1 MAFKK
6 AGLISKFIS
15 KGSFKL
21 NKISKKIFK
30 LNPILKRE
38 KPLKRHKKTK
48 SIKKPFNKNKS
59 FLKASVLLIGALG
72 GLPHLRA
79 SECRYWSWWSGYHDK
94 IESGSNSPTHNS
106 YCLFSSTQG
115 SGTYYLNTLT
125 TYSAGGASFTQKF
138 NNGTLNVGGNIR
150 FGGTGVNGVNVGY
163 ITGTYDAQTI
173 NFNSSRITTGNSLSD
188 GGGAT
193 LNFNATNRIT
203 INQASFDNSD
213 AGAQHSYMNFKGS
226 NINVSG
232 SSFTDDTNGGFSFS
246 GNNNNSAISFNKTKF
261 NQGTYNFTNSANL
274 SFNNS
279 NFNQSTYNFNSL
291 QSTFNNS
298 TFNQGTYNFTDNTS
312 FNNDTFNQGTY
323 NFNTSKVSFSGAN
336 TLNSSSP
343 FASLKGSVSFGSGAV
358 FNLNQTL
365 NANQTY
371 DILTTNGTIQYGVYQ
386 SYLWDLINYKGDKAI
401 SHVEVGNNTYDV
413 TFDINGQDETLQETF
428 SNKSIT
434 TQFLGDDLQAKAK
447 ATYQQDL
454 NNSQSALSN
463 ATNDNKIASADTG
476 YTNNQNTTIKQDAQN
491 LEHTSQQIAKDE
503 QALQGDLNKL
513 KQLANSSFNE
523 QAFNQAQS
531 KEQQDEQTLQNEENT
546 FSSEQEGLEKALAN
560 AKEQQEQ
567 QQAQATYQQDLNNSQ
582 SALSNATNDNKI
594 ASADTDYTKN
604 QNTAIKQDAQNL
616 ENTSQQIT
624 QDQKDLEQDLDKL
637 QQLANS
643 KTGFNEQAF
652 NQAQSTE
659 QQDEQTL
666 QNEEETF
673 SSEQE
678 GLEKALANAKHTSPT
693 PTKHTAQNNPP
704 NKVSPPTQNLPT
716 TNVWNGVYNFQNQT
730 YSKKGIYYIDPNL
743 SGQSGQSGNT
753 LSTYGY
759 LDWFT
764 LKNKFSV
771 NANNGTLII
780 GNNTESANTKGL
792 IWIGDDKGLVY
803 YNTGT
808 FNAANIYLTSNLKTG
823 NGFSGEGAT
832 LNFNATNRIT
842 INQASFDNSDAGAQH
857 SYMNFK
863 GSNINVSGSSFTD
876 DTNGGFSFS
885 GNNNNSAIS
894 FNKTKFN
901 QGTYNFTNSAN
912 LSFNNSNFNQS
923 TYNFNSL
930 QSTFNNSTFN
940 QGTYNFT
947 DNTSFNNDTFN
958 QGTYNFNT
966 SKVSFSGANTLNSS
980 SPFAS
985 LKGSVSFGSGAVFN
999 LNQTLN
1005 ANQTYDILTTNGTIQ
1020 YGVYQSYLWDLIN
1033 YKGDKAISHVEVGN
1047 NTYDVTFDINGQD
1060 ETLQETFSN
1069 KSITTQFLGD
1079 DLQAKAKATY
1089 QQDLN
1094 NSQSALSNA
1103 TNDNKIASADT
1114 GYTNNQNTT
1123 IKQDA
1128 QNLEHTSQQIAKDE
1142 QALQGDLNKLKQLA
1156 NSSFN
1161 EQAFNQAQSK
1171 EQQDEQTLQ
1180 NEEET
1185 FSSEQEGLEKALA
1198 NAKPASPT
1206 PTPTPTPTPSPT
1218 PNPTPTKHTAPNK
1231 VPPTPPTQNLPTT
1244 NVWNGVYWLQNQTYS
1259 QKGVYYIDPNL
1270 SGQSGQSANTLS
1282 TYTANL
1288 LGRSFGVN
1296 IQNGTLIIGNNTES
1310 VNDNGLIWIG
1320 HGGFG
1325 YIIGTFNA
1333 ANIYLTNNFKTG
1345 EGVSGSDGGGANITF
1360 KASDN
1365 ITMDGLNYN
1374 DAETVTKMIQ
1384 TGASQ
1389 HSYATF
1395 DATNNI
1401 SVTNSSFSDMTWGKF
1416 SFNAKNISFSNASF
1430 SGFTNPGG
1438 SSVISANAANSLS
1451 FNNSRLN
1458 GGAVYNL
1465 WANSL
1470 IFNNTQAVFNVLYSR
1485 GTSNFNAT
1493 TQLLGNTSF
1502 TLSSQSLLNFNG
1514 DTTLQNNAN
1523 ITLGNKSQT
1532 AFKNSL
1538 TLDNNSNLSLDNQSV
1553 LNASGASAFNN
1564 QASLNIYNGSQ
1575 ATFNSLFFNGATLS
1589 LNANSKLNASSASFS
1604 NNTTINLDDSVL
1616 SVSNASSLNAN
1627 INFQGASQATF
1638 GGNTTIDAAS
1648 FNFDSASSLS
1658 FNNLTANGALNFN
1671 GYAPSLSKALMS
1683 VSGQFVLGNNGDINL
1698 SDINIF
1704 DNITKS
1710 VTYNI
1715 LNAQKGITGISG
1727 ANGYEKILFYGMKIQ
1742 NATYSDNNNIQTWS
1756 FINPL
1761 NSSQIIQESIKNGD
1775 LTIEVLNNPNSA
1787 SNTIFNIAPELY
1799 NYQASKQNPTG
1810 YSYDYSDNQA
1820 GTYYLTSNIKG
1831 LFTPKGSQTPQT
1843 PGTYSPFNQPLNS
1856 LNIYNKGFSSGNLKT
1871 LLGILSQNSA
1881 TLKEMIET
1889 NQLDNITS
1897 INEVLQLLDRI
1908 KITPAQKQALLE
1920 TINHLTDNINQ
1931 TFSNGN
1937 LVIGATQDHVTN
1949 STSSIWFGGNGY
1961 SSPCALDSATCSS
1974 FRNTYLGQLLGSTSP
1989 YLGYINADFK
1999 AKSIYITGTLGSG
2012 NAFESGGSADITFQ
2026 SANNL
2031 VLNKANIE
2039 AQATDNIF
2047 NLLGQEGIDKIFNQG
2062 NLANVLS
2069 QMAMEKIKQAGGL
2082 GNFVENALIPL
2093 SKELPSS
2100 LQNET
2105 LGQLIGQNNLD
2116 NLLNNSGVM
2125 NAIQNIISKKL
2136 SIFGNFVTPSIIE
2149 NYLAKQSLKSMLDD
2163 KGLLNFIGGYMD
2175 ASELSSILS
2184 VILKDITNPPTSLQK
2199 DIGVVANDL
2208 LDEFLGQDVVKKLE
2222 SQGLVSNIINNIIS
2236 QGGLS
2241 GIYNQGLGSVLP
2253 PSLQNALKE
2262 NDLGAL
2268 LSPRGLHD
2276 FWQKGYFNFLSNGY
2290 VFVNNS
2296 SFSNA
2301 TGGSLNFVANK
2312 SIIFNGDN
2320 TIDFSK
2326 YQGALIFASNGVSNI
2341 NITTLN
2347 ATNGLSLNAGLNN
2360 VSVQK
2365 GEICINLANCPTTK
2379 NSSSTNSSV
2388 TPTNESLSVRA
2399 NNFTFL
2405 GVIASNGAIDLS
2417 QVKNNSVIGTLNL
2430 NENATLQANNLT
2442 IANAFNNAS
2451 NSTANING
2459 DFTLNQQA
2467 TLSTNASGLN
2477 VMGNFNSYGDLVFNL
2492 SHSVSHAIINAQGIA
2507 TIMTNYNNPLIQFN
2521 TSSKETGAYTLID
2534 SAKAIYYGY
2543 NDQITGGSS
2552 LDNYLKLYTLI
2563 NINGKHMVMT
2573 DNGLT
2578 YNGQAVSIK
2587 DGGLIVGFK
2596 DSQNQYIYTS
2606 ILYNKVKIA
2615 VSNAPINNLQA
2626 PTLKQ
2631 YIAQIQGIQGVDSIE
2646 QAGGTQAINWL
2657 NKIFETKGSPL
2668 FAPYYLESH
2677 STKDLTTIAGDIA
2690 NTLEVIANP
2699 NFKNDATNIL
2709 QINTYTQQMSRLAKL
2724 SDTSTFASADFH
2736 ERLEALKNKRFADA
2750 IPNAMDVI
2758 LKYSQRNRVKN
2769 NVWATGVGGAS
2780 FINGG
2785 TGTLYGINVGYDRF
2799 IKGVIVGGYAAYG
2812 YSGFH
2817 ANITQSGSS
2826 NVNMGVY
2833 SRAFIKR
2840 SELTMSL
2847 NETWG
2852 YNKTFINSYDP
2863 LLSIINQ
2870 SYRYNT
2876 WTTDAKINY
2885 GYDFMFKDKSVI
2897 FKPQIGLAYYY
2908 IGMSGLRGIMDD
2920 PIYNQFRANADPN
2933 KKSVLTINFALESR
2947 HYFNK
2952 NSYYFVIADVGRDLF
2967 INSMG
2972 DKMVRFIGNNTLS
2985 YRDGGRYNT
2994 FASIITGGEIRLF
3007 KTFYVNAGIGARFGL
3022 DYKDINITG
3031 NIGMRYAF

>member
-1 MAFKK
+1 MAFEK

-30 LNPILKRE
+30 LNQILKRE
-38 KPLKRHKKTK
+38 KPLSHKKTK
-48 SIKKPFNKNKS
+48 SVKKPFNKNKS

-72 GLPHLRA
+72 GLSHLRA
-79 SECRYWSWWSGYHDK
+79 SECRYWSWSSWSYHDN

-106 YCLFSSTQG
+106 YCLFNSAQG

-125 TYSAGGASFTQKF
+125 TYSPGGASFTQKF

-150 FGGTGVNGVNVGY
+150 FGGTGVNGGDVGY
-163 ITGTYDAQTI
+163 ITGTYDTQTM
-173 NFNSSRITTGNSLSD
+173 NFNSSHITTGNSYAD

-193 LNFNATNRIT
+193 LNFNATNNIT

-213 AGAQHSYMNFKGS
+213 AGTQKSYMNFKGS
-226 NINVSG
+226 NIKVSG
-232 SSFTDDTNGGFSFS
+232 SSFTDDTDGGFSFS
-246 GNNNNSAISFNKTKF
+246 GNNNNSVISFNQTSF
-261 NQGTYNFTNSANL
+261 NQGTYNFS
-274 SFNNS
+274 
-279 NFNQSTYNFNSL
+279 
-291 QSTFNNS
+291 NS
-298 TFNQGTYNFTDNTS
+298 TSSSFDNSSFNQGTYHFNSAQSTFENSS
-312 FNNDTFNQGTY
+312 FNQGAYNFNDSASFNSDTFNQGTY

-343 FASLKGSVSFGSGAV
+343 FASLKGSVSFGSGAI

-365 NANQTY
+365 NDNQIY
-371 DILTTNGTIQYGVYQ
+371 DILTTNGAIQYGVYQ

-413 TFDINGQDETLQETF
+413 TFDINGQDETLQEIF
-428 SNKSIT
+428 NKQSII
-434 TQFLGDDLQAKAK
+434 TQFLGDNLQQQAQKIYQEDL
-447 ATYQQDL
+447 T
-454 NNSQSALSN
+454 NSQNALSG
-463 ATNDNKIASADTG
+463 ATSDNTIANNDTG
-476 YTNNQNTTIKQDAQN
+476 YTNNKNTTIAKDAQN
-491 LEHTSQQIAKDE
+491 LENTNQQIQKDE
-503 QALQGDLNKL
+503 QALEKDLAQI
-513 KQLANSSFNE
+513 KQLANSTTGFNE
-523 QAFNQAQS
+523 QAFKNAQS
-531 KEQQDEQTLQNEENT
+531 KEQQDLKTLQNDENAFNT
-546 FSSEQEGLEKALAN
+546 EQEGLEQAIAN
-560 AKEQQEQ
+560 AKP
-567 QQAQATYQQDLNNSQ
+567 
-582 SALSNATNDNKI
+582 
-594 ASADTDYTKN
+594 
-604 QNTAIKQDAQNL
+604 
-616 ENTSQQIT
+616 TSPT
-624 QDQKDLEQDLDKL
+624 P
-637 QQLANS
+637 
-643 KTGFNEQAF
+643 TP
-652 NQAQSTE
+652 T
-659 QQDEQTL
+659 
-666 QNEEETF
+666 
-673 SSEQE
+673 
-678 GLEKALANAKHTSPT
+678 PT
-693 PTKHTAQNNPP
+693 PTKHTAPNTPP
-704 NKVSPPTQNLPT
+704 SQVPPTPPTQNPPAES
-716 TNVWNGVYNFQNQT
+716 VWNGVYWLQNKT
-730 YSKKGIYYIDPNL
+730 YSKQGIYYIDPNL

-753 LSTYGY
+753 LSTY
-759 LDWFT
+759 
-764 LKNKFSV
+764 
-771 NANNGTLII
+771 
-780 GNNTESANTKGL
+780 
-792 IWIGDDKGLVY
+792 
-803 YNTGT
+803 
-808 FNAANIYLTSNLKTG
+808 
-823 NGFSGEGAT
+823 
-832 LNFNATNRIT
+832 
-842 INQASFDNSDAGAQH
+842 
-857 SYMNFK
+857 
-863 GSNINVSGSSFTD
+863 
-876 DTNGGFSFS
+876 
-885 GNNNNSAIS
+885 
-894 FNKTKFN
+894 
-901 QGTYNFTNSAN
+901 
-912 LSFNNSNFNQS
+912 
-923 TYNFNSL
+923 
-930 QSTFNNSTFN
+930 
-940 QGTYNFT
+940 
-947 DNTSFNNDTFN
+947 
-958 QGTYNFNT
+958 
-966 SKVSFSGANTLNSS
+966 
-980 SPFAS
+980 
-985 LKGSVSFGSGAVFN
+985 
-999 LNQTLN
+999 
-1005 ANQTYDILTTNGTIQ
+1005 
-1020 YGVYQSYLWDLIN
+1020 
-1033 YKGDKAISHVEVGN
+1033 
-1047 NTYDVTFDINGQD
+1047 
-1060 ETLQETFSN
+1060 
-1069 KSITTQFLGD
+1069 
-1079 DLQAKAKATY
+1079 
-1089 QQDLN
+1089 
-1094 NSQSALSNA
+1094 
-1103 TNDNKIASADT
+1103 
-1114 GYTNNQNTT
+1114 
-1123 IKQDA
+1123 
-1128 QNLEHTSQQIAKDE
+1128 
-1142 QALQGDLNKLKQLA
+1142 
-1156 NSSFN
+1156 
-1161 EQAFNQAQSK
+1161 
-1171 EQQDEQTLQ
+1171 
-1180 NEEET
+1180 
-1185 FSSEQEGLEKALA
+1185 
-1198 NAKPASPT
+1198 
-1206 PTPTPTPTPSPT
+1206 
-1218 PNPTPTKHTAPNK
+1218 
-1231 VPPTPPTQNLPTT
+1231 
-1244 NVWNGVYWLQNQTYS
+1244 
-1259 QKGVYYIDPNL
+1259 
-1270 SGQSGQSANTLS
+1270 
-1282 TYTANL
+1282 TANL
-1288 LGRSFGVN
+1288 LGRSFSVN
-1296 IQNGTLIIGNNTES
+1296 IQNGTLIIGNDTES
-1310 VNDNGLIWIG
+1310 VNSNGLIWMG

-1325 YIIGTFNA
+1325 YITGTFNA
-1333 ANIYLTNNFKTG
+1333 TNIYLTNNFKTG
-1345 EGVSGSDGGGANITF
+1345 EGVSNSDGGGANITF

-1389 HSYATF
+1389 HSYAAF
-1395 DATNNI
+1395 DAVNNI

-1416 SFNAKNISFSNASF
+1416 SFSAKNISFSNASF

-1451 FNNSRLN
+1451 FINSRLN

-1465 WANSL
+1465 QANSL

-1523 ITLGNKSQT
+1523 ITLGNKSQA

-1553 LNASGASAFNN
+1553 LNASGASTFNN

-1575 ATFNSLFFNGATLS
+1575 ATFNSLFFNGGTLS
-1589 LNANSKLNASSASFS
+1589 LNASSKLNASSASFS

-1616 SVSNASSLNAN
+1616 SANSTSSLNAN
-1627 INFQGASQATF
+1627 INFQGASQADF
-1638 GGNTTIDAAS
+1638 GGNTTIDTAS

-1671 GYAPSLSKALMS
+1671 GYVPSLNKALMS
-1683 VSGQFVLGNNGDINL
+1683 VSGQFVLGDNGDINL

-1710 VTYNI
+1710 ATYNI

-1820 GTYYLTSNIKG
+1820 GTYYLTSSIKG

-1856 LNIYNKGFSSGNLKT
+1856 LNIYNKGFSSGNLKA

-1881 TLKEMIET
+1881 TLKEMIES

-1897 INEVLQLLDRI
+1897 INEVLQLLYKI

-1937 LVIGATQDHVTN
+1937 LVIGATQDNVTN

-1961 SSPCALDSATCSS
+1961 SSPCTLDSATCSS

-1989 YLGYINADFK
+1989 YLGYINANFK

-2012 NAFESGGSADITFQ
+2012 NAFESGGSADVTFQ

-2031 VLNKANIE
+2031 VLNNANIE

-2069 QMAMEKIKQAGGL
+2069 QVAMEKIKQAGGL
-2082 GNFVENALIPL
+2082 GNFVENALSPL
-2093 SKELPSS
+2093 SKELPTS

-2163 KGLLNFIGGYMD
+2163 KGLLNFIGGYID

-2208 LDEFLGQDVVKKLE
+2208 LKEFLGQDVVKKLE

-2241 GIYNQGLGSVLP
+2241 GVYNQGLGSVLP
-2253 PSLQNALKE
+2253 LSLQNTLKE

-2296 SFSNA
+2296 SFSNT

-2405 GVIASNGAIDLS
+2405 GTIASNGAIDLS

-2442 IANAFNNAS
+2442 ITNAFNNAS

-2459 DFTLNQQA
+2459 SFTLNQQA

-2492 SHSVSHAIINAQGIA
+2492 SHSASHAIINDQGTA
-2507 TIMTNYNNPLIQFN
+2507 TIMANNNNPLIQFN
-2521 TSSKETGAYTLID
+2521 TSSKETGTYTLID
-2534 SAKAIYYGY
+2534 SAKVIYYGY
-2543 NDQITGGSS
+2543 NDQITGGNS
-2552 LDNYLKLYTLI
+2552 LADYLKLYTLI
-2563 NINGKHMVMT
+2563 DINGKHMVMT

-2578 YNGQAVSIK
+2578 YNGQAVNIK

-2615 VSNAPINNLQA
+2615 VSNDPINNLQA

-2631 YIAQIQGIQGVDSIE
+2631 YIAQIQGAQGVDSID
-2646 QAGGTQAINWL
+2646 QAGGAQAINWL
-2657 NKIFETKGSPL
+2657 NRIFETKGSPL

-2699 NFKNDATNIL
+2699 DFKNDATNIL

-2785 TGTLYGINVGYDRF
+2785 TGTLYGINIGYDRF

-2852 YNKTFINSYDP
+2852 YNKAFINSYDP

-2870 SYRYNT
+2870 SYKYNT

-2908 IGMSGLRGIMDD
+2908 IGLSGLRGIMDD

-3007 KTFYVNAGIGARFGL
+3007 KTFYVNASIGARFGL

>member
-6 AGLISKFIS
+6 ARLISKFIL
-15 KGSFKL
+15 KGSSKL

-30 LNPILKRE
+30 LNQILKRE

-48 SIKKPFNKNKS
+48 SVKKPFNKNKS
-59 FLKASVLLIGALG
+59 FLKASVLLIGVLG
-72 GLPHLRA
+72 GLSHLRA
-79 SECRYWSWWSGYHDK
+79 SECRYWSWSSWSYHDN

-106 YCLFSSTQG
+106 YCLFNSTQG

-150 FGGTGVNGVNVGY
+150 FGGTGVNGGDVGY

-173 NFNSSRITTGNSLSD
+173 NFNSSRITTGNSYST

-193 LNFNATNRIT
+193 LNFNATNHIT
-203 INQASFDNSD
+203 LNQASFDNGD
-213 AGAQHSYMNFKGS
+213 AGTQHSYMNFSSS
-226 NINVSG
+226 NINVSD

-246 GNNNNSAISFNKTKF
+246 GNGANSNLSFDKTNFNQGTYKFTNSANLNFNNSAF
-261 NQGTYNFTNSANL
+261 NQGTYNFNS
-274 SFNNS
+274 
-279 NFNQSTYNFNSL
+279 T
-291 QSTFNNS
+291 QSTFNND
-298 TFNQGTYNFTDNTS
+298 TFNQGTYNFTDNTGLN

-323 NFNTSKVSFSGAN
+323 NFNASKVSFLGAN

-343 FASLKGSVSFGSGAV
+343 FASLKGSVSFGSGAI

-365 NANQTY
+365 NSNQTY
-371 DILTTNGTIQYGVYQ
+371 DILTTNKTIQYGVYQ

-401 SHVEVGNNTYDV
+401 SHVEVGSNTYDV

-428 SNKSIT
+428 NNQAIT

-454 NNSQSALSN
+454 TGSQTALNN
-463 ATNDNKIASADTG
+463 ATSDNKIASSDTS
-476 YTNNQNTTIKQDAQN
+476 YTNNQNTTIAKDAQS
-491 LEHTSQQIAKDE
+491 LENTSQQITQDE
-503 QALQGDLNKL
+503 QALKGDLDKL
-513 KQLANSSFNE
+513 QQLANATTGFNQ
-523 QAFNQAQS
+523 QAFKNAQS
-531 KEQQDEQTLQNEENT
+531 TEQQDEQILQNEEKT
-546 FSSEQEGLEKALAN
+546 FNSEQEGLEKALAN
-560 AKEQQEQ
+560 A
-567 QQAQATYQQDLNNSQ
+567 NP
-582 SALSNATNDNKI
+582 
-594 ASADTDYTKN
+594 
-604 QNTAIKQDAQNL
+604 
-616 ENTSQQIT
+616 
-624 QDQKDLEQDLDKL
+624 
-637 QQLANS
+637 
-643 KTGFNEQAF
+643 
-652 NQAQSTE
+652 
-659 QQDEQTL
+659 
-666 QNEEETF
+666 
-673 SSEQE
+673 
-678 GLEKALANAKHTSPT
+678 TSPT
-693 PTKHTAQNNPP
+693 PSPTPAPTKHTAPNTPP
-704 NKVSPPTQNLPT
+704 NKVPPT
-716 TNVWNGVYNFQNQT
+716 TNVWNGVYNLQNQT
-730 YSKKGIYYIDPNL
+730 YSK
-743 SGQSGQSGNT
+743 Q
-753 LSTYGY
+753 
-759 LDWFT
+759 
-764 LKNKFSV
+764 
-771 NANNGTLII
+771 
-780 GNNTESANTKGL
+780 
-792 IWIGDDKGLVY
+792 
-803 YNTGT
+803 
-808 FNAANIYLTSNLKTG
+808 
-823 NGFSGEGAT
+823 
-832 LNFNATNRIT
+832 
-842 INQASFDNSDAGAQH
+842 
-857 SYMNFK
+857 
-863 GSNINVSGSSFTD
+863 
-876 DTNGGFSFS
+876 
-885 GNNNNSAIS
+885 
-894 FNKTKFN
+894 
-901 QGTYNFTNSAN
+901 
-912 LSFNNSNFNQS
+912 
-923 TYNFNSL
+923 
-930 QSTFNNSTFN
+930 
-940 QGTYNFT
+940 
-947 DNTSFNNDTFN
+947 
-958 QGTYNFNT
+958 
-966 SKVSFSGANTLNSS
+966 
-980 SPFAS
+980 
-985 LKGSVSFGSGAVFN
+985 
-999 LNQTLN
+999 
-1005 ANQTYDILTTNGTIQ
+1005 
-1020 YGVYQSYLWDLIN
+1020 
-1033 YKGDKAISHVEVGN
+1033 
-1047 NTYDVTFDINGQD
+1047 
-1060 ETLQETFSN
+1060 
-1069 KSITTQFLGD
+1069 
-1079 DLQAKAKATY
+1079 
-1089 QQDLN
+1089 
-1094 NSQSALSNA
+1094 
-1103 TNDNKIASADT
+1103 
-1114 GYTNNQNTT
+1114 
-1123 IKQDA
+1123 
-1128 QNLEHTSQQIAKDE
+1128 
-1142 QALQGDLNKLKQLA
+1142 
-1156 NSSFN
+1156 
-1161 EQAFNQAQSK
+1161 
-1171 EQQDEQTLQ
+1171 
-1180 NEEET
+1180 
-1185 FSSEQEGLEKALA
+1185 
-1198 NAKPASPT
+1198 
-1206 PTPTPTPTPSPT
+1206 
-1218 PNPTPTKHTAPNK
+1218 
-1231 VPPTPPTQNLPTT
+1231 
-1244 NVWNGVYWLQNQTYS
+1244 
-1259 QKGVYYIDPNL
+1259 GVYYIDPNL

-1288 LGRSFGVN
+1288 FGRSFGVN

-1325 YIIGTFNA
+1325 YVMGTFNA

-1389 HSYATF
+1389 HSYAAF

-1438 SSVISANAANSLS
+1438 SSIISANAANSLS

-1502 TLSSQSLLNFNG
+1502 TLSSQSLLNLNG

-1523 ITLGNKSQT
+1523 ITLGNKSQAT
-1532 AFKNSL
+1532 FKNSL

-1553 LNASGASAFNN
+1553 LNANGSSVFNN

-1575 ATFNSLFFNGATLS
+1575 ATFNSLFFNGGIIS
-1589 LNANSKLNASSASFS
+1589 LNANSKLNASSANFS

-1616 SVSNASSLNAN
+1616 SASNTNSLNAN
-1627 INFQGASQATF
+1627 INFQGASQANF
-1638 GGNTTIDAAS
+1638 GGNTTIDTAS
-1648 FNFDSASSLS
+1648 FNFDSTSSLS

-1683 VSGQFVLGNNGDINL
+1683 VSGQFVLGDNGDINL

-1715 LNAQKGITGISG
+1715 LNAQKGISGISG

-1775 LTIEVLNNPNSA
+1775 LTIEVLNNSNSA

-1881 TLKEMIET
+1881 ALKEMIES
-1889 NQLDNITS
+1889 NQLNNITN
-1897 INEVLQLLDRI
+1897 INEVLQLLDEI

-1937 LVIGATQDHVTN
+1937 LVIGATQDNVTN

-1999 AKSIYITGTLGSG
+1999 AKSIYITGTLGSA
-2012 NAFESGGSADITFQ
+2012 NAFESGGSADVTFQ

-2069 QMAMEKIKQAGGL
+2069 QVAMEKIKQAGGL
-2082 GNFVENALIPL
+2082 GNFIENALSPL
-2093 SKELPSS
+2093 SKELPAS

-2125 NAIQNIISKKL
+2125 NEIQNIISKKL

-2163 KGLLNFIGGYMD
+2163 KGLLNFIGGYID

-2184 VILKDITNPPTSLQK
+2184 VVLKDITNPPTSLQK

-2208 LDEFLGQDVVKKLE
+2208 LNEFLGQDVVKKLE
-2222 SQGLVSNIINNIIS
+2222 SQGLVNNIINNIIS

-2241 GIYNQGLGSVLP
+2241 GVYNQGLGSVLP

-2326 YQGALIFASNGVSNI
+2326 YQGALIFASNGISNI

-2347 ATNGLSLNAGLNN
+2347 ATNGLSINAGLNN

-2365 GEICINLANCPTTK
+2365 GEICVNLASCPTTK

-2405 GVIASNGAIDLS
+2405 GTIASNGAVDLS
-2417 QVKNNSVIGTLNL
+2417 QVTNNSVIGTLNL

-2442 IANAFNNAS
+2442 ITNAFNNAS

-2459 DFTLNQQA
+2459 NFTLNQQA
-2467 TLSTNASGLN
+2467 TLSTNANGLN
-2477 VMGNFNSYGDLVFNL
+2477 VMGDFNSYGDLVFNL
-2492 SHSVSHAIINAQGIA
+2492 SHSASHAIINAQGTA
-2507 TIMTNYNNPLIQFN
+2507 TLMANSNNPLIQFN
-2521 TSSKETGAYTLID
+2521 TSSKEAGTYTLID

-2563 NINGKHMVMT
+2563 DINGKHMVMT

-2578 YNGQAVSIK
+2578 YNGQAVNIK
-2587 DGGLIVGFK
+2587 DGGLVVGFK

-2615 VSNAPINNLQA
+2615 VSNDPINNLQA

-2631 YIAQIQGIQGVDSIE
+2631 YIAQIQGAQGVDSID

-2699 NFKNDATNIL
+2699 DFKNDATNIL

-2785 TGTLYGINVGYDRF
+2785 TGTLYGINIGYDRF

-2852 YNKTFINSYDP
+2852 YNKTFINSYDS

-2870 SYRYNT
+2870 SYKYDT

-2908 IGMSGLRGIMDD
+2908 IGLSGLRGIMDD

>member
-1 MAFKK
+1 MAFEK

-21 NKISKKIFK
+21 NKISEKIFK
-30 LNPILKRE
+30 LNLILKRE
-38 KPLKRHKKTK
+38 KPLSHKKTK
-48 SIKKPFNKNKS
+48 SVKKPFNKNKS

-72 GLPHLRA
+72 GLSHLRA
-79 SECRYWSWWSGYHDK
+79 SECRYWSWSYWSYQDN
-94 IESGSNSPTHNS
+94 IESGPNSPTHNS
-106 YCLFSSTQG
+106 YCLFSSAQG

-138 NNGTLNVGGNIR
+138 NGGTLNVGGNIR
-150 FGGTGVNGVNVGY
+150 FGGTGINGGDVGY

-173 NFNSSRITTGNSLSD
+173 NFNSSHITTGNSYAD

-193 LNFNATNRIT
+193 LNFNAANHIT
-203 INQASFDNSD
+203 INQASFDNGD
-213 AGAQHSYMNFKGS
+213 AGTQHSYMNFSGS
-226 NINVSG
+226 NVNVSD

-246 GNNNNSAISFNKTKF
+246 ANGANSNLSFNKTNFNQGTYKFTNSANLNFNNSNF
-261 NQGTYNFTNSANL
+261 NQGTYNFNSA
-274 SFNNS
+274 
-279 NFNQSTYNFNSL
+279 

-298 TFNQGTYNFTDNTS
+298 NFNQGTYNFTDNAS

-323 NFNTSKVSFSGAN
+323 NFNASKVSFSGAN

-343 FASLKGSVSFGSGAV
+343 FASLKGSVSFGSGAI

-365 NANQTY
+365 NSNQTY
-371 DILTTNGTIQYGVYQ
+371 DILTTNKTIQYGVYQ

-401 SHVEVGNNTYDV
+401 SHVEVGSNTYDV

-428 SNKSIT
+428 NNQAIT

-454 NNSQSALSN
+454 SNSQSALNN
-463 ATNDNKIASADTG
+463 ATSDNKIASSDTS
-476 YTNNQNTTIKQDAQN
+476 YTNNQNTTIKKDAQ
-491 LEHTSQQIAKDE
+491 S
-503 QALQGDLNKL
+503 
-513 KQLANSSFNE
+513 
-523 QAFNQAQS
+523 
-531 KEQQDEQTLQNEENT
+531 
-546 FSSEQEGLEKALAN
+546 
-560 AKEQQEQ
+560 
-567 QQAQATYQQDLNNSQ
+567 
-582 SALSNATNDNKI
+582 
-594 ASADTDYTKN
+594 
-604 QNTAIKQDAQNL
+604 L
-616 ENTSQQIT
+616 ENTSQQIA
-624 QDQKDLEQDLDKL
+624 QDEQALKGDLDKL

-643 KTGFNEQAF
+643 TTGFNQQAF
-652 NQAQSTE
+652 KNAQSTE
-659 QQDEQTL
+659 QQDLQTL
-666 QNEEETF
+666 QGEENTF
-673 SSEQE
+673 NAEQE
-678 GLEKALANAKHTSPT
+678 GLEKAIANAKPTSPTPSPTPT
-693 PTKHTAQNNPP
+693 PTKHTAPNTPP
-704 NKVSPPTQNLPT
+704 NKVPPTPPTQNLPT
-716 TNVWNGVYNFQNQT
+716 TNVWSGVYNLQNQT
-730 YSKKGIYYIDPNL
+730 YSKQGVYYIDPNL

-753 LSTYGY
+753 LSTY
-759 LDWFT
+759 
-764 LKNKFSV
+764 
-771 NANNGTLII
+771 
-780 GNNTESANTKGL
+780 
-792 IWIGDDKGLVY
+792 
-803 YNTGT
+803 
-808 FNAANIYLTSNLKTG
+808 
-823 NGFSGEGAT
+823 
-832 LNFNATNRIT
+832 
-842 INQASFDNSDAGAQH
+842 
-857 SYMNFK
+857 
-863 GSNINVSGSSFTD
+863 
-876 DTNGGFSFS
+876 
-885 GNNNNSAIS
+885 
-894 FNKTKFN
+894 
-901 QGTYNFTNSAN
+901 
-912 LSFNNSNFNQS
+912 
-923 TYNFNSL
+923 
-930 QSTFNNSTFN
+930 
-940 QGTYNFT
+940 
-947 DNTSFNNDTFN
+947 
-958 QGTYNFNT
+958 
-966 SKVSFSGANTLNSS
+966 
-980 SPFAS
+980 
-985 LKGSVSFGSGAVFN
+985 
-999 LNQTLN
+999 
-1005 ANQTYDILTTNGTIQ
+1005 
-1020 YGVYQSYLWDLIN
+1020 
-1033 YKGDKAISHVEVGN
+1033 
-1047 NTYDVTFDINGQD
+1047 
-1060 ETLQETFSN
+1060 
-1069 KSITTQFLGD
+1069 
-1079 DLQAKAKATY
+1079 
-1089 QQDLN
+1089 
-1094 NSQSALSNA
+1094 
-1103 TNDNKIASADT
+1103 
-1114 GYTNNQNTT
+1114 
-1123 IKQDA
+1123 
-1128 QNLEHTSQQIAKDE
+1128 
-1142 QALQGDLNKLKQLA
+1142 
-1156 NSSFN
+1156 
-1161 EQAFNQAQSK
+1161 
-1171 EQQDEQTLQ
+1171 
-1180 NEEET
+1180 
-1185 FSSEQEGLEKALA
+1185 
-1198 NAKPASPT
+1198 
-1206 PTPTPTPTPSPT
+1206 
-1218 PNPTPTKHTAPNK
+1218 
-1231 VPPTPPTQNLPTT
+1231 
-1244 NVWNGVYWLQNQTYS
+1244 
-1259 QKGVYYIDPNL
+1259 
-1270 SGQSGQSANTLS
+1270 
-1282 TYTANL
+1282 TANL
-1288 LGRSFGVN
+1288 FGRSFGVN

-1325 YIIGTFNA
+1325 YITGTFNA

-1345 EGVSGSDGGGANITF
+1345 EGVSNSDGGGANITF

-1389 HSYATF
+1389 HSYAAF

-1401 SVTNSSFSDMTWGKF
+1401 SVTDSSFSDMTWGKF
-1416 SFNAKNISFSNASF
+1416 SFSAKNISFSNASF

-1438 SSVISANAANSLS
+1438 SSAISANATNSLS

-1523 ITLGNKSQT
+1523 ITLGNKSQAT
-1532 AFKNSL
+1532 FKNSL

-1553 LNASGASAFNN
+1553 LNANGTSVFNN

-1575 ATFNSLFFNGATLS
+1575 ATFNSLFFNGGILS

-1616 SVSNASSLNAN
+1616 SASNTSSLNAN
-1627 INFQGASQATF
+1627 INFQGASQANF
-1638 GGNTTIDAAS
+1638 GGNTTIDTAS

-1671 GYAPSLSKALMS
+1671 GYAPSLTKALMS

-1715 LNAQKGITGISG
+1715 LNAQKGISGISG

-1742 NATYSDNNNIQTWS
+1742 NATYSGNNNIQTWS

-1881 TLKEMIET
+1881 TLKEMIES
-1889 NQLDNITS
+1889 NQLDNITN
-1897 INEVLQLLDRI
+1897 INEVLQLLDKI

-1931 TFSNGN
+1931 TFSDGN
-1937 LVIGATQDHVTN
+1937 LVIGATQDNVTN

-1961 SSPCALDSATCSS
+1961 SSPCALNSATCSS

-2012 NAFESGGSADITFQ
+2012 NAFESGGSADVTFQ

-2031 VLNKANIE
+2031 VLDKANIE

-2069 QMAMEKIKQAGGL
+2069 QVAMEKIKQAGGL
-2082 GNFVENALIPL
+2082 GNFIENALIPL
-2093 SKELPSS
+2093 SKELPAS

-2116 NLLNNSGVM
+2116 DLLNNSGVM

-2163 KGLLNFIGGYMD
+2163 KGLLNFIGGYID

-2208 LDEFLGQDVVKKLE
+2208 LNEFLGQDVVKKLE
-2222 SQGLVSNIINNIIS
+2222 GQGLVSNIINNIIS

-2241 GIYNQGLGSVLP
+2241 GVYDQGLGSVLP

-2405 GVIASNGAIDLS
+2405 GTIASNGAIDLS

-2442 IANAFNNAS
+2442 ITNAFNNAS

-2459 DFTLNQQA
+2459 NFTLNQQA

-2492 SHSVSHAIINAQGIA
+2492 NHSVSHAIINAQGAA
-2507 TIMTNYNNPLIQFN
+2507 TIMANNNNPLIQFN

-2552 LDNYLKLYTLI
+2552 LADYLKLYTLI
-2563 NINGKHMVMT
+2563 DINGKRMVMT

-2578 YNGQAVSIK
+2578 YNGQAVNIK

-2615 VSNAPINNLQA
+2615 VSNDPINNLQA

-2631 YIAQIQGIQGVDSIE
+2631 YIAQIQGAQGVDSID
-2646 QAGGTQAINWL
+2646 QAGGAQAINWL

-2699 NFKNDATNIL
+2699 DFKNDATNIL

-2758 LKYSQRNRVKN
+2758 LKYSQRNKVKN

-2785 TGTLYGINVGYDRF
+2785 TGTLYGINIGYDRF

-2870 SYRYNT
+2870 SYKYNT

-2897 FKPQIGLAYYY
+2897 FKPQIGLSYYY
-2908 IGMSGLRGIMDD
+2908 IGLSGLRGIMDD

-2972 DKMVRFIGNNTLS
+2972 DKMVRFIGNNTLN

-3007 KTFYVNAGIGARFGL
+3007 KTFYVNASIGARFGL

>member
-6 AGLISKFIS
+6 ARLISKFIS

-30 LNPILKRE
+30 LNQILKCE
-38 KPLKRHKKTK
+38 KPLKCHKKALK
-48 SIKKPFNKNKS
+48 PIKKLSNRNKS
-59 FLKASVLLIGALG
+59 FLKASILLIGALG
-72 GLPHLRA
+72 GLSHLRA
-79 SECRYWSWWSGYHDK
+79 SECRYWSWWSGYHDN
-94 IESGSNSPTHNS
+94 IESGPNSPTHNS
-106 YCLFSSTQG
+106 YCLFSSAQG

-150 FGGTGVNGVNVGY
+150 FGGTGINGGDVGY

-173 NFNSSRITTGNSLSD
+173 NFNSSHLTTGNSYAD

-193 LNFNATNRIT
+193 LNFNATNNLT

-213 AGAQHSYMNFKGS
+213 AGTQKSYMNFKGS
-226 NINVSG
+226 NIKVSG
-232 SSFTDDTNGGFSFS
+232 SSFTDDTDGGFSFS
-246 GNNNNSAISFNKTKF
+246 GNNNNSVISFNQTNFNQGTYHFSNSASSSFDNSNFNQGTYHFNSTQSTFENSNF
-261 NQGTYNFTNSANL
+261 NQGTYNF
-274 SFNNS
+274 NN
-279 NFNQSTYNFNSL
+279 NA
-291 QSTFNNS
+291 
-298 TFNQGTYNFTDNTS
+298 S
-312 FNNDTFNQGTY
+312 FNNDTFNQGIY
-323 NFNTSKVSFSGAN
+323 SFNTNKVSFLGIN

-365 NANQTY
+365 NNNQTY

-428 SNKSIT
+428 NKQSII
-434 TQFLGDDLQAKAK
+434 TQFLGDNLQQQAQQ
-447 ATYQQDL
+447 TYQEDLTNFQNAL
-454 NNSQSALSN
+454 NNVTS
-463 ATNDNKIASADTG
+463 DNTIASNDTG
-476 YTNNQNTTIKQDAQN
+476 YTQSKNATILKDAQG
-491 LEHTSQQIAKDE
+491 LENTNQQIQQDE
-503 QALQGDLNKL
+503 QALEKDLAQI
-513 KQLANSSFNE
+513 KQLANS
-523 QAFNQAQS
+523 
-531 KEQQDEQTLQNEENT
+531 T
-546 FSSEQEGLEKALAN
+546 
-560 AKEQQEQ
+560 
-567 QQAQATYQQDLNNSQ
+567 
-582 SALSNATNDNKI
+582 
-594 ASADTDYTKN
+594 
-604 QNTAIKQDAQNL
+604 
-616 ENTSQQIT
+616 
-624 QDQKDLEQDLDKL
+624 
-637 QQLANS
+637 
-643 KTGFNEQAF
+643 TGFNEQAF
-652 NQAQSTE
+652 NQAQKQE

-666 QNEEETF
+666 QNDE
-673 SSEQE
+673 
-678 GLEKALANAKHTSPT
+678 NA
-693 PTKHTAQNNPP
+693 
-704 NKVSPPTQNLPT
+704 
-716 TNVWNGVYNFQNQT
+716 F
-730 YSKKGIYYIDPNL
+730 
-743 SGQSGQSGNT
+743 
-753 LSTYGY
+753 
-759 LDWFT
+759 
-764 LKNKFSV
+764 
-771 NANNGTLII
+771 
-780 GNNTESANTKGL
+780 NTEQDSLNKAIQQAQAQQQKQEQQQAQKTYQEDVANSQNAL
-792 IWIGDDKGLVY
+792 NNVASD
-803 YNTGT
+803 NTIAS
-808 FNAANIYLTSNLKTG
+808 NDTSYTQSK
-823 NGFSGEGAT
+823 
-832 LNFNATNRIT
+832 NATI
-842 INQASFDNSDAGAQH
+842 
-857 SYMNFK
+857 
-863 GSNINVSGSSFTD
+863 
-876 DTNGGFSFS
+876 
-885 GNNNNSAIS
+885 
-894 FNKTKFN
+894 
-901 QGTYNFTNSAN
+901 
-912 LSFNNSNFNQS
+912 
-923 TYNFNSL
+923 
-930 QSTFNNSTFN
+930 
-940 QGTYNFT
+940 
-947 DNTSFNNDTFN
+947 
-958 QGTYNFNT
+958 
-966 SKVSFSGANTLNSS
+966 
-980 SPFAS
+980 
-985 LKGSVSFGSGAVFN
+985 LK
-999 LNQTLN
+999 
-1005 ANQTYDILTTNGTIQ
+1005 
-1020 YGVYQSYLWDLIN
+1020 
-1033 YKGDKAISHVEVGN
+1033 
-1047 NTYDVTFDINGQD
+1047 
-1060 ETLQETFSN
+1060 
-1069 KSITTQFLGD
+1069 
-1079 DLQAKAKATY
+1079 
-1089 QQDLN
+1089 
-1094 NSQSALSNA
+1094 
-1103 TNDNKIASADT
+1103 
-1114 GYTNNQNTT
+1114 
-1123 IKQDA
+1123 DA
-1128 QNLEHTSQQIAKDE
+1128 QSLENTSQQIAQDK
-1142 QALQGDLNKLKQLA
+1142 QALQGDLDKLQQLA
-1156 NSSFN
+1156 SSTTGFN
-1161 EQAFNQAQSK
+1161 EQAFNQAQNK

-1180 NEEET
+1180 ENENT
-1185 FSSEQEGLEKALA
+1185 FDAEQEGLKQAIA
-1198 NAKPASPT
+1198 NAKPTS
-1206 PTPTPTPTPSPT
+1206 PTPSPT
-1218 PNPTPTKHTAPNK
+1218 PTPTKHTAPNTPPNK

-1244 NVWNGVYWLQNQTYS
+1244 NVWSGVYNLQNQTYS
-1259 QKGVYYIDPNL
+1259 QKGIYYIDPNL
-1270 SGQSGQSANTLS
+1270 SGQSGQSGNTLS

-1325 YIIGTFNA
+1325 YITGTFNA

-1389 HSYATF
+1389 HSYAAF

-1438 SSVISANAANSLS
+1438 SSVISTNASNSLS

-1493 TQLLGNTSF
+1493 TQLLGNTNF

-1523 ITLGNKSQT
+1523 IMLGNKSQA

-1538 TLDNNSNLSLDNQSV
+1538 TLDNNSNLNLDNQSV

-1575 ATFNSLFFNGATLS
+1575 ATFKSLFFNGGTLS
-1589 LNANSKLNASSASFS
+1589 LNASSKLNASSASFS

-1616 SVSNASSLNAN
+1616 SANNASSLNAN
-1627 INFQGASQATF
+1627 INFQGASQADF
-1638 GGNTTIDAAS
+1638 GGNTTIDTAS

-1671 GYAPSLSKALMS
+1671 GYAPSLTKALMI

-1742 NATYSDNNNIQTWS
+1742 NATYSDSNNIQTWS

-1843 PGTYSPFNQPLNS
+1843 PSTYSPFNQPLNS
-1856 LNIYNKGFSSGNLKT
+1856 LNIYNKGFSSENLKT

-1881 TLKEMIET
+1881 TLKEMIES
-1889 NQLDNITS
+1889 NQLDNITN
-1897 INEVLQLLDRI
+1897 INEVLQLLDKI
-1908 KITPAQKQALLE
+1908 KITPVQKQALLE

-1931 TFSNGN
+1931 TFNNGN
-1937 LVIGATQDHVTN
+1937 LVIGATQDNVTN

-1961 SSPCALDSATCSS
+1961 SSPCTLDSATCSS

-1999 AKSIYITGTLGSG
+1999 AKSIYITGTMGSG
-2012 NAFESGGSADITFQ
+2012 NAFESGGSADVTFQ

-2082 GNFVENALIPL
+2082 GNFIENALIPL
-2093 SKELPSS
+2093 SKELPAS
-2100 LQNET
+2100 LQDET

-2116 NLLNNSGVM
+2116 DLLNNSGVM

-2163 KGLLNFIGGYMD
+2163 KGLLNFIGGYID

-2184 VILKDITNPPTSLQK
+2184 VVLKDITNPPTSLQK

-2208 LDEFLGQDVVKKLE
+2208 LNEFLGQDVVKKLE

-2341 NITTLN
+2341 NINITTLN

-2405 GVIASNGAIDLS
+2405 GTIASNGAIDLS

-2430 NENATLQANNLT
+2430 NENAALQANNLT
-2442 IANAFNNAS
+2442 ITNAFNNAS

-2459 DFTLNQQA
+2459 NFTLNQQA
-2467 TLSTNASGLN
+2467 TLSTNASGLD

-2492 SHSVSHAIINAQGIA
+2492 NHSVSHAIINAQGIA
-2507 TIMTNYNNPLIQFN
+2507 TIMANNNNPLIQFN
-2521 TSSKETGAYTLID
+2521 TSSKETGTYTLID

-2543 NDQITGGSS
+2543 NDQITGGNS

-2563 NINGKHMVMT
+2563 DINGKHMVMT

-2587 DGGLIVGFK
+2587 DGGLVVGFK

-2615 VSNAPINNLQA
+2615 VSNDPINNLQA

-2631 YIAQIQGIQGVDSIE
+2631 YIAQIQGVQSVDSID
-2646 QAGGTQAINWL
+2646 QAGGNQAINWL

-2699 NFKNDATNIL
+2699 DFKNDATNIL

-2724 SDTSTFASADFH
+2724 SDTSTFARSDFL

-2870 SYRYNT
+2870 SYKYDT

-2908 IGMSGLRGIMDD
+2908 IGLSGLRGIMDD

>member
-6 AGLISKFIS
+6 ARLISKFIS

-30 LNPILKRE
+30 LNQILKRE
-38 KPLKRHKKTK
+38 KPLKRHEKTK
-48 SIKKPFNKNKS
+48 SIKKPFSKNKS

-72 GLPHLRA
+72 GLSHLRA
-79 SECRYWSWWSGYHDK
+79 NECRYWSWSSWGYQDN
-94 IESGSNSPTHNS
+94 IESGPNSPTHNS
-106 YCLFSSTQG
+106 YCLFSSAQG

-138 NNGTLNVGGNIR
+138 NGGTLNVGGNIR
-150 FGGTGVNGVNVGY
+150 FGGTGINGGDVGY

-173 NFNSSRITTGNSLSD
+173 DFNSSHFTTGNSYAD

-193 LNFNATNRIT
+193 LNFNATNNIT

-213 AGAQHSYMNFKGS
+213 AGTQKSYMNFKGS

-232 SSFTDDTNGGFSFS
+232 SSFTDDTDGGFSFS
-246 GNNNNSAISFNKTKF
+246 SSGNNSTISFNQTSF
-261 NQGTYNFTNSANL
+261 NQGTYNFSNSATL
-274 SFNNS
+274 SS
-279 NFNQSTYNFNSL
+279 NHSN
-291 QSTFNNS
+291 
-298 TFNQGTYNFTDNTS
+298 FNQGTYHFNSAQSVFENSSFNQGTYDFSNNAS

-323 NFNTSKVSFSGAN
+323 SFNTSQVSFSGAN

-343 FASLKGSVSFGSGAV
+343 FASLKGSVSFGSDAI

-365 NANQTY
+365 NSNQTY

-401 SHVEVGNNTYDV
+401 SHVGVSNNTYDV

-428 SNKSIT
+428 NNQSII
-434 TQFLGDDLQAKAK
+434 TQFLGDDLQQQAQK
-447 ATYQQDL
+447 TYQQDL
-454 NNSQSALSN
+454 SNSKSALNN
-463 ATNDNKIASADTG
+463 AANDN
-476 YTNNQNTTIKQDAQN
+476 
-491 LEHTSQQIAKDE
+491 EIAK
-503 QALQGDLNKL
+503 N
-513 KQLANSSFNE
+513 
-523 QAFNQAQS
+523 
-531 KEQQDEQTLQNEENT
+531 
-546 FSSEQEGLEKALAN
+546 
-560 AKEQQEQ
+560 
-567 QQAQATYQQDLNNSQ
+567 
-582 SALSNATNDNKI
+582 
-594 ASADTDYTKN
+594 DTDYTNNKN
-604 QNTAIKQDAQNL
+604 TTIAKDAQSL
-616 ENTSQQIT
+616 ENTSQQIVK
-624 QDQKDLEQDLDKL
+624 DQQALEQDLENLKS
-637 QQLANS
+637 LANS
-643 KTGFNEQAF
+643 TGFNEQAF
-652 NQAQSTE
+652 NQAQDKE
-659 QQDEQTL
+659 QQAL
-666 QNEEETF
+666 QNLQNDENTF
-673 SSEQE
+673 NAEQE
-678 GLEKALANAKHTSPT
+678 GLKQAIAKPVSPTPSPT
-693 PTKHTAQNNPP
+693 PTKHTAQNTPP
-704 NKVSPPTQNLPT
+704 NKVSPTPPTQNLPT
-716 TNVWNGVYNFQNQT
+716 TNVWDGVYNLQNQT
-730 YSKKGIYYIDPNL
+730 YSNKGVYYIDPNL

-753 LSTYGY
+753 LSTY
-759 LDWFT
+759 
-764 LKNKFSV
+764 
-771 NANNGTLII
+771 
-780 GNNTESANTKGL
+780 
-792 IWIGDDKGLVY
+792 
-803 YNTGT
+803 
-808 FNAANIYLTSNLKTG
+808 
-823 NGFSGEGAT
+823 
-832 LNFNATNRIT
+832 
-842 INQASFDNSDAGAQH
+842 
-857 SYMNFK
+857 
-863 GSNINVSGSSFTD
+863 
-876 DTNGGFSFS
+876 
-885 GNNNNSAIS
+885 
-894 FNKTKFN
+894 
-901 QGTYNFTNSAN
+901 
-912 LSFNNSNFNQS
+912 
-923 TYNFNSL
+923 
-930 QSTFNNSTFN
+930 
-940 QGTYNFT
+940 
-947 DNTSFNNDTFN
+947 
-958 QGTYNFNT
+958 
-966 SKVSFSGANTLNSS
+966 
-980 SPFAS
+980 
-985 LKGSVSFGSGAVFN
+985 
-999 LNQTLN
+999 
-1005 ANQTYDILTTNGTIQ
+1005 
-1020 YGVYQSYLWDLIN
+1020 
-1033 YKGDKAISHVEVGN
+1033 
-1047 NTYDVTFDINGQD
+1047 
-1060 ETLQETFSN
+1060 
-1069 KSITTQFLGD
+1069 
-1079 DLQAKAKATY
+1079 
-1089 QQDLN
+1089 
-1094 NSQSALSNA
+1094 
-1103 TNDNKIASADT
+1103 
-1114 GYTNNQNTT
+1114 
-1123 IKQDA
+1123 
-1128 QNLEHTSQQIAKDE
+1128 
-1142 QALQGDLNKLKQLA
+1142 
-1156 NSSFN
+1156 
-1161 EQAFNQAQSK
+1161 
-1171 EQQDEQTLQ
+1171 
-1180 NEEET
+1180 
-1185 FSSEQEGLEKALA
+1185 
-1198 NAKPASPT
+1198 
-1206 PTPTPTPTPSPT
+1206 
-1218 PNPTPTKHTAPNK
+1218 
-1231 VPPTPPTQNLPTT
+1231 
-1244 NVWNGVYWLQNQTYS
+1244 
-1259 QKGVYYIDPNL
+1259 
-1270 SGQSGQSANTLS
+1270 
-1282 TYTANL
+1282 TANL
-1288 LGRSFGVN
+1288 FGRSFGVN
-1296 IQNGTLIIGNNTES
+1296 IQNGTLIIGNNKES

-1325 YIIGTFNA
+1325 YITGTFNA
-1333 ANIYLTNNFKTG
+1333 SNIYLTNNFKTG
-1345 EGVSGSDGGGANITF
+1345 EGVSNSDGGGANITF

-1365 ITMDGLNYN
+1365 ITIDGLNYN

-1389 HSYATF
+1389 HSYAAF

-1401 SVTNSSFSDMTWGKF
+1401 SVTDSSFSDMTWGKF
-1416 SFNAKNISFSNASF
+1416 SFSAKNISFSNASF

-1438 SSVISANAANSLS
+1438 SSVISANATNSLS
-1451 FNNSRLN
+1451 FSNSRLN
-1458 GGAVYNL
+1458 GGAIYNL
-1465 WANSL
+1465 QANSL

-1523 ITLGNKSQT
+1523 ITLSNKSQA

-1553 LNASGASAFNN
+1553 LNANGVSAFNN

-1575 ATFNSLFFNGATLS
+1575 ATFNSLFFNGGTLS
-1589 LNANSKLNASSASFS
+1589 LNASSKLNASNASFS

-1616 SVSNASSLNAN
+1616 SASNTSSLNAN
-1627 INFQGASQATF
+1627 INFQGASQADF
-1638 GGNTTIDAAS
+1638 GGNTTIDTAS

-1671 GYAPSLSKALMS
+1671 GYAPSLTKTLMS

-1727 ANGYEKILFYGMKIQ
+1727 ANGYKKILFYGMKIQ
-1742 NATYSDNNNIQTWS
+1742 NAAYSDNNNIQTWS

-1761 NSSQIIQESIKNGD
+1761 NSSQIIQESVKNGD

-1881 TLKEMIET
+1881 TLKEMIES
-1889 NQLDNITS
+1889 NQLDNITN
-1897 INEVLQLLDRI
+1897 INEVLQLLDKI

-1931 TFSNGN
+1931 TFNNGN
-1937 LVIGATQDHVTN
+1937 LIIGATQDNVTN

-1999 AKSIYITGTLGSG
+1999 AKSVYITGTLGSG
-2012 NAFESGGSADITFQ
+2012 NAFESGGSADVTFQ

-2047 NLLGQEGIDKIFNQG
+2047 NLLGQEGLDKIFNQG

-2069 QMAMEKIKQAGGL
+2069 QVAMEKIKQAGGL
-2082 GNFVENALIPL
+2082 GNFVENALSPL
-2093 SKELPSS
+2093 SKELPAS

-2116 NLLNNSGVM
+2116 DLLNNSGVM
-2125 NAIQNIISKKL
+2125 NEIQNIISKKL

-2163 KGLLNFIGGYMD
+2163 KGLLNFIGGYID

-2184 VILKDITNPPTSLQK
+2184 VVLNDITNPPTSLQK

-2208 LDEFLGQDVVKKLE
+2208 LNEFLGQDVVKKLE

-2241 GIYNQGLGSVLP
+2241 GVYNQGLGSVLP

-2268 LSPRGLHD
+2268 LSPKGLHD

-2326 YQGALIFASNGVSNI
+2326 YQGTLIFASNDVSNI
-2341 NITTLN
+2341 TITTLN

-2365 GEICINLANCPTTK
+2365 GEICVNLANCPTTK
-2379 NSSSTNSSV
+2379 NSSSTNSNV

-2417 QVKNNSVIGTLNL
+2417 QVTNNSVIGTLNL

-2442 IANAFNNAS
+2442 ITNAFNNAS

-2467 TLSTNASGLN
+2467 TLSTNTSGLN

-2492 SHSVSHAIINAQGIA
+2492 SHSVSHAIINAQGTA
-2507 TIMTNYNNPLIQFN
+2507 TIMANNNNPLIQFN
-2521 TSSKETGAYTLID
+2521 TSSKETGAYMLID

-2563 NINGKHMVMT
+2563 DINGKHMVMT

-2578 YNGQAVSIK
+2578 YNGQAVNIK

-2615 VSNAPINNLQA
+2615 VSNDPINNLQA

-2631 YIAQIQGIQGVDSIE
+2631 YIAQIQGVQSVDSID
-2646 QAGGTQAINWL
+2646 QVGGSQAINWL

-2677 STKDLTTIAGDIA
+2677 SAKDLTTIAGNIA

-2699 NFKNDATNIL
+2699 DFKNDATNIL

-2724 SDTSTFASADFH
+2724 SDTSTFARSDFL

-2785 TGTLYGINVGYDRF
+2785 TGTLYGINIGYDRF

-2870 SYRYNT
+2870 SYKYDT

-2908 IGMSGLRGIMDD
+2908 IGLSSLRGIMDD

>member
-6 AGLISKFIS
+6 ARLISRFIS

-21 NKISKKIFK
+21 SKISKKIFK
-30 LNPILKRE
+30 LNQILKRE
-38 KPLKRHKKTK
+38 KPLKCHKKTK

-72 GLPHLRA
+72 GLSHLRA
-79 SECRYWSWWSGYHDK
+79 NECRYWSWSSWSYQDN
-94 IESGSNSPTHNS
+94 IESGPNSPTHNS
-106 YCLFSSTQG
+106 YCLFSSAQG

-138 NNGTLNVGGNIR
+138 NGGTLNVGGNIR
-150 FGGTGVNGVNVGY
+150 FGGTGINGGDVGY

-173 NFNSSRITTGNSLSD
+173 NFNSSHLTTGNSYAD

-193 LNFNATNRIT
+193 LNFNAANNIT
-203 INQASFDNSD
+203 INQASLDNSD
-213 AGAQHSYMNFKGS
+213 AGTQKSYMNFKGS
-226 NINVSG
+226 NIKVSG

-246 GNNNNSAISFNKTKF
+246 GNNNNSAISFNQTSF
-261 NQGTYNFTNSANL
+261 NQGTYNFSNSTTL
-274 SFNNS
+274 SFDNS
-279 NFNQSTYNFNSL
+279 NFNQGTYHFNSTQSTFENSDFNQGTYNFSNST
-291 QSTFNNS
+291 SFNS
-298 TFNQGTYNFTDNTS
+298 DTFNQGTYNFSNSTS
-312 FNNDTFNQGTY
+312 FNSDTFNQGTY
-323 NFNTSKVSFSGAN
+323 NFNTSKVSFSGIN

-343 FASLKGSVSFGSGAV
+343 FASLKGSVSFNSNAI

-365 NANQTY
+365 SGNQTY
-371 DILTTNGTIQYGVYQ
+371 DILTTNGAIQYGVYQ

-401 SHVEVGNNTYDV
+401 SHVGVGNNTYDV

-428 SNKSIT
+428 NNQSII
-434 TQFLGDDLQAKAK
+434 TQFLGDDLQQQAQQ
-447 ATYQQDL
+447 TYQEDVANSQNAL
-454 NNSQSALSN
+454 NNVTS
-463 ATNDNKIASADTG
+463 DNTIANNDTG
-476 YTNNQNTTIKQDAQN
+476 YTQSKNATVAKDAQG
-491 LEHTSQQIAKDE
+491 LENTNQKIQQDE
-503 QALQGDLNKL
+503 QALEKDLAQI
-513 KQLANSSFNE
+513 KQLANS
-523 QAFNQAQS
+523 
-531 KEQQDEQTLQNEENT
+531 T
-546 FSSEQEGLEKALAN
+546 
-560 AKEQQEQ
+560 
-567 QQAQATYQQDLNNSQ
+567 
-582 SALSNATNDNKI
+582 
-594 ASADTDYTKN
+594 
-604 QNTAIKQDAQNL
+604 
-616 ENTSQQIT
+616 
-624 QDQKDLEQDLDKL
+624 
-637 QQLANS
+637 
-643 KTGFNEQAF
+643 TGFNEQAF
-652 NQAQSTE
+652 NQAQKQE

-666 QNEEETF
+666 QNDENAF
-673 SSEQE
+673 NAEQE
-678 GLEKALANAKHTSPT
+678 GLEQAIQQAQAQQQKQEQQQAQKTYQEDLTHSQNA
-693 PTKHTAQNNPP
+693 
-704 NKVSPPTQNLPT
+704 
-716 TNVWNGVYNFQNQT
+716 
-730 YSKKGIYYIDPNL
+730 L
-743 SGQSGQSGNT
+743 SGATSDNT
-753 LSTYGY
+753 I
-759 LDWFT
+759 
-764 LKNKFSV
+764 
-771 NANNGTLII
+771 ANN
-780 GNNTESANTKGL
+780 
-792 IWIGDDKGLVY
+792 
-803 YNTGT
+803 
-808 FNAANIYLTSNLKTG
+808 
-823 NGFSGEGAT
+823 
-832 LNFNATNRIT
+832 
-842 INQASFDNSDAGAQH
+842 
-857 SYMNFK
+857 
-863 GSNINVSGSSFTD
+863 
-876 DTNGGFSFS
+876 
-885 GNNNNSAIS
+885 
-894 FNKTKFN
+894 
-901 QGTYNFTNSAN
+901 
-912 LSFNNSNFNQS
+912 
-923 TYNFNSL
+923 
-930 QSTFNNSTFN
+930 
-940 QGTYNFT
+940 
-947 DNTSFNNDTFN
+947 
-958 QGTYNFNT
+958 
-966 SKVSFSGANTLNSS
+966 
-980 SPFAS
+980 
-985 LKGSVSFGSGAVFN
+985 
-999 LNQTLN
+999 
-1005 ANQTYDILTTNGTIQ
+1005 
-1020 YGVYQSYLWDLIN
+1020 
-1033 YKGDKAISHVEVGN
+1033 
-1047 NTYDVTFDINGQD
+1047 
-1060 ETLQETFSN
+1060 
-1069 KSITTQFLGD
+1069 
-1079 DLQAKAKATY
+1079 
-1089 QQDLN
+1089 
-1094 NSQSALSNA
+1094 
-1103 TNDNKIASADT
+1103 DT
-1114 GYTNNQNTT
+1114 GYTQSKNATVA
-1123 IKQDA
+1123 KDA
-1128 QNLEHTSQQIAKDE
+1128 QNLEHTNQQIAQDE
-1142 QALQGDLNKLKQLA
+1142 QALEKDLAQIKQLA
-1156 NSSFN
+1156 NPTTGFN
-1161 EQAFNQAQSK
+1161 EQAFTQAQK
-1171 EQQDEQTLQ
+1171 QEQQDEQTLQ
-1180 NEEET
+1180 NDENAFNT
-1185 FSSEQEGLEKALA
+1185 EQEGLEQAIA
-1198 NAKPASPT
+1198 NAKHAN
-1206 PTPTPTPTPSPT
+1206 PTPSHA
-1218 PNPTPTKHTAPNK
+1218 PTPTKHTAPNTPPSQ
-1231 VPPTPPTQNLPTT
+1231 VPPTPTQNPPAE
-1244 NVWNGVYWLQNQTYS
+1244 NVWNGVYWLQNKTYS
-1259 QKGVYYIDPNL
+1259 NKGVYYIDPNL
-1270 SGQSGQSANTLS
+1270 SEQSGQSDNTLS

-1325 YIIGTFNA
+1325 YITGTFDA

-1345 EGVSGSDGGGANITF
+1345 EGVSNSDGGGANITF

-1365 ITMDGLNYN
+1365 ITTDGLNYN

-1389 HSYATF
+1389 HSYAAF
-1395 DATNNI
+1395 DALNNI
-1401 SVTNSSFSDMTWGKF
+1401 SVINSSFSDMTWGKF
-1416 SFNAKNISFSNASF
+1416 SFSAKNISFSNASF

-1451 FNNSRLN
+1451 FINSRLN

-1465 WANSL
+1465 QANSL

-1523 ITLGNKSQT
+1523 ITLGNKSQA

-1553 LNASGASAFNN
+1553 LNANGASAFNN

-1575 ATFNSLFFNGATLS
+1575 AAFNNLFFNGGTLS
-1589 LNANSKLNASSASFS
+1589 LNASSKLNASNASFS

-1616 SVSNASSLNAN
+1616 SASNTSSLNAN
-1627 INFQGASQATF
+1627 INFQGTSQADF
-1638 GGNTTIDAAS
+1638 GGNTTIDTAS
-1648 FNFDSASSLS
+1648 FNFDSTSSLS

-1671 GYAPSLSKALMS
+1671 GYAPSLTKALMS

-1727 ANGYEKILFYGMKIQ
+1727 ANGYEKILFYDMKIQ

-1856 LNIYNKGFSSGNLKT
+1856 LNIYNKGFSSENLKT

-1881 TLKEMIET
+1881 TLKEMIES
-1889 NQLDNITS
+1889 NQLDNITN
-1897 INEVLQLLDRI
+1897 INEVLQLLDKI
-1908 KITPAQKQALLE
+1908 KITQAQKQALLE

-1937 LVIGATQDHVTN
+1937 LVIGATQDNVTN

-1999 AKSIYITGTLGSG
+1999 AKSIYITGTLGSA
-2012 NAFESGGSADITFQ
+2012 NAFESGGSADVTFQ

-2069 QMAMEKIKQAGGL
+2069 QVAMEKIKQAGGL

-2163 KGLLNFIGGYMD
+2163 KGLLNFIGGYVD

-2208 LDEFLGQDVVKKLE
+2208 LNEFLGQDVVKKLE
-2222 SQGLVSNIINNIIS
+2222 GQGLVSNIINNIIS

-2241 GIYNQGLGSVLP
+2241 GVYNQGLGSVLP

-2326 YQGALIFASNGVSNI
+2326 YQGALVFVSNGVSNI

-2365 GEICINLANCPTTK
+2365 GEICVNLANCPTTK
-2379 NSSSTNSSV
+2379 NSSSTNSGV

-2405 GVIASNGAIDLS
+2405 GTIASNGAIDLS

-2459 DFTLNQQA
+2459 NFTLNQQA

-2492 SHSVSHAIINAQGIA
+2492 SHSVSHAIINAQGAA
-2507 TIMTNYNNPLIQFN
+2507 TIMANNNNPLIQFN
-2521 TSSKETGAYTLID
+2521 TSSKETGTYTLID

-2563 NINGKHMVMT
+2563 DINGKHMVMT

-2578 YNGQAVSIK
+2578 YNGQAVNIK
-2587 DGGLIVGFK
+2587 DGGLVVGFK

-2615 VSNAPINNLQA
+2615 VSNDPINNLQA

-2631 YIAQIQGIQGVDSIE
+2631 YIAQIQGIQSVDSID
-2646 QAGGTQAINWL
+2646 QAGGNQAINWL

-2699 NFKNDATNIL
+2699 DFKNDATNIL

-2817 ANITQSGSS
+2817 GNITQSGSS

-2852 YNKTFINSYDP
+2852 YNKTFINSYDS

-2870 SYRYNT
+2870 SYKYDT

-2908 IGMSGLRGIMDD
+2908 IGLSGLRGIMDD

>member
-6 AGLISKFIS
+6 VRLISKFIS

-21 NKISKKIFK
+21 NKISKKIFT
-30 LNPILKRE
+30 LNQILKCE
-38 KPLKRHKKTK
+38 KPLKCHKKALK
-48 SIKKPFNKNKS
+48 PIKKLSNRNKS

-72 GLPHLRA
+72 GLSHLRA
-79 SECRYWSWWSGYHDK
+79 NECRYWSWSSWSYQDN

-106 YCLFSSTQG
+106 YCLFSSAQG

-138 NNGTLNVGGNIR
+138 NNGMLDIGENIR
-150 FGGTGVNGVNVGY
+150 FGGTGINGGDLGY

-173 NFNSSRITTGNSLSD
+173 NFNSSRLTTGNSYAD

-193 LNFNATNRIT
+193 LNFNATNNLT

-213 AGAQHSYMNFKGS
+213 AGTQKSYMNFKGS
-226 NINVSG
+226 NIKVSG
-232 SSFTDDTNGGFSFS
+232 SSFKDDTDGGFSFS
-246 GNNNNSAISFNKTKF
+246 GNNNHSAISFNQTNF
-261 NQGTYNFTNSANL
+261 NQGTYHFSNSATL
-274 SFNNS
+274 SS
-279 NFNQSTYNFNSL
+279 NHSN
-291 QSTFNNS
+291 
-298 TFNQGTYNFTDNTS
+298 FNQGTYHFNSTQSAFNNSAFNQGTYSFNSAQST
-312 FNNDTFNQGTY
+312 FNNDTFNQGAY
-323 NFNTSKVSFSGAN
+323 NFNGNASFDNDTFNQGSYSFNTSKVSFSGIN

-343 FASLKGSVSFGSGAV
+343 FASLKGSVSFGSSAI

-365 NANQTY
+365 NSNQTY

-401 SHVEVGNNTYDV
+401 SHVGVGNNTYDV

-428 SNKSIT
+428 NNQSII

-454 NNSQSALSN
+454 SNSQSALNN
-463 ATNDNKIASADTG
+463 ASSDNKIA
-476 YTNNQNTTIKQDAQN
+476 
-491 LEHTSQQIAKDE
+491 
-503 QALQGDLNKL
+503 
-513 KQLANSSFNE
+513 NS
-523 QAFNQAQS
+523 
-531 KEQQDEQTLQNEENT
+531 
-546 FSSEQEGLEKALAN
+546 
-560 AKEQQEQ
+560 
-567 QQAQATYQQDLNNSQ
+567 
-582 SALSNATNDNKI
+582 
-594 ASADTDYTKN
+594 DTDYTKSSN
-604 QNTAIKQDAQNL
+604 STINKDAQNL
-616 ENTSQQIT
+616 ENTSQQIA
-624 QDQKDLEQDLDKL
+624 QDEQALQRDLDKL

-652 NQAQSTE
+652 NQAQKQE

-666 QNEEETF
+666 QNEEKTF
-673 SSEQE
+673 NSEQE
-678 GLEKALANAKHTSPT
+678 GLKQAIANAKPTSPTPSHAPT
-693 PTKHTAQNNPP
+693 PTKHTAPNTPP
-704 NKVSPPTQNLPT
+704 NKVSPTPTPPTQNLPT
-716 TNVWNGVYNFQNQT
+716 TNVWNGVYNLQNQT
-730 YSKKGIYYIDPNL
+730 YSKQGVYYIDPNL

-753 LSTYGY
+753 LSTY
-759 LDWFT
+759 
-764 LKNKFSV
+764 
-771 NANNGTLII
+771 
-780 GNNTESANTKGL
+780 
-792 IWIGDDKGLVY
+792 
-803 YNTGT
+803 
-808 FNAANIYLTSNLKTG
+808 
-823 NGFSGEGAT
+823 
-832 LNFNATNRIT
+832 
-842 INQASFDNSDAGAQH
+842 
-857 SYMNFK
+857 
-863 GSNINVSGSSFTD
+863 
-876 DTNGGFSFS
+876 
-885 GNNNNSAIS
+885 
-894 FNKTKFN
+894 
-901 QGTYNFTNSAN
+901 
-912 LSFNNSNFNQS
+912 
-923 TYNFNSL
+923 
-930 QSTFNNSTFN
+930 
-940 QGTYNFT
+940 
-947 DNTSFNNDTFN
+947 
-958 QGTYNFNT
+958 
-966 SKVSFSGANTLNSS
+966 
-980 SPFAS
+980 
-985 LKGSVSFGSGAVFN
+985 
-999 LNQTLN
+999 
-1005 ANQTYDILTTNGTIQ
+1005 
-1020 YGVYQSYLWDLIN
+1020 
-1033 YKGDKAISHVEVGN
+1033 
-1047 NTYDVTFDINGQD
+1047 
-1060 ETLQETFSN
+1060 
-1069 KSITTQFLGD
+1069 
-1079 DLQAKAKATY
+1079 
-1089 QQDLN
+1089 
-1094 NSQSALSNA
+1094 
-1103 TNDNKIASADT
+1103 
-1114 GYTNNQNTT
+1114 
-1123 IKQDA
+1123 
-1128 QNLEHTSQQIAKDE
+1128 
-1142 QALQGDLNKLKQLA
+1142 
-1156 NSSFN
+1156 
-1161 EQAFNQAQSK
+1161 
-1171 EQQDEQTLQ
+1171 
-1180 NEEET
+1180 
-1185 FSSEQEGLEKALA
+1185 
-1198 NAKPASPT
+1198 
-1206 PTPTPTPTPSPT
+1206 
-1218 PNPTPTKHTAPNK
+1218 
-1231 VPPTPPTQNLPTT
+1231 
-1244 NVWNGVYWLQNQTYS
+1244 
-1259 QKGVYYIDPNL
+1259 
-1270 SGQSGQSANTLS
+1270 
-1282 TYTANL
+1282 TANL
-1288 LGRSFGVN
+1288 FGRSFGVN

-1325 YIIGTFNA
+1325 YITGTFSA

-1345 EGVSGSDGGGANITF
+1345 EGVSNSDGGGANITF

-1389 HSYATF
+1389 HSYAAF
-1395 DATNNI
+1395 DALNNI

-1416 SFNAKNISFSNASF
+1416 SFSAKNISFSNASF

-1438 SSVISANAANSLS
+1438 SSVISANASNSLS
-1451 FNNSRLN
+1451 FINSRLN

-1465 WANSL
+1465 QANSL

-1493 TQLLGNTSF
+1493 TQLLGNTNF

-1523 ITLGNKSQT
+1523 ITLGNKSQA

-1553 LNASGASAFNN
+1553 LNANGTSAFNN

-1575 ATFNSLFFNGATLS
+1575 ATFNSLFFNGGTLS
-1589 LNANSKLNASSASFS
+1589 LNASSKLNASNASFS
-1604 NNTTINLDDSVL
+1604 SNTTINLDDSVL
-1616 SVSNASSLNAN
+1616 SANNTSSLNAN
-1627 INFQGASQATF
+1627 INFQGASQADF
-1638 GGNTTIDAAS
+1638 GGNTTIDTAS
-1648 FNFDSASSLS
+1648 FNFDSASSLN

-1671 GYAPSLSKALMS
+1671 GYAPSLTKALMS

-1727 ANGYEKILFYGMKIQ
+1727 ANGYEKILFYSMKIQ

-1856 LNIYNKGFSSGNLKT
+1856 LNIYNKGFSSENLKT

-1881 TLKEMIET
+1881 ALKEMIES
-1889 NQLDNITS
+1889 NQLDNITN

-1908 KITPAQKQALLE
+1908 KITQAQKQALLE

-1931 TFSNGN
+1931 TFNNGN
-1937 LVIGATQDHVTN
+1937 LIIGATQDNVTN

-1999 AKSIYITGTLGSG
+1999 AKSIYITGTLGSA
-2012 NAFESGGSADITFQ
+2012 NAFESGGSADVTFQ

-2047 NLLGQEGIDKIFNQG
+2047 NLLGQKGINEIFNQG

-2069 QMAMEKIKQAGGL
+2069 QVAMEKIKQAGGL
-2082 GNFVENALIPL
+2082 GNFIENALSPL
-2093 SKELPSS
+2093 SKELPAS
-2100 LQNET
+2100 LQSET

-2116 NLLNNSGVM
+2116 DLLNNSGVM

-2163 KGLLNFIGGYMD
+2163 KGLLNFIGGYID

-2184 VILKDITNPPTSLQK
+2184 VVLKDITNPPASLQK

-2208 LDEFLGQDVVKKLE
+2208 LNEFLGQDVVKKLE

-2241 GIYNQGLGSVLP
+2241 GVYNQGLGSVLP

-2326 YQGALIFASNGVSNI
+2326 YQGALIFASNGISNI

-2365 GEICINLANCPTTK
+2365 GEICVNLANCPTTK

-2430 NENATLQANNLT
+2430 NENAALQANNLT
-2442 IANAFNNAS
+2442 ITNAFNNAS

-2459 DFTLNQQA
+2459 NFTLNQQA

-2492 SHSVSHAIINAQGIA
+2492 SHSVSHAIINAQSNA
-2507 TIMTNYNNPLIQFN
+2507 TIMANNNNPLIQFN
-2521 TSSKETGAYTLID
+2521 TSSKEVGTYTLID

-2552 LDNYLKLYTLI
+2552 LDNYLKLYALI
-2563 NINGKHMVMT
+2563 DINGKHMVMT
-2573 DNGLT
+2573 NNGLT
-2578 YNGQAVSIK
+2578 YNGQVVNIK
-2587 DGGLIVGFK
+2587 DGGLVVGFK

-2615 VSNAPINNLQA
+2615 VSNDPINNLQA

-2631 YIAQIQGIQGVDSIE
+2631 YIAQIQGVQSVNSID
-2646 QAGGTQAINWL
+2646 QAGGNQAINWL

-2690 NTLEVIANP
+2690 NTLEIIANP
-2699 NFKNDATNIL
+2699 DFKNDATNIL

-2724 SDTSTFASADFH
+2724 SDTSTFVSADFH

-2870 SYRYNT
+2870 SYKYDT

-2908 IGMSGLRGIMDD
+2908 IGLSSLRGIMDD
-2920 PIYNQFRANADPN
+2920 PIYDQFRANADPN

>member
-6 AGLISKFIS
+6 ARLISRFIS

-21 NKISKKIFK
+21 NKISKKFFT
-30 LNPILKRE
+30 LNQILKCE
-38 KPLKRHKKTK
+38 KPLKRHKKALK
-48 SIKKPFNKNKS
+48 PIKKLSNRNKS

-72 GLPHLRA
+72 GLSHLRA
-79 SECRYWSWWSGYHDK
+79 NECRYWSWSSWGYQDN
-94 IESGSNSPTHNS
+94 IESGPNSPTHNS

-138 NNGTLNVGGNIR
+138 NGGTLNVGGNIR
-150 FGGTGVNGVNVGY
+150 FGGTGINGGDVGY

-173 NFNSSRITTGNSLSD
+173 NFNSSHLTTGNSYAD

-193 LNFNATNRIT
+193 LNFNATNNIT

-213 AGAQHSYMNFKGS
+213 AGTQKSYMNFKGS
-226 NINVSG
+226 NIKVSG
-232 SSFTDDTNGGFSFS
+232 SSFKDDTDGGFSFS
-246 GNNNNSAISFNKTKF
+246 GSNNNSVISFNQTNF
-261 NQGTYNFTNSANL
+261 NQGTYNFSNSASS
-274 SFNNS
+274 SFGNS
-279 NFNQSTYNFNSL
+279 NFNQGTYHFNST
-291 QSTFNNS
+291 QSTFENS
-298 TFNQGTYNFTDNTS
+298 NFNQGTYDFSNNTS

-365 NANQTY
+365 NNNQTY
-371 DILTTNGTIQYGVYQ
+371 DILTTNGAIQYGVYQ

-428 SNKSIT
+428 NKQSII
-434 TQFLGDDLQAKAK
+434 TQFLGDDLQ
-447 ATYQQDL
+447 
-454 NNSQSALSN
+454 
-463 ATNDNKIASADTG
+463 
-476 YTNNQNTTIKQDAQN
+476 
-491 LEHTSQQIAKDE
+491 
-503 QALQGDLNKL
+503 
-513 KQLANSSFNE
+513 
-523 QAFNQAQS
+523 
-531 KEQQDEQTLQNEENT
+531 
-546 FSSEQEGLEKALAN
+546 
-560 AKEQQEQ
+560 
-567 QQAQATYQQDLNNSQ
+567 QQAQQTYQEDVANSQNALNNVTS
-582 SALSNATNDNKI
+582 DNTI
-594 ASADTDYTKN
+594 ANNDTDYTQSKN
-604 QNTAIKQDAQNL
+604 ATILKDTQSL
-616 ENTSQQIT
+616 ENTNQKIA
-624 QDQKDLEQDLDKL
+624 QDEQALEQDLDKL
-637 QQLANS
+637 KQLANS

-652 NQAQSTE
+652 NQAQKQEQQDEQTLQNDENAFNTEQDSLNKAIQQVQAQQQKQEQQQAQQTYQEDVTNSQTALNNATSDNKIASNDTSYTQSKNTTIATDAQNLENTNQKIQQDEQALEKDLAQIKQLANSTTGFNEQAFNQAQKQE

-666 QNEEETF
+666 QNEEKTF
-673 SSEQE
+673 NSEQE
-678 GLEKALANAKHTSPT
+678 GLKQAIANAKPASPTPSPTPT
-693 PTKHTAQNNPP
+693 PTKHTAQNTPP
-704 NKVSPPTQNLPT
+704 NQVPPTPPTQNLPT
-716 TNVWNGVYNFQNQT
+716 TNVWNGVYNLQNQT
-730 YSKKGIYYIDPNL
+730 YSNKGVYYIDPNL

-753 LSTYGY
+753 LSTY
-759 LDWFT
+759 
-764 LKNKFSV
+764 
-771 NANNGTLII
+771 
-780 GNNTESANTKGL
+780 
-792 IWIGDDKGLVY
+792 
-803 YNTGT
+803 
-808 FNAANIYLTSNLKTG
+808 
-823 NGFSGEGAT
+823 
-832 LNFNATNRIT
+832 
-842 INQASFDNSDAGAQH
+842 
-857 SYMNFK
+857 
-863 GSNINVSGSSFTD
+863 
-876 DTNGGFSFS
+876 
-885 GNNNNSAIS
+885 
-894 FNKTKFN
+894 
-901 QGTYNFTNSAN
+901 
-912 LSFNNSNFNQS
+912 
-923 TYNFNSL
+923 
-930 QSTFNNSTFN
+930 
-940 QGTYNFT
+940 
-947 DNTSFNNDTFN
+947 
-958 QGTYNFNT
+958 
-966 SKVSFSGANTLNSS
+966 
-980 SPFAS
+980 
-985 LKGSVSFGSGAVFN
+985 
-999 LNQTLN
+999 
-1005 ANQTYDILTTNGTIQ
+1005 
-1020 YGVYQSYLWDLIN
+1020 
-1033 YKGDKAISHVEVGN
+1033 
-1047 NTYDVTFDINGQD
+1047 
-1060 ETLQETFSN
+1060 
-1069 KSITTQFLGD
+1069 
-1079 DLQAKAKATY
+1079 
-1089 QQDLN
+1089 
-1094 NSQSALSNA
+1094 
-1103 TNDNKIASADT
+1103 
-1114 GYTNNQNTT
+1114 
-1123 IKQDA
+1123 
-1128 QNLEHTSQQIAKDE
+1128 
-1142 QALQGDLNKLKQLA
+1142 
-1156 NSSFN
+1156 
-1161 EQAFNQAQSK
+1161 
-1171 EQQDEQTLQ
+1171 
-1180 NEEET
+1180 
-1185 FSSEQEGLEKALA
+1185 
-1198 NAKPASPT
+1198 
-1206 PTPTPTPTPSPT
+1206 
-1218 PNPTPTKHTAPNK
+1218 
-1231 VPPTPPTQNLPTT
+1231 
-1244 NVWNGVYWLQNQTYS
+1244 
-1259 QKGVYYIDPNL
+1259 
-1270 SGQSGQSANTLS
+1270 
-1282 TYTANL
+1282 TANL
-1288 LGRSFGVN
+1288 FGRSFGVN

-1325 YIIGTFNA
+1325 YITGTFSA

-1345 EGVSGSDGGGANITF
+1345 EGVSNSDGGGANITF

-1389 HSYATF
+1389 HSYAAF
-1395 DATNNI
+1395 DALNNI
-1401 SVTNSSFSDMTWGKF
+1401 SVTNSNFSDMTWGKF
-1416 SFNAKNISFSNASF
+1416 SFSAKNVSFSNASF

-1438 SSVISANAANSLS
+1438 SSTISANASNSLS
-1451 FNNSRLN
+1451 FINSRLN

-1493 TQLLGNTSF
+1493 TQLLGNTNF

-1523 ITLGNKSQT
+1523 ITLGNKSQA

-1553 LNASGASAFNN
+1553 LNASGASTFNN

-1575 ATFNSLFFNGATLS
+1575 ATFNSLFFNGGTLS

-1616 SVSNASSLNAN
+1616 SANNTSSLNAN
-1627 INFQGASQATF
+1627 INFQGASQANF
-1638 GGNTTIDAAS
+1638 GGNTTIDTAS
-1648 FNFDSASSLS
+1648 FNFDSASSLN

-1671 GYAPSLSKALMS
+1671 GYAPSLTKALMS

-1742 NATYSDNNNIQTWS
+1742 NAAYSDNNNIQTWS

-1856 LNIYNKGFSSGNLKT
+1856 LNIYNKGFSSENLKT

-1881 TLKEMIET
+1881 ALKEMIES
-1889 NQLDNITS
+1889 NQLDNITN
-1897 INEVLQLLDRI
+1897 INEVLQLLDKI
-1908 KITPAQKQALLE
+1908 KITQAQKQALLD
-1920 TINHLTDNINQ
+1920 TINHLTNNINQ
-1931 TFSNGN
+1931 TLNNGN
-1937 LVIGATQDHVTN
+1937 LIIGATQDNVTN

-1961 SSPCALDSATCSS
+1961 SSPCTLDSATCSS

-1999 AKSIYITGTLGSG
+1999 AKSIYITGTIGSG
-2012 NAFESGGSADITFQ
+2012 NAFESGGSADVTFQ

-2047 NLLGQEGIDKIFNQG
+2047 NLLGQKGIDKIFNQG

-2069 QMAMEKIKQAGGL
+2069 QVAMEKIKQAGGL
-2082 GNFVENALIPL
+2082 GNFIENALSPL
-2093 SKELPSS
+2093 SKELPAS
-2100 LQNET
+2100 LQDET

-2116 NLLNNSGVM
+2116 DLLNNSGVM

-2163 KGLLNFIGGYMD
+2163 KGLLNFIGGYID

-2208 LDEFLGQDVVKKLE
+2208 LNEFLGQDVIKKLE
-2222 SQGLVSNIINNIIS
+2222 SQGLVNNIINNIIS

-2241 GIYNQGLGSVLP
+2241 GVYNQGLGSVLP

-2262 NDLGAL
+2262 NDLGTL

-2365 GEICINLANCPTTK
+2365 GEICVNLANCPTTK

-2405 GVIASNGAIDLS
+2405 GAIASNGAIDLS

-2442 IANAFNNAS
+2442 ITNAFNNAS

-2459 DFTLNQQA
+2459 NFTLNQQA

-2492 SHSVSHAIINAQGIA
+2492 SHSASHAIINAQGNA
-2507 TIMTNYNNPLIQFN
+2507 TIMANDNNPLIQFN
-2521 TSSKETGAYTLID
+2521 TSSKETGTYTLID

-2552 LDNYLKLYTLI
+2552 LDNYLKLYALI
-2563 NINGKHMVMT
+2563 DINGKHMVMT

-2578 YNGQAVSIK
+2578 YNGQAVSVK
-2587 DGGLIVGFK
+2587 DGGLVVGFK

-2615 VSNAPINNLQA
+2615 VSNDPINNLQA

-2631 YIAQIQGIQGVDSIE
+2631 YIAQIQGVQSVDSID
-2646 QAGGTQAINWL
+2646 QAGGSQAINWL

-2699 NFKNDATNIL
+2699 DFKNDATNIL

-2724 SDTSTFASADFH
+2724 SDTSTFARSDFL

-2870 SYRYNT
+2870 SYRYDT

-2897 FKPQIGLAYYY
+2897 FKPQVGLAYYY
-2908 IGMSGLRGIMDD
+2908 IGLSGLRGIMDD

>member
-1 MAFKK
+1 MAFKV
-6 AGLISKFIS
+6 GLISKFIS

-30 LNPILKRE
+30 LNLILKRE
-38 KPLKRHKKTK
+38 KPLSHKKTK
-48 SIKKPFNKNKS
+48 SVKKPFNKNKS

-72 GLPHLRA
+72 GLSHLRA
-79 SECRYWSWWSGYHDK
+79 SECRYWSWSSWGYHDNV
-94 IESGSNSPTHNS
+94 ESGSNSPTHNS
-106 YCLFSSTQG
+106 YCLFNSTQG

-125 TYSAGGASFTQKF
+125 TYSPGGASFTQKF

-150 FGGTGVNGVNVGY
+150 FGGTGVNGGDVGY

-173 NFNSSRITTGNSLSD
+173 NFNSSRITTGNSFST

-193 LNFNATNRIT
+193 LNFNATNHIT

-213 AGAQHSYMNFKGS
+213 AGTQHSYMNFSGS
-226 NINVSG
+226 NINVIS

-246 GNNNNSAISFNKTKF
+246 GNGTNNNLSFNKTNFNQGAYKFSNSANLNFNNSAF
-261 NQGTYNFTNSANL
+261 NQGTYNFNSAQ
-274 SFNNS
+274 SVFENS
-279 NFNQSTYNFNSL
+279 N
-291 QSTFNNS
+291 
-298 TFNQGTYNFTDNTS
+298 
-312 FNNDTFNQGTY
+312 FNQGTY

-343 FASLKGSVSFGSGAV
+343 FASLKGSVSFGSSAI
-358 FNLNQTL
+358 FNLNQTF
-365 NANQTY
+365 NTNQTY

-401 SHVEVGNNTYDV
+401 SHVEVGSNTYDV

-428 SNKSIT
+428 SNQAIT
-434 TQFLGDDLQAKAK
+434 AQFLGDDLQQQAQ

-454 NNSQSALSN
+454 SSSQTALNN
-463 ATNDNKIASADTG
+463 ATSDSKIASSDTD
-476 YTNNQNTTIKQDAQN
+476 YTNNQNTTIAKDAQS
-491 LEHTSQQIAKDE
+491 LENTSQTIQQDK
-503 QALQGDLNKL
+503 QALEKDLANV
-513 KQLANSSFNE
+513 KQLANAPTGFNE
-523 QAFNQAQS
+523 QAFNQAQN
-531 KEQQDEQTLQNEENT
+531 KEQQDEQTLQENEKT
-546 FSSEQEGLEKALAN
+546 FSSEQEGLEKA
-560 AKEQQEQ
+560 
-567 QQAQATYQQDLNNSQ
+567 
-582 SALSNATNDNKI
+582 I
-594 ASADTDYTKN
+594 
-604 QNTAIKQDAQNL
+604 
-616 ENTSQQIT
+616 
-624 QDQKDLEQDLDKL
+624 
-637 QQLANS
+637 
-643 KTGFNEQAF
+643 
-652 NQAQSTE
+652 
-659 QQDEQTL
+659 
-666 QNEEETF
+666 
-673 SSEQE
+673 
-678 GLEKALANAKHTSPT
+678 
-693 PTKHTAQNNPP
+693 
-704 NKVSPPTQNLPT
+704 
-716 TNVWNGVYNFQNQT
+716 
-730 YSKKGIYYIDPNL
+730 
-743 SGQSGQSGNT
+743 
-753 LSTYGY
+753 
-759 LDWFT
+759 
-764 LKNKFSV
+764 
-771 NANNGTLII
+771 
-780 GNNTESANTKGL
+780 
-792 IWIGDDKGLVY
+792 
-803 YNTGT
+803 
-808 FNAANIYLTSNLKTG
+808 
-823 NGFSGEGAT
+823 
-832 LNFNATNRIT
+832 
-842 INQASFDNSDAGAQH
+842 
-857 SYMNFK
+857 
-863 GSNINVSGSSFTD
+863 
-876 DTNGGFSFS
+876 
-885 GNNNNSAIS
+885 
-894 FNKTKFN
+894 
-901 QGTYNFTNSAN
+901 
-912 LSFNNSNFNQS
+912 
-923 TYNFNSL
+923 
-930 QSTFNNSTFN
+930 
-940 QGTYNFT
+940 
-947 DNTSFNNDTFN
+947 
-958 QGTYNFNT
+958 
-966 SKVSFSGANTLNSS
+966 
-980 SPFAS
+980 
-985 LKGSVSFGSGAVFN
+985 
-999 LNQTLN
+999 
-1005 ANQTYDILTTNGTIQ
+1005 
-1020 YGVYQSYLWDLIN
+1020 
-1033 YKGDKAISHVEVGN
+1033 
-1047 NTYDVTFDINGQD
+1047 
-1060 ETLQETFSN
+1060 
-1069 KSITTQFLGD
+1069 
-1079 DLQAKAKATY
+1079 
-1089 QQDLN
+1089 
-1094 NSQSALSNA
+1094 
-1103 TNDNKIASADT
+1103 
-1114 GYTNNQNTT
+1114 
-1123 IKQDA
+1123 
-1128 QNLEHTSQQIAKDE
+1128 
-1142 QALQGDLNKLKQLA
+1142 
-1156 NSSFN
+1156 
-1161 EQAFNQAQSK
+1161 
-1171 EQQDEQTLQ
+1171 
-1180 NEEET
+1180 
-1185 FSSEQEGLEKALA
+1185 A

-1206 PTPTPTPTPSPT
+1206 PSPT
-1218 PNPTPTKHTAPNK
+1218 PTPTKHTAPNTPPNK

-1244 NVWNGVYWLQNQTYS
+1244 NVWNGVYNLQNQTYS
-1259 QKGVYYIDPNL
+1259 KQGVYYIDPNL
-1270 SGQSGQSANTLS
+1270 SGQSGQSGNTLS

-1325 YIIGTFNA
+1325 YITGTFNA

-1389 HSYATF
+1389 HSYAAF

-1438 SSVISANAANSLS
+1438 SSVISTNAANSLS

-1502 TLSSQSLLNFNG
+1502 ALSSQSLLNFNG

-1523 ITLGNKSQT
+1523 ITLGNKSQAT
-1532 AFKNSL
+1532 FKNSL

-1553 LNASGASAFNN
+1553 LNANGSSAFNN

-1575 ATFNSLFFNGATLS
+1575 ATFNSLFFNGGIIS

-1616 SVSNASSLNAN
+1616 SASNTSSLNAN
-1627 INFQGASQATF
+1627 INFQGASQANF
-1638 GGNTTIDAAS
+1638 GGNTTIDTAS

-1671 GYAPSLSKALMS
+1671 GYAPSLTKALIS

-1742 NATYSDNNNIQTWS
+1742 NATYSGNNNIQTWS

-1881 TLKEMIET
+1881 TLKEMIES

-1897 INEVLQLLDRI
+1897 INEVLQLLDEI

-1937 LVIGATQDHVTN
+1937 LVIGATQDNVTN
-1949 STSSIWFGGNGY
+1949 SASSIWFGGNGY

-1999 AKSIYITGTLGSG
+1999 AKSIYITGTLGSA
-2012 NAFESGGSADITFQ
+2012 NAFESGGSADVTFQ

-2069 QMAMEKIKQAGGL
+2069 QVAMEKIKQAGGL
-2082 GNFVENALIPL
+2082 GNFVENALSPL
-2093 SKELPSS
+2093 SKELPTS

-2125 NAIQNIISKKL
+2125 NEIQNIISKKL

-2163 KGLLNFIGGYMD
+2163 DKGLLNFIGGYID

-2208 LDEFLGQDVVKKLE
+2208 LNEFLGQDIVKKLE
-2222 SQGLVSNIINNIIS
+2222 NQGLVSNIINNIIS

-2241 GIYNQGLGSVLP
+2241 GVYNQGLGSVLP

-2326 YQGALIFASNGVSNI
+2326 YQGALTFASNGVSNI

-2365 GEICINLANCPTTK
+2365 GEICVNLANCPTTK

-2388 TPTNESLSVRA
+2388 TPTNESLSVHA

-2405 GVIASNGAIDLS
+2405 GTIASNGAIDLS

-2442 IANAFNNAS
+2442 ITNAFNNAS

-2459 DFTLNQQA
+2459 NFTLNQQA

-2492 SHSVSHAIINAQGIA
+2492 SHSVSHAIINAQGTA
-2507 TIMTNYNNPLIQFN
+2507 TIMANNNNPLIQFN

-2543 NDQITGGSS
+2543 NDQITGGNS
-2552 LDNYLKLYTLI
+2552 LADYLKLYTLI
-2563 NINGKHMVMT
+2563 DINGKHMVMSN
-2573 DNGLT
+2573 NGLT
-2578 YNGQAVSIK
+2578 YNGQAVNIK

-2615 VSNAPINNLQA
+2615 VSNDPINNLQA

-2631 YIAQIQGIQGVDSIE
+2631 YIAQIQGAQGVDSID

-2699 NFKNDATNIL
+2699 DFKNDATNIL

-2785 TGTLYGINVGYDRF
+2785 TGTLYGINIGYDRF

-2870 SYRYNT
+2870 SYKYDT

-2885 GYDFMFKDKSVI
+2885 GYDFMFKDKSII

-2908 IGMSGLRGIMDD
+2908 IGLSGLRGIMDD

-3007 KTFYVNAGIGARFGL
+3007 KTLYVNAGIGARFGL

>member
-6 AGLISKFIS
+6 ARLISRFIS

-21 NKISKKIFK
+21 NKISKKIFT
-30 LNPILKRE
+30 LNQILKRE
-38 KPLKRHKKTK
+38 KPLKCHKEALKP
-48 SIKKPFNKNKS
+48 IKKLSNRNKS

-72 GLPHLRA
+72 GLSHLRA
-79 SECRYWSWWSGYHDK
+79 NECRYWSWSSWSYQDN
-94 IESGSNSPTHNS
+94 IESGPNSPTHNS

-150 FGGTGVNGVNVGY
+150 FGGTGINGGDVGY

-173 NFNSSRITTGNSLSD
+173 NFNSSHLTTGNSYAD

-193 LNFNATNRIT
+193 LNFNVANNIT
-203 INQASFDNSD
+203 INQASFDNND
-213 AGAQHSYMNFKGS
+213 AGTQKSYMDFKGS
-226 NINVSG
+226 NIKVSG
-232 SSFTDDTNGGFSFS
+232 SSFKDDTDGGFNFS
-246 GNNNNSAISFNKTKF
+246 GNSNNSTISFNQTNFNQGTYHFNSAQSTFENSNF
-261 NQGTYNFTNSANL
+261 NQGTYNFN
-274 SFNNS
+274 
-279 NFNQSTYNFNSL
+279 
-291 QSTFNNS
+291 
-298 TFNQGTYNFTDNTS
+298 DNVS

-323 NFNTSKVSFSGAN
+323 SFNTSKVSFSGTN

-343 FASLKGSVSFGSGAV
+343 FASLKGSVSFGSDAI

-365 NANQTY
+365 NSNQTY
-371 DILTTNGTIQYGVYQ
+371 DILTTNGAIQYGVYQ

-401 SHVEVGNNTYDV
+401 SHVGVGNNTYDV

-428 SNKSIT
+428 NKQSII
-434 TQFLGDDLQAKAK
+434 TQFLGDDLQQQAQQ
-447 ATYQQDL
+447 TYQEDVTNSQTAL
-454 NNSQSALSN
+454 NN
-463 ATNDNKIASADTG
+463 ATSDNKIASNDTS
-476 YTNNQNTTIKQDAQN
+476 YTQSKNTTVAKDAQG
-491 LEHTSQQIAKDE
+491 LENTNQKIQQDE
-503 QALQGDLNKL
+503 QALEKDLAQI
-513 KQLANSSFNE
+513 KQLANSTTGFNE
-523 QAFNQAQS
+523 QAFNQAQ
-531 KEQQDEQTLQNEENT
+531 KQEQQDEQTLQNEEKT
-546 FSSEQEGLEKALAN
+546 FNAEQEGLK
-560 AKEQQEQ
+560 
-567 QQAQATYQQDLNNSQ
+567 QA
-582 SALSNATNDNKI
+582 I
-594 ASADTDYTKN
+594 
-604 QNTAIKQDAQNL
+604 
-616 ENTSQQIT
+616 
-624 QDQKDLEQDLDKL
+624 
-637 QQLANS
+637 
-643 KTGFNEQAF
+643 
-652 NQAQSTE
+652 
-659 QQDEQTL
+659 
-666 QNEEETF
+666 
-673 SSEQE
+673 
-678 GLEKALANAKHTSPT
+678 
-693 PTKHTAQNNPP
+693 
-704 NKVSPPTQNLPT
+704 
-716 TNVWNGVYNFQNQT
+716 
-730 YSKKGIYYIDPNL
+730 
-743 SGQSGQSGNT
+743 
-753 LSTYGY
+753 
-759 LDWFT
+759 
-764 LKNKFSV
+764 
-771 NANNGTLII
+771 
-780 GNNTESANTKGL
+780 
-792 IWIGDDKGLVY
+792 
-803 YNTGT
+803 
-808 FNAANIYLTSNLKTG
+808 
-823 NGFSGEGAT
+823 
-832 LNFNATNRIT
+832 
-842 INQASFDNSDAGAQH
+842 
-857 SYMNFK
+857 
-863 GSNINVSGSSFTD
+863 
-876 DTNGGFSFS
+876 
-885 GNNNNSAIS
+885 
-894 FNKTKFN
+894 
-901 QGTYNFTNSAN
+901 
-912 LSFNNSNFNQS
+912 
-923 TYNFNSL
+923 
-930 QSTFNNSTFN
+930 
-940 QGTYNFT
+940 
-947 DNTSFNNDTFN
+947 
-958 QGTYNFNT
+958 
-966 SKVSFSGANTLNSS
+966 
-980 SPFAS
+980 
-985 LKGSVSFGSGAVFN
+985 
-999 LNQTLN
+999 
-1005 ANQTYDILTTNGTIQ
+1005 
-1020 YGVYQSYLWDLIN
+1020 
-1033 YKGDKAISHVEVGN
+1033 
-1047 NTYDVTFDINGQD
+1047 
-1060 ETLQETFSN
+1060 
-1069 KSITTQFLGD
+1069 
-1079 DLQAKAKATY
+1079 
-1089 QQDLN
+1089 
-1094 NSQSALSNA
+1094 
-1103 TNDNKIASADT
+1103 
-1114 GYTNNQNTT
+1114 
-1123 IKQDA
+1123 
-1128 QNLEHTSQQIAKDE
+1128 
-1142 QALQGDLNKLKQLA
+1142 
-1156 NSSFN
+1156 
-1161 EQAFNQAQSK
+1161 
-1171 EQQDEQTLQ
+1171 
-1180 NEEET
+1180 
-1185 FSSEQEGLEKALA
+1185 A
-1198 NAKPASPT
+1198 NAKPTS
-1206 PTPTPTPTPSPT
+1206 PTPSPT
-1218 PNPTPTKHTAPNK
+1218 PTPTKHTAPNTPPNK
-1231 VPPTPPTQNLPTT
+1231 VSPTPTPPTQNLPTT

-1259 QKGVYYIDPNL
+1259 NKGVYYIDPNL
-1270 SGQSGQSANTLS
+1270 SGQSGQSGNTLS

-1296 IQNGTLIIGNNTES
+1296 IQNGTLVIGNDTES

-1325 YIIGTFNA
+1325 YITGTFSA

-1345 EGVSGSDGGGANITF
+1345 EGVSNSDGGGANITF

-1389 HSYATF
+1389 HSYAAF
-1395 DATNNI
+1395 DALNNI

-1416 SFNAKNISFSNASF
+1416 SFTAKNISFSNASF

-1438 SSVISANAANSLS
+1438 SSAISANASNSLS
-1451 FNNSRLN
+1451 FINSRLN

-1465 WANSL
+1465 QANSL

-1493 TQLLGNTSF
+1493 TQLLGNTNF

-1523 ITLGNKSQT
+1523 ITLGNKSQA

-1553 LNASGASAFNN
+1553 LNANGASAFNN

-1575 ATFNSLFFNGATLS
+1575 AAFSSLFFNGGTLS
-1589 LNANSKLNASSASFS
+1589 LNASSKLNASNASFS

-1616 SVSNASSLNAN
+1616 SASNTSSLNAN
-1627 INFQGASQATF
+1627 INFQGTSQADF
-1638 GGNTTIDAAS
+1638 GGNTTIDTAS
-1648 FNFDSASSLS
+1648 FNFDSASSLN

-1671 GYAPSLSKALMS
+1671 GYAPSLTKALMS
-1683 VSGQFVLGNNGDINL
+1683 VSGQFVLGSNGDINL

-1715 LNAQKGITGISG
+1715 LNTQKGITGISG

-1742 NATYSDNNNIQTWS
+1742 NATYSDSNNIQTWS

-1810 YSYDYSDNQA
+1810 YSYDYSDDQA

-1831 LFTPKGSQTPQT
+1831 LFTPKGSQTPQA
-1843 PGTYSPFNQPLNS
+1843 PGTYSPFNQPLSS
-1856 LNIYNKGFSSGNLKT
+1856 LNIYNKGFSSENLKT

-1881 TLKEMIET
+1881 TLKEMIES

-1897 INEVLQLLDRI
+1897 INEVLQLLDKI
-1908 KITPAQKQALLE
+1908 KITQTQKQALLE

-1931 TFSNGN
+1931 TFNNGN
-1937 LVIGATQDHVTN
+1937 LIIGATQDNVTN

-1999 AKSIYITGTLGSG
+1999 AKSIYITGTIGSG
-2012 NAFESGGSADITFQ
+2012 NAFESGGSADVTFQ

-2069 QMAMEKIKQAGGL
+2069 QVAMEKIKQAGGL
-2082 GNFVENALIPL
+2082 GNFIENALSPL
-2093 SKELPSS
+2093 SKELPAS
-2100 LQNET
+2100 LQDET

-2116 NLLNNSGVM
+2116 DLLNNSGVM

-2163 KGLLNFIGGYMD
+2163 KGLLNFIGGYID

-2184 VILKDITNPPTSLQK
+2184 VILKDITTPPTSLQK

-2208 LDEFLGQDVVKKLE
+2208 LNEFLGQDVVKKLE

-2241 GIYNQGLGSVLP
+2241 GVYNQGLGSVLP

-2262 NDLGAL
+2262 NDLGTL

-2326 YQGALIFASNGVSNI
+2326 YQGALIFASNDVSNI

-2365 GEICINLANCPTTK
+2365 GEICVNLANCPTTK

-2405 GVIASNGAIDLS
+2405 GAIASNGAIDLS

-2442 IANAFNNAS
+2442 ITNAFNNAS

-2459 DFTLNQQA
+2459 NFTLNQQA

-2492 SHSVSHAIINAQGIA
+2492 SHSASHAIINAQGTA
-2507 TIMTNYNNPLIQFN
+2507 TLMANNNNPLIQFN
-2521 TSSKETGAYTLID
+2521 ASSKEAGTYTLID

-2563 NINGKHMVMT
+2563 DINGKHMVMS

-2578 YNGQAVSIK
+2578 YNGQAVNVK
-2587 DGGLIVGFK
+2587 DGGLVVGFK

-2615 VSNAPINNLQA
+2615 VSNDPINNLQA

-2631 YIAQIQGIQGVDSIE
+2631 YIAQIQGTQGVDSID
-2646 QAGGTQAINWL
+2646 QAGGNQAINWL

-2699 NFKNDATNIL
+2699 DFKNDATNIL

-2724 SDTSTFASADFH
+2724 SDTSTFARSDFL

-2870 SYRYNT
+2870 SYRYDT
-2876 WTTDAKINY
+2876 WTTNAKINY

-2897 FKPQIGLAYYY
+2897 FKPQVGLAYYY
-2908 IGMSGLRGIMDD
+2908 IGLSGLRGIMDD

>member
-6 AGLISKFIS
+6 ARLIFKFIS

-30 LNPILKRE
+30 LNQILKRE
-38 KPLKRHKKTK
+38 KPLSHKKTK
-48 SIKKPFNKNKS
+48 SVKKPFNKNKS

-72 GLPHLRA
+72 GLSHLRA
-79 SECRYWSWWSGYHDK
+79 SECRYWSWSSWSYHDN

-106 YCLFSSTQG
+106 YCLFNSTQG

-138 NNGTLNVGGNIR
+138 NNGTLNARGNIR
-150 FGGTGVNGVNVGY
+150 FGGTGVNGGDVGY

-173 NFNSSRITTGNSLSD
+173 NFNSSRITTGNSFST

-193 LNFNATNRIT
+193 LNFNAANHIT

-213 AGAQHSYMNFKGS
+213 AGTQHSYMNFSGS
-226 NINVSG
+226 NINVSD
-232 SSFTDDTNGGFSFS
+232 SSFTDDTDGGFSFS
-246 GNNNNSAISFNKTKF
+246 ANGANSNLSFNKTNF
-261 NQGTYNFTNSANL
+261 NQGTYKFTNSANL
-274 SFNNS
+274 N
-279 NFNQSTYNFNSL
+279 
-291 QSTFNNS
+291 FNNS
-298 TFNQGTYNFTDNTS
+298 TFNQGTYNFSSAQSVFENSAFNQGTYNFTDNTGLN

-323 NFNTSKVSFSGAN
+323 NFNASKVSFSGAN

-343 FASLKGSVSFGSGAV
+343 FASLKGSVSFGSDAI

-365 NANQTY
+365 NSNQTY

-401 SHVEVGNNTYDV
+401 SHVEVGSNTYDV

-428 SNKSIT
+428 NNQSIT

-454 NNSQSALSN
+454 SNSQTALNN
-463 ATNDNKIASADTG
+463 ATSDNKIASSDTD
-476 YTNNQNTTIKQDAQN
+476 YTNNQNTTIAKDAQS
-491 LEHTSQQIAKDE
+491 LENTDQTIQQDE
-503 QALQGDLNKL
+503 QALKG
-513 KQLANSSFNE
+513 
-523 QAFNQAQS
+523 
-531 KEQQDEQTLQNEENT
+531 
-546 FSSEQEGLEKALAN
+546 
-560 AKEQQEQ
+560 
-567 QQAQATYQQDLNNSQ
+567 
-582 SALSNATNDNKI
+582 
-594 ASADTDYTKN
+594 
-604 QNTAIKQDAQNL
+604 
-616 ENTSQQIT
+616 
-624 QDQKDLEQDLDKL
+624 DLDKL

-643 KTGFNEQAF
+643 TTDFNQQAF
-652 NQAQSTE
+652 KNAQSTE
-659 QQDEQTL
+659 QQDLQTL
-666 QNEEETF
+666 RNEENTF
-673 SSEQE
+673 NSEQD
-678 GLEKALANAKHTSPT
+678 GLEKAIANAKPASPTPSPT
-693 PTKHTAQNNPP
+693 PTKRTVQNTPP
-704 NKVSPPTQNLPT
+704 NKVPPTPPTQNLPT
-716 TNVWNGVYNFQNQT
+716 TNVWSGVYWLQNQT
-730 YSKKGIYYIDPNL
+730 YSKQGVYYIDPNL

-753 LSTYGY
+753 LSTY
-759 LDWFT
+759 
-764 LKNKFSV
+764 
-771 NANNGTLII
+771 
-780 GNNTESANTKGL
+780 
-792 IWIGDDKGLVY
+792 
-803 YNTGT
+803 
-808 FNAANIYLTSNLKTG
+808 
-823 NGFSGEGAT
+823 
-832 LNFNATNRIT
+832 
-842 INQASFDNSDAGAQH
+842 
-857 SYMNFK
+857 
-863 GSNINVSGSSFTD
+863 
-876 DTNGGFSFS
+876 
-885 GNNNNSAIS
+885 
-894 FNKTKFN
+894 
-901 QGTYNFTNSAN
+901 
-912 LSFNNSNFNQS
+912 
-923 TYNFNSL
+923 
-930 QSTFNNSTFN
+930 
-940 QGTYNFT
+940 
-947 DNTSFNNDTFN
+947 
-958 QGTYNFNT
+958 
-966 SKVSFSGANTLNSS
+966 
-980 SPFAS
+980 
-985 LKGSVSFGSGAVFN
+985 
-999 LNQTLN
+999 
-1005 ANQTYDILTTNGTIQ
+1005 
-1020 YGVYQSYLWDLIN
+1020 
-1033 YKGDKAISHVEVGN
+1033 
-1047 NTYDVTFDINGQD
+1047 
-1060 ETLQETFSN
+1060 
-1069 KSITTQFLGD
+1069 
-1079 DLQAKAKATY
+1079 
-1089 QQDLN
+1089 
-1094 NSQSALSNA
+1094 
-1103 TNDNKIASADT
+1103 
-1114 GYTNNQNTT
+1114 
-1123 IKQDA
+1123 
-1128 QNLEHTSQQIAKDE
+1128 
-1142 QALQGDLNKLKQLA
+1142 
-1156 NSSFN
+1156 
-1161 EQAFNQAQSK
+1161 
-1171 EQQDEQTLQ
+1171 
-1180 NEEET
+1180 
-1185 FSSEQEGLEKALA
+1185 
-1198 NAKPASPT
+1198 
-1206 PTPTPTPTPSPT
+1206 
-1218 PNPTPTKHTAPNK
+1218 
-1231 VPPTPPTQNLPTT
+1231 
-1244 NVWNGVYWLQNQTYS
+1244 
-1259 QKGVYYIDPNL
+1259 
-1270 SGQSGQSANTLS
+1270 
-1282 TYTANL
+1282 TANL
-1288 LGRSFGVN
+1288 FGRSFGVN

-1325 YIIGTFNA
+1325 YITGTFSA

-1389 HSYATF
+1389 HSYAAF

-1416 SFNAKNISFSNASF
+1416 SFSAKNISFSNASF

-1438 SSVISANAANSLS
+1438 SSVISVNAANSLS

-1502 TLSSQSLLNFNG
+1502 TLSSQSLLNFND

-1523 ITLGNKSQT
+1523 ITLGNKSQA

-1538 TLDNNSNLSLDNQSV
+1538 TLDNDSNLSLDNQSV
-1553 LNASGASAFNN
+1553 LNANGSSAFNN

-1575 ATFNSLFFNGATLS
+1575 ATFNSLFFNGGILS

-1616 SVSNASSLNAN
+1616 SASNTSSLNAN
-1627 INFQGASQATF
+1627 INFQGASQANF
-1638 GGNTTIDAAS
+1638 GGNTTIDTAS

-1671 GYAPSLSKALMS
+1671 GYASSLTKVLMS

-1742 NATYSDNNNIQTWS
+1742 NATYSGNNNIQTWS

-1871 LLGILSQNSA
+1871 LLGILSQNST
-1881 TLKEMIET
+1881 TLKEMIES
-1889 NQLDNITS
+1889 NQLDNITN
-1897 INEVLQLLDRI
+1897 INEVLQLLDKI
-1908 KITPAQKQALLE
+1908 KITPTQKQALLE

-1931 TFSNGN
+1931 TFNNGN
-1937 LVIGATQDHVTN
+1937 LVIGTTQDNVTN

-1999 AKSIYITGTLGSG
+1999 AKSIYITGTVGSA
-2012 NAFESGGSADITFQ
+2012 NAFESGGSADVTFQ

-2069 QMAMEKIKQAGGL
+2069 QVAMEKIKQAGGL
-2082 GNFVENALIPL
+2082 GNFVENALNPL
-2093 SKELPSS
+2093 SKELPAS

-2125 NAIQNIISKKL
+2125 NEIQNIISKKL

-2163 KGLLNFIGGYMD
+2163 KGLLNFIGGYID

-2208 LDEFLGQDVVKKLE
+2208 LNEFLGQDVVKKLE

-2241 GIYNQGLGSVLP
+2241 GVYNQGLGSVLP

-2365 GEICINLANCPTTK
+2365 GEICVNLANCPTTK

-2405 GVIASNGAIDLS
+2405 GTIASNGAIDLS

-2442 IANAFNNAS
+2442 ITNAFNNAS

-2459 DFTLNQQA
+2459 NFTLNQQA
-2467 TLSTNASGLN
+2467 TLSTNSSGLN

-2492 SHSVSHAIINAQGIA
+2492 SHSASHAIINAQGIA
-2507 TIMTNYNNPLIQFN
+2507 TIMANNNNPLIQFN
-2521 TSSKETGAYTLID
+2521 TSSKEVGTYTLID

-2552 LDNYLKLYTLI
+2552 LDNYLKLYALI
-2563 NINGKHMVMT
+2563 DINGKHMVMT

-2578 YNGQAVSIK
+2578 YNGQAVNIK

-2615 VSNAPINNLQA
+2615 VSNDPINNLQA

-2631 YIAQIQGIQGVDSIE
+2631 YIAQIQGVQGVDSIE

-2817 ANITQSGSS
+2817 GNITQSGSS

-2870 SYRYNT
+2870 SYKYNT

-2897 FKPQIGLAYYY
+2897 FKPQIGLSYYY
-2908 IGMSGLRGIMDD
+2908 IGLSGLRGIMDD

-3007 KTFYVNAGIGARFGL
+3007 KTFYVNASIGARFGL
-3022 DYKDINITG
+3022 DYKDINVTG

>member
-1 MAFKK
+1 M
-6 AGLISKFIS
+6 
-15 KGSFKL
+15 
-21 NKISKKIFK
+21 
-30 LNPILKRE
+30 
-38 KPLKRHKKTK
+38 
-48 SIKKPFNKNKS
+48 
-59 FLKASVLLIGALG
+59 G
-72 GLPHLRA
+72 GLSHLRA
-79 SECRYWSWWSGYHDK
+79 NECRYWSWSSWSYQDN
-94 IESGSNSPTHNS
+94 IESGPNSPTHNS

-125 TYSAGGASFTQKF
+125 TYSAGEASFTQKF
-138 NNGTLNVGGNIR
+138 NGGTLNVGGNIR
-150 FGGTGVNGVNVGY
+150 FGGTSINGGNVGY

-173 NFNSSRITTGNSLSD
+173 NFNSSHLTTGNSYAD

-193 LNFNATNRIT
+193 LNFNATNNIT
-203 INQASFDNSD
+203 INQAGFDNSG
-213 AGAQHSYMNFKGS
+213 AGTQHSYMNFKGS

-232 SSFTDDTNGGFSFS
+232 SSFKDDTNGGFSFS
-246 GNNNNSAISFNKTKF
+246 GSNNDSAISFNQTSF
-261 NQGTYNFTNSANL
+261 NQGTYH
-274 SFNNS
+274 
-279 NFNQSTYNFNSL
+279 FNST
-291 QSTFNNS
+291 QSAFENS
-298 TFNQGTYNFTDNTS
+298 SFNQGTYDFSNNAS

-323 NFNTSKVSFSGAN
+323 SFNTSQVSFSGIN

-343 FASLKGSVSFGSGAV
+343 FASLKGSVSFGSDAV

-365 NANQTY
+365 NSNQTY

-401 SHVEVGNNTYDV
+401 SHVGVGNNTYDV

-428 SNKSIT
+428 NKQSII
-434 TQFLGDDLQAKAK
+434 TQFLGDDLQQQAQK
-447 ATYQQDL
+447 TYQEDISNSKSAL
-454 NNSQSALSN
+454 NNA
-463 ATNDNKIASADTG
+463 ANDSKIAKNDTD
-476 YTNNQNTTIKQDAQN
+476 YTNNQNATISTDAQN
-491 LEHTSQQIAKDE
+491 LENTSQQIAKDE
-503 QALQGDLNKL
+503 QAL
-513 KQLANSSFNE
+513 
-523 QAFNQAQS
+523 
-531 KEQQDEQTLQNEENT
+531 
-546 FSSEQEGLEKALAN
+546 
-560 AKEQQEQ
+560 
-567 QQAQATYQQDLNNSQ
+567 
-582 SALSNATNDNKI
+582 
-594 ASADTDYTKN
+594 
-604 QNTAIKQDAQNL
+604 
-616 ENTSQQIT
+616 
-624 QDQKDLEQDLDKL
+624 EQDLDKL
-637 QQLANS
+637 NQLANS
-643 KTGFNEQAF
+643 TGFNEQAF
-652 NQAQSTE
+652 KNMQSTE
-659 QQDEQTL
+659 QQAL
-666 QNEEETF
+666 QNLQNDENTF
-673 SSEQE
+673 NAEQE
-678 GLEKALANAKHTSPT
+678 GLKQAIAKPASPT
-693 PTKHTAQNNPP
+693 PSPTPAPTKHTAQN
-704 NKVSPPTQNLPT
+704 
-716 TNVWNGVYNFQNQT
+716 
-730 YSKKGIYYIDPNL
+730 
-743 SGQSGQSGNT
+743 
-753 LSTYGY
+753 
-759 LDWFT
+759 
-764 LKNKFSV
+764 
-771 NANNGTLII
+771 
-780 GNNTESANTKGL
+780 
-792 IWIGDDKGLVY
+792 
-803 YNTGT
+803 
-808 FNAANIYLTSNLKTG
+808 
-823 NGFSGEGAT
+823 
-832 LNFNATNRIT
+832 
-842 INQASFDNSDAGAQH
+842 
-857 SYMNFK
+857 
-863 GSNINVSGSSFTD
+863 
-876 DTNGGFSFS
+876 
-885 GNNNNSAIS
+885 
-894 FNKTKFN
+894 
-901 QGTYNFTNSAN
+901 
-912 LSFNNSNFNQS
+912 
-923 TYNFNSL
+923 
-930 QSTFNNSTFN
+930 
-940 QGTYNFT
+940 
-947 DNTSFNNDTFN
+947 
-958 QGTYNFNT
+958 
-966 SKVSFSGANTLNSS
+966 
-980 SPFAS
+980 
-985 LKGSVSFGSGAVFN
+985 
-999 LNQTLN
+999 
-1005 ANQTYDILTTNGTIQ
+1005 
-1020 YGVYQSYLWDLIN
+1020 
-1033 YKGDKAISHVEVGN
+1033 
-1047 NTYDVTFDINGQD
+1047 
-1060 ETLQETFSN
+1060 
-1069 KSITTQFLGD
+1069 
-1079 DLQAKAKATY
+1079 
-1089 QQDLN
+1089 
-1094 NSQSALSNA
+1094 
-1103 TNDNKIASADT
+1103 
-1114 GYTNNQNTT
+1114 
-1123 IKQDA
+1123 
-1128 QNLEHTSQQIAKDE
+1128 
-1142 QALQGDLNKLKQLA
+1142 
-1156 NSSFN
+1156 
-1161 EQAFNQAQSK
+1161 
-1171 EQQDEQTLQ
+1171 
-1180 NEEET
+1180 
-1185 FSSEQEGLEKALA
+1185 
-1198 NAKPASPT
+1198 T
-1206 PTPTPTPTPSPT
+1206 P
-1218 PNPTPTKHTAPNK
+1218 PNK
-1231 VPPTPPTQNLPTT
+1231 VPPTPPTQNLPAT
-1244 NVWNGVYWLQNQTYS
+1244 NVWDGVYNLQNQTYS
-1259 QKGVYYIDPNL
+1259 NKGVYYIDPNL
-1270 SGQSGQSANTLS
+1270 SGQSGQSSNTLN

-1288 LGRSFGVN
+1288 FGRSFGVN

-1325 YIIGTFNA
+1325 YITGTFNA

-1345 EGVSGSDGGGANITF
+1345 EGVSNSDGGGANITF

-1389 HSYATF
+1389 HSYAAF
-1395 DATNNI
+1395 DAMNNI
-1401 SVTNSSFSDMTWGKF
+1401 SVTDSSFSDMTWGKF
-1416 SFNAKNISFSNASF
+1416 SFSAKNISFSNASF

-1451 FNNSRLN
+1451 FVNSRLN
-1458 GGAVYNL
+1458 GGAIYNL
-1465 WANSL
+1465 QANSL

-1523 ITLGNKSQT
+1523 ITLGNKSQAT
-1532 AFKNSL
+1532 FKNSL

-1553 LNASGASAFNN
+1553 LNANGASAFNN

-1575 ATFNSLFFNGATLS
+1575 ATFNSLFFNGGTLS

-1616 SVSNASSLNAN
+1616 SASNTNSLNAN
-1627 INFQGASQATF
+1627 INFQGASQADF
-1638 GGNTTIDAAS
+1638 GGNTTIDTAS

-1671 GYAPSLSKALMS
+1671 GYAPSLTKALMS

-1742 NATYSDNNNIQTWS
+1742 NATYSGNNNIQTWS

-1775 LTIEVLNNPNSA
+1775 LTIKILNNPNSA

-1810 YSYDYSDNQA
+1810 YDYDYSDNQA

-1881 TLKEMIET
+1881 TLKEMIES
-1889 NQLDNITS
+1889 NQLDNITN
-1897 INEVLQLLDRI
+1897 INEVLQLLDKI
-1908 KITPAQKQALLE
+1908 KITQAQKQALLE

-1931 TFSNGN
+1931 TFNNGN
-1937 LVIGATQDHVTN
+1937 LIIGATQDNVTN

-1999 AKSIYITGTLGSG
+1999 AKSVYITGTLGSG
-2012 NAFESGGSADITFQ
+2012 NAFESGGSADVTFQ

-2047 NLLGQEGIDKIFNQG
+2047 NLLGQEGIDKFFNQG

-2069 QMAMEKIKQAGGL
+2069 QVAMEKIKQAGGL
-2082 GNFVENALIPL
+2082 GNFMENALSPL
-2093 SKELPSS
+2093 SKELPAS

-2116 NLLNNSGVM
+2116 DLLNNSGVM

-2163 KGLLNFIGGYMD
+2163 KGLLNFIGGYID

-2184 VILKDITNPPTSLQK
+2184 VVLKDITNPPTSLQK

-2208 LDEFLGQDVVKKLE
+2208 LNEFLGQDVVKKLE

-2241 GIYNQGLGSVLP
+2241 GVYNQGLGSVLP

-2326 YQGALIFASNGVSNI
+2326 YQGTLTFVSNDVSNI

-2365 GEICINLANCPTTK
+2365 GEICVNLANCPTTK
-2379 NSSSTNSSV
+2379 NSSPTNSSV
-2388 TPTNESLSVRA
+2388 TPTNESLSVHA

-2417 QVKNNSVIGTLNL
+2417 QVKNDSVIGTLNL
-2430 NENATLQANNLT
+2430 NENAALQANNLT
-2442 IANAFNNAS
+2442 ITNAFNNAS

-2467 TLSTNASGLN
+2467 TLSTNSSGLN
-2477 VMGNFNSYGDLVFNL
+2477 VMGNFNSYGGLVFNL
-2492 SHSVSHAIINAQGIA
+2492 SHSASHAIINAQGSA
-2507 TIMTNYNNPLIQFN
+2507 TIMANNNNPLIQFN
-2521 TSSKETGAYTLID
+2521 TSSKETTTYTLID

-2552 LDNYLKLYTLI
+2552 LENYLKLYTLI
-2563 NINGKHMVMT
+2563 DINGKHMVMT

-2578 YNGQAVSIK
+2578 YNGQAVNIK
-2587 DGGLIVGFK
+2587 DGGLVVGFK

-2615 VSNAPINNLQA
+2615 VSNDPINNLQA

-2631 YIAQIQGIQGVDSIE
+2631 YIAQIQGVQSVDSID
-2646 QAGGTQAINWL
+2646 QAGGSQAINWL

-2699 NFKNDATNIL
+2699 DFKNDATNIL

-2870 SYRYNT
+2870 SYRYDT

-2897 FKPQIGLAYYY
+2897 FKPQVGLAYYY
-2908 IGMSGLRGIMDD
+2908 IGLSGLRGIMDD

>member
-6 AGLISKFIS
+6 ARLISKFIL

-30 LNPILKRE
+30 LNLILKRE
-38 KPLKRHKKTK
+38 NPLSHKKTK
-48 SIKKPFNKNKS
+48 SIKKPFNKNRS

-72 GLPHLRA
+72 GLSHLRA
-79 SECRYWSWWSGYHDK
+79 SECRYWSWSSWGYHDN

-106 YCLFSSTQG
+106 YCLFNSAQG

-125 TYSAGGASFTQKF
+125 TYSPGGASFTQKF
-138 NNGTLNVGGNIR
+138 NNGTLDVGGNIR
-150 FGGTGVNGVNVGY
+150 FGGTGVNGGDVGY

-173 NFNSSRITTGNSLSD
+173 NFNSSRITTGNSFST

-193 LNFNATNRIT
+193 LNFNATNHIT
-203 INQASFDNSD
+203 INQASFDNGD
-213 AGAQHSYMNFKGS
+213 AGTQHSYMNFSSS
-226 NINVSG
+226 NINVSA

-246 GNNNNSAISFNKTKF
+246 GNGANSNLSFDKTSF
-261 NQGTYNFTNSANL
+261 NQGTYKFTNSTNL
-274 SFNNS
+274 NFNNS
-279 NFNQSTYNFNSL
+279 A
-291 QSTFNNS
+291 
-298 TFNQGTYNFTDNTS
+298 FNQGTYNFTDNTGLN

-323 NFNTSKVSFSGAN
+323 SFNASKVSFSGAN

-343 FASLKGSVSFGSGAV
+343 FASLKGSVSFGSGAI

-365 NANQTY
+365 NSNQTY
-371 DILTTNGTIQYGVYQ
+371 DILTTNKTIQYGVYQ

-401 SHVEVGNNTYDV
+401 SHVGVGSNTYDV

-428 SNKSIT
+428 NNQSIT
-434 TQFLGDDLQAKAK
+434 TQFLGDDLQAKAQ

-454 NNSQSALSN
+454 SNSQSALNN
-463 ATNDNKIASADTG
+463 ATNDNKIASSDIS
-476 YTNNQNTTIKQDAQN
+476 YTNNQNTTIKKDAQS
-491 LEHTSQQIAKDE
+491 LESTSQQIAHDE
-503 QALQGDLNKL
+503 QALQGDLDNL
-513 KQLANSSFNE
+513 KQLASSTTGFNQ
-523 QAFNQAQS
+523 QAFNQVQD
-531 KEQQDEQTLQNEENT
+531 KEKKDLQTLQGEENT
-546 FSSEQEGLEKALAN
+546 FSSEQDGLKQALAN
-560 AKEQQEQ
+560 AKP
-567 QQAQATYQQDLNNSQ
+567 
-582 SALSNATNDNKI
+582 
-594 ASADTDYTKN
+594 
-604 QNTAIKQDAQNL
+604 
-616 ENTSQQIT
+616 
-624 QDQKDLEQDLDKL
+624 
-637 QQLANS
+637 
-643 KTGFNEQAF
+643 
-652 NQAQSTE
+652 
-659 QQDEQTL
+659 
-666 QNEEETF
+666 
-673 SSEQE
+673 
-678 GLEKALANAKHTSPT
+678 TSPT
-693 PTKHTAQNNPP
+693 PSPTPTPTKRTAPNTPP
-704 NKVSPPTQNLPT
+704 NKVPPTPPTQDLPA
-716 TNVWNGVYNFQNQT
+716 TNVWNGVYNLQNQT
-730 YSKKGIYYIDPNL
+730 YSKQGVYYIDPNL

-753 LSTYGY
+753 LSTY
-759 LDWFT
+759 
-764 LKNKFSV
+764 
-771 NANNGTLII
+771 
-780 GNNTESANTKGL
+780 
-792 IWIGDDKGLVY
+792 
-803 YNTGT
+803 
-808 FNAANIYLTSNLKTG
+808 
-823 NGFSGEGAT
+823 
-832 LNFNATNRIT
+832 
-842 INQASFDNSDAGAQH
+842 
-857 SYMNFK
+857 
-863 GSNINVSGSSFTD
+863 
-876 DTNGGFSFS
+876 
-885 GNNNNSAIS
+885 
-894 FNKTKFN
+894 
-901 QGTYNFTNSAN
+901 
-912 LSFNNSNFNQS
+912 
-923 TYNFNSL
+923 
-930 QSTFNNSTFN
+930 
-940 QGTYNFT
+940 
-947 DNTSFNNDTFN
+947 
-958 QGTYNFNT
+958 
-966 SKVSFSGANTLNSS
+966 
-980 SPFAS
+980 
-985 LKGSVSFGSGAVFN
+985 
-999 LNQTLN
+999 
-1005 ANQTYDILTTNGTIQ
+1005 
-1020 YGVYQSYLWDLIN
+1020 
-1033 YKGDKAISHVEVGN
+1033 
-1047 NTYDVTFDINGQD
+1047 
-1060 ETLQETFSN
+1060 
-1069 KSITTQFLGD
+1069 
-1079 DLQAKAKATY
+1079 
-1089 QQDLN
+1089 
-1094 NSQSALSNA
+1094 
-1103 TNDNKIASADT
+1103 
-1114 GYTNNQNTT
+1114 
-1123 IKQDA
+1123 
-1128 QNLEHTSQQIAKDE
+1128 
-1142 QALQGDLNKLKQLA
+1142 
-1156 NSSFN
+1156 
-1161 EQAFNQAQSK
+1161 
-1171 EQQDEQTLQ
+1171 
-1180 NEEET
+1180 
-1185 FSSEQEGLEKALA
+1185 
-1198 NAKPASPT
+1198 
-1206 PTPTPTPTPSPT
+1206 
-1218 PNPTPTKHTAPNK
+1218 
-1231 VPPTPPTQNLPTT
+1231 
-1244 NVWNGVYWLQNQTYS
+1244 
-1259 QKGVYYIDPNL
+1259 
-1270 SGQSGQSANTLS
+1270 
-1282 TYTANL
+1282 TANL
-1288 LGRSFGVN
+1288 FGRSFSVN

-1325 YIIGTFNA
+1325 YITGTFNA

-1345 EGVSGSDGGGANITF
+1345 EGVSNSDGGGANITF

-1389 HSYATF
+1389 HSYAAF
-1395 DATNNI
+1395 DALNNI

-1416 SFNAKNISFSNASF
+1416 SFSAKNISFSNASF

-1438 SSVISANAANSLS
+1438 SSTISANASNSLS
-1451 FNNSRLN
+1451 FINSRLN
-1458 GGAVYNL
+1458 GGAIYNL
-1465 WANSL
+1465 QANSL

-1523 ITLGNKSQT
+1523 ITLGNKSQA

-1553 LNASGASAFNN
+1553 LNANGASAFNN

-1575 ATFNSLFFNGATLS
+1575 ATFNSLFFNGGALS
-1589 LNANSKLNASSASFS
+1589 LNANSKLSASSANFS

-1616 SVSNASSLNAN
+1616 SASNTSSLNAN
-1627 INFQGASQATF
+1627 INFQGASQADF

-1671 GYAPSLSKALMS
+1671 GYAPSLTKALMS

-1881 TLKEMIET
+1881 TLKEMIES

-1897 INEVLQLLDRI
+1897 INEVLQLLDKI

-1937 LVIGATQDHVTN
+1937 LVIGATQDNVTN

-1999 AKSIYITGTLGSG
+1999 AKSIYITGTVGSG
-2012 NAFESGGSADITFQ
+2012 NAFESGGSADVTFQ

-2069 QMAMEKIKQAGGL
+2069 QVAMEKIKQAGGL
-2082 GNFVENALIPL
+2082 GNFVENALSPL
-2093 SKELPSS
+2093 SKELPTS

-2116 NLLNNSGVM
+2116 DLLNNSGVM
-2125 NAIQNIISKKL
+2125 NEIQNIISKKL
-2136 SIFGNFVTPSIIE
+2136 SIFGNFITPSIIE

-2163 KGLLNFIGGYMD
+2163 KRLLNFIGGYID

-2208 LDEFLGQDVVKKLE
+2208 LNEFLGQDVVKTLE
-2222 SQGLVSNIINNIIS
+2222 NQGLVSNIINNIIS

-2365 GEICINLANCPTTK
+2365 GEICVNLANCPTTK

-2430 NENATLQANNLT
+2430 NGNATLQANNLT
-2442 IANAFNNAS
+2442 ITNAFNNAS

-2492 SHSVSHAIINAQGIA
+2492 SHSVSHAIINAQGTA
-2507 TIMTNYNNPLIQFN
+2507 TIIANNNNPLIQFN

-2543 NDQITGGSS
+2543 NNQITGGSS

-2563 NINGKHMVMT
+2563 DINGKHMVMT

-2578 YNGQAVSIK
+2578 YNGQAVNIK

-2615 VSNAPINNLQA
+2615 VSNDPINNLQA

-2699 NFKNDATNIL
+2699 DFKNDATNIL

-2724 SDTSTFASADFH
+2724 SDTSTFARSDFL

-2785 TGTLYGINVGYDRF
+2785 TGTLYGINIGYDRF

-2870 SYRYNT
+2870 SYRYDT

-2897 FKPQIGLAYYY
+2897 FKPQVGLAYYY
-2908 IGMSGLRGIMDD
+2908 IGLSGLRGIMDD

>member
-6 AGLISKFIS
+6 ARLISKFIS

-30 LNPILKRE
+30 LNQILKCE
-38 KPLKRHKKTK
+38 NPLKRHKKTK

-72 GLPHLRA
+72 GLSHLRA
-79 SECRYWSWWSGYHDK
+79 SECRYWSWWSGYHNK

-106 YCLFSSTQG
+106 YCLFSSAQG

-138 NNGTLNVGGNIR
+138 NGGTLNVGGDIR
-150 FGGTGVNGVNVGY
+150 FGGTGINGGDVGY

-173 NFNSSRITTGNSLSD
+173 NFNSSHLTTGNSYAD

-193 LNFNATNRIT
+193 LNFNATNHIT

-213 AGAQHSYMNFKGS
+213 AGTQKSYMNFKGS

-232 SSFTDDTNGGFSFS
+232 SSFTDDTNGGFNFS
-246 GNNNNSAISFNKTKF
+246 GNNNNSAISFNKTNFNQGTYHFSNSTTLSFNHSAF
-261 NQGTYNFTNSANL
+261 NQGTYNFSGNA
-274 SFNNS
+274 SF
-279 NFNQSTYNFNSL
+279 
-291 QSTFNNS
+291 
-298 TFNQGTYNFTDNTS
+298 D
-312 FNNDTFNQGTY
+312 NDTFNQGTY
-323 NFNTSKVSFSGAN
+323 DFNTSKVSFSGVN
-336 TLNSSSP
+336 TLNSNSP

-401 SHVEVGNNTYDV
+401 SHVEVGSNTYDV

-428 SNKSIT
+428 SNQSII
-434 TQFLGDDLQAKAK
+434 TQFLGDDLQQQAQQ
-447 ATYQQDL
+447 TYQEDL
-454 NNSQSALSN
+454 THSQSALNNVTSDN
-463 ATNDNKIASADTG
+463 TIANNDTS
-476 YTNNQNTTIKQDAQN
+476 YTQSKNTTVAKDAQG
-491 LEHTSQQIAKDE
+491 LENTNQKIQQDE
-503 QALQGDLNKL
+503 QALEKDLAQI
-513 KQLANSSFNE
+513 KQLANSP
-523 QAFNQAQS
+523 
-531 KEQQDEQTLQNEENT
+531 
-546 FSSEQEGLEKALAN
+546 
-560 AKEQQEQ
+560 
-567 QQAQATYQQDLNNSQ
+567 
-582 SALSNATNDNKI
+582 
-594 ASADTDYTKN
+594 
-604 QNTAIKQDAQNL
+604 
-616 ENTSQQIT
+616 
-624 QDQKDLEQDLDKL
+624 
-637 QQLANS
+637 
-643 KTGFNEQAF
+643 TGFNEQAF

-666 QNEEETF
+666 QNDENAFNT
-673 SSEQE
+673 EQE
-678 GLEKALANAKHTSPT
+678 GLKQAIANAKHANPTPSHAPT
-693 PTKHTAQNNPP
+693 PTKHT
-704 NKVSPPTQNLPT
+704 V
-716 TNVWNGVYNFQNQT
+716 
-730 YSKKGIYYIDPNL
+730 
-743 SGQSGQSGNT
+743 
-753 LSTYGY
+753 
-759 LDWFT
+759 
-764 LKNKFSV
+764 
-771 NANNGTLII
+771 
-780 GNNTESANTKGL
+780 
-792 IWIGDDKGLVY
+792 
-803 YNTGT
+803 
-808 FNAANIYLTSNLKTG
+808 
-823 NGFSGEGAT
+823 
-832 LNFNATNRIT
+832 
-842 INQASFDNSDAGAQH
+842 
-857 SYMNFK
+857 
-863 GSNINVSGSSFTD
+863 
-876 DTNGGFSFS
+876 
-885 GNNNNSAIS
+885 
-894 FNKTKFN
+894 
-901 QGTYNFTNSAN
+901 
-912 LSFNNSNFNQS
+912 
-923 TYNFNSL
+923 
-930 QSTFNNSTFN
+930 
-940 QGTYNFT
+940 
-947 DNTSFNNDTFN
+947 
-958 QGTYNFNT
+958 
-966 SKVSFSGANTLNSS
+966 
-980 SPFAS
+980 
-985 LKGSVSFGSGAVFN
+985 
-999 LNQTLN
+999 
-1005 ANQTYDILTTNGTIQ
+1005 
-1020 YGVYQSYLWDLIN
+1020 
-1033 YKGDKAISHVEVGN
+1033 
-1047 NTYDVTFDINGQD
+1047 
-1060 ETLQETFSN
+1060 
-1069 KSITTQFLGD
+1069 
-1079 DLQAKAKATY
+1079 
-1089 QQDLN
+1089 
-1094 NSQSALSNA
+1094 
-1103 TNDNKIASADT
+1103 
-1114 GYTNNQNTT
+1114 QNTPP
-1123 IKQDA
+1123 
-1128 QNLEHTSQQIAKDE
+1128 SQ
-1142 QALQGDLNKLKQLA
+1142 
-1156 NSSFN
+1156 
-1161 EQAFNQAQSK
+1161 
-1171 EQQDEQTLQ
+1171 
-1180 NEEET
+1180 
-1185 FSSEQEGLEKALA
+1185 
-1198 NAKPASPT
+1198 
-1206 PTPTPTPTPSPT
+1206 
-1218 PNPTPTKHTAPNK
+1218 

-1244 NVWNGVYWLQNQTYS
+1244 NVWNGVYNLQNQTYS

-1270 SGQSGQSANTLS
+1270 SGQSGQSGNTLS

-1288 LGRSFGVN
+1288 FGRSFGVN
-1296 IQNGTLIIGNNTES
+1296 IQNGTLIIGNDTES

-1325 YIIGTFNA
+1325 YITGTFNA

-1345 EGVSGSDGGGANITF
+1345 EGVSNSDGGGANITF

-1389 HSYATF
+1389 HSYAVF

-1401 SVTNSSFSDMTWGKF
+1401 SVTDSSFSDMTWGKF
-1416 SFNAKNISFSNASF
+1416 SFSAKNISFSNASF
-1430 SGFTNPGG
+1430 NGFTNPGG

-1451 FNNSRLN
+1451 FINSRLN
-1458 GGAVYNL
+1458 GGAIYNL

-1523 ITLGNKSQT
+1523 ITLGNKSQA

-1553 LNASGASAFNN
+1553 LNANNTSAFNN

-1575 ATFNSLFFNGATLS
+1575 ATFKSLFFNGGTLS
-1589 LNANSKLNASSASFS
+1589 LNASSKLNASNASFS

-1616 SVSNASSLNAN
+1616 SASNTSSLNAN
-1627 INFQGASQATF
+1627 INFQGASQADF
-1638 GGNTTIDAAS
+1638 GGNTTIDTAS

-1671 GYAPSLSKALMS
+1671 GYAPSLTKALMS

-1742 NATYSDNNNIQTWS
+1742 NATYSGNNNIQTWS

-1799 NYQASKQNPTG
+1799 NYQISKQNPTG
-1810 YSYDYSDNQA
+1810 YSYDYSDDQA

-1831 LFTPKGSQTPQT
+1831 LFTPKGSQTPQA

-1856 LNIYNKGFSSGNLKT
+1856 LNIYNKGFSSENLKT

-1881 TLKEMIET
+1881 ALKEMIES
-1889 NQLDNITS
+1889 NQLDNITN

-1937 LVIGATQDHVTN
+1937 LVIGATQDNVTN

-2012 NAFESGGSADITFQ
+2012 NAFESGGSADVTFQ

-2047 NLLGQEGIDKIFNQG
+2047 NLLGQKGINKIFNQG

-2069 QMAMEKIKQAGGL
+2069 QVAMEKIKQAGGL
-2082 GNFVENALIPL
+2082 GNFIENALSPL
-2093 SKELPSS
+2093 SKELPAS
-2100 LQNET
+2100 LQSET

-2116 NLLNNSGVM
+2116 DLLNNSGAM

-2163 KGLLNFIGGYMD
+2163 KGLLNFIGGYID

-2184 VILKDITNPPTSLQK
+2184 VVLKDITNPPASLQK

-2208 LDEFLGQDVVKKLE
+2208 LNEFLGQDVIKKLE

-2326 YQGALIFASNGVSNI
+2326 YQGTLIFASNGVSNI

-2365 GEICINLANCPTTK
+2365 GEICVNLANCPTTK

-2430 NENATLQANNLT
+2430 NENAALQANNLT
-2442 IANAFNNAS
+2442 ITNAFNNAS

-2459 DFTLNQQA
+2459 NFTLNQQA

-2492 SHSVSHAIINAQGIA
+2492 SHSVSHAIINAQGNA
-2507 TIMTNYNNPLIQFN
+2507 TIMTNNNNPLIQFN
-2521 TSSKETGAYTLID
+2521 TSSKEVGTYTLID

-2552 LDNYLKLYTLI
+2552 LDNYLKLYALI
-2563 NINGKHMVMT
+2563 DINGKHMVMS

-2587 DGGLIVGFK
+2587 DGGLVVGFK

-2615 VSNAPINNLQA
+2615 VSNDPINNLQA

-2631 YIAQIQGIQGVDSIE
+2631 YIAQIQGVQSVNSID
-2646 QAGGTQAINWL
+2646 QAGGSQAINWL

-2677 STKDLTTIAGDIA
+2677 SAKDLTTIAGDIA

-2699 NFKNDATNIL
+2699 DFKNDATNIL

-2817 ANITQSGSS
+2817 GNITQSGSS

-2870 SYRYNT
+2870 SYRYDT

-2897 FKPQIGLAYYY
+2897 FKPQVGLAYYY
-2908 IGMSGLRGIMDD
+2908 IGLSGLRGIMDD

-2967 INSMG
+2967 IDSMG

>member
-6 AGLISKFIS
+6 VRLISKFIS

-30 LNPILKRE
+30 LNQILKCE
-38 KPLKRHKKTK
+38 KPLKCHKKTK

-72 GLPHLRA
+72 GLSHLRA
-79 SECRYWSWWSGYHDK
+79 NECRYWSWSSWSYQDN
-94 IESGSNSPTHNS
+94 IESGPNSPTHNS
-106 YCLFSSTQG
+106 YCLFSSAQG

-138 NNGTLNVGGNIR
+138 NNGTLDIGGNIR
-150 FGGTGVNGVNVGY
+150 FGGTGINGGDVGY

-173 NFNSSRITTGNSLSD
+173 NFNSSHLTTGNSYAD

-193 LNFNATNRIT
+193 LNFNATNHIT

-213 AGAQHSYMNFKGS
+213 AGTQKSYMNFKGS

-232 SSFTDDTNGGFSFS
+232 SSFTDDTDGGFSFS
-246 GNNNNSAISFNKTKF
+246 GNSNNSTISFNQTSFNQGTYHFSNSATLSFDNSSFNQGTYHFNSAQSTFENSNF
-261 NQGTYNFTNSANL
+261 NQGTYNF
-274 SFNNS
+274 NN
-279 NFNQSTYNFNSL
+279 NA
-291 QSTFNNS
+291 
-298 TFNQGTYNFTDNTS
+298 S

-323 NFNTSKVSFSGAN
+323 NFNTSKVSFSGIN

-343 FASLKGSVSFGSGAV
+343 FASLKGSVSFNSGAI

-365 NANQTY
+365 NSNQTY
-371 DILTTNGTIQYGVYQ
+371 DILTTNGTIQYEVYQ

-428 SNKSIT
+428 NKQSII
-434 TQFLGDDLQAKAK
+434 TQFLGDDLQQQAQQ
-447 ATYQQDL
+447 TYQEDLTHSQSTL
-454 NNSQSALSN
+454 NNVTS
-463 ATNDNKIASADTG
+463 DNKIASNDTS
-476 YTNNQNTTIKQDAQN
+476 YTQSKNTTIAKDAQN
-491 LEHTSQQIAKDE
+491 LENTNQKIQQDE
-503 QALQGDLNKL
+503 QALEKDLAQI
-513 KQLANSSFNE
+513 KQLANSTTGFNE
-523 QAFNQAQS
+523 QAFNTAQ
-531 KEQQDEQTLQNEENT
+531 KQEQQDEQTLQNDEKT
-546 FSSEQEGLEKALAN
+546 FNAEQEGLK
-560 AKEQQEQ
+560 
-567 QQAQATYQQDLNNSQ
+567 QA
-582 SALSNATNDNKI
+582 I
-594 ASADTDYTKN
+594 
-604 QNTAIKQDAQNL
+604 
-616 ENTSQQIT
+616 
-624 QDQKDLEQDLDKL
+624 
-637 QQLANS
+637 
-643 KTGFNEQAF
+643 
-652 NQAQSTE
+652 
-659 QQDEQTL
+659 
-666 QNEEETF
+666 
-673 SSEQE
+673 
-678 GLEKALANAKHTSPT
+678 ANAKHVSPT
-693 PTKHTAQNNPP
+693 P
-704 NKVSPPTQNLPT
+704 
-716 TNVWNGVYNFQNQT
+716 
-730 YSKKGIYYIDPNL
+730 
-743 SGQSGQSGNT
+743 
-753 LSTYGY
+753 
-759 LDWFT
+759 
-764 LKNKFSV
+764 
-771 NANNGTLII
+771 
-780 GNNTESANTKGL
+780 
-792 IWIGDDKGLVY
+792 
-803 YNTGT
+803 
-808 FNAANIYLTSNLKTG
+808 
-823 NGFSGEGAT
+823 
-832 LNFNATNRIT
+832 
-842 INQASFDNSDAGAQH
+842 
-857 SYMNFK
+857 
-863 GSNINVSGSSFTD
+863 
-876 DTNGGFSFS
+876 
-885 GNNNNSAIS
+885 
-894 FNKTKFN
+894 
-901 QGTYNFTNSAN
+901 
-912 LSFNNSNFNQS
+912 
-923 TYNFNSL
+923 
-930 QSTFNNSTFN
+930 
-940 QGTYNFT
+940 
-947 DNTSFNNDTFN
+947 
-958 QGTYNFNT
+958 
-966 SKVSFSGANTLNSS
+966 
-980 SPFAS
+980 
-985 LKGSVSFGSGAVFN
+985 
-999 LNQTLN
+999 
-1005 ANQTYDILTTNGTIQ
+1005 
-1020 YGVYQSYLWDLIN
+1020 
-1033 YKGDKAISHVEVGN
+1033 SH
-1047 NTYDVTFDINGQD
+1047 
-1060 ETLQETFSN
+1060 
-1069 KSITTQFLGD
+1069 
-1079 DLQAKAKATY
+1079 A
-1089 QQDLN
+1089 
-1094 NSQSALSNA
+1094 
-1103 TNDNKIASADT
+1103 
-1114 GYTNNQNTT
+1114 
-1123 IKQDA
+1123 
-1128 QNLEHTSQQIAKDE
+1128 
-1142 QALQGDLNKLKQLA
+1142 
-1156 NSSFN
+1156 
-1161 EQAFNQAQSK
+1161 
-1171 EQQDEQTLQ
+1171 
-1180 NEEET
+1180 
-1185 FSSEQEGLEKALA
+1185 
-1198 NAKPASPT
+1198 
-1206 PTPTPTPTPSPT
+1206 
-1218 PNPTPTKHTAPNK
+1218 PTPTKHTAPNTPPNK
-1231 VPPTPPTQNLPTT
+1231 VSPTPTPPTQNLPTT
-1244 NVWNGVYWLQNQTYS
+1244 NVWNGVYNLQNQTYS
-1259 QKGVYYIDPNL
+1259 QKGIYYIDPNL

-1288 LGRSFGVN
+1288 FGRSFGVN

-1325 YIIGTFNA
+1325 YITGTFSA

-1345 EGVSGSDGGGANITF
+1345 EGVSNSDGGGANITF

-1389 HSYATF
+1389 HSYAAF
-1395 DATNNI
+1395 DAMNNI
-1401 SVTNSSFSDMTWGKF
+1401 SVTDSSFSDMTWGKF
-1416 SFNAKNISFSNASF
+1416 SFSAKNISFSNASF

-1438 SSVISANAANSLS
+1438 SSVISANATNSLS
-1451 FNNSRLN
+1451 FINSRLN
-1458 GGAVYNL
+1458 GGAIYNL
-1465 WANSL
+1465 QANSL

-1493 TQLLGNTSF
+1493 TQLLGNTNF

-1523 ITLGNKSQT
+1523 ITLGNKSQA

-1553 LNASGASAFNN
+1553 LNANGASAFNN

-1575 ATFNSLFFNGATLS
+1575 ATFNSLFFNGGTLS
-1589 LNANSKLNASSASFS
+1589 LNASSKLNASSASFS

-1616 SVSNASSLNAN
+1616 SASNTSSLNAN
-1627 INFQGASQATF
+1627 INFQGASQANF
-1638 GGNTTIDAAS
+1638 GGNTTIDTAS

-1671 GYAPSLSKALMS
+1671 GYAPSLTKALMS

-1799 NYQASKQNPTG
+1799 NYQISKQNPTG

-1856 LNIYNKGFSSGNLKT
+1856 LNIYNKGFSSENLKT

-1881 TLKEMIET
+1881 TLKEMIES
-1889 NQLDNITS
+1889 NQLDNITN

-1908 KITPAQKQALLE
+1908 KITPVQKQALLE

-1931 TFSNGN
+1931 TFNNGN
-1937 LVIGATQDHVTN
+1937 LIIGATQDNVTN

-2012 NAFESGGSADITFQ
+2012 NAFESGGSADVTFQ

-2069 QMAMEKIKQAGGL
+2069 QVAMEKIKQAGGL
-2082 GNFVENALIPL
+2082 GNFIENALSPL
-2093 SKELPSS
+2093 SKELPAS

-2116 NLLNNSGVM
+2116 DLLNNSGVM

-2163 KGLLNFIGGYMD
+2163 KGLLNFIGGYID

-2184 VILKDITNPPTSLQK
+2184 VVLKDITNPPTSLQK

-2208 LDEFLGQDVVKKLE
+2208 LNEFLGQDVIKTLE
-2222 SQGLVSNIINNIIS
+2222 SQGLVNNIINNIIS

-2241 GIYNQGLGSVLP
+2241 GVYNQGLGSVLP

-2326 YQGALIFASNGVSNI
+2326 YQGALIFASNDVSNI

-2347 ATNGLSLNAGLNN
+2347 ATNGLNLNAGLNN

-2365 GEICINLANCPTTK
+2365 GEICVNLANCPTTK

-2405 GVIASNGAIDLS
+2405 GTIASNGAIDLS

-2430 NENATLQANNLT
+2430 NENAALQANNLT

-2451 NSTANING
+2451 NSTADING

-2492 SHSVSHAIINAQGIA
+2492 SHSVSHAIINAQGNA
-2507 TIMTNYNNPLIQFN
+2507 TIMANNNNPLIQFN
-2521 TSSKETGAYTLID
+2521 ASSKEAGTYTLID

-2563 NINGKHMVMT
+2563 DINGKHMVMT
-2573 DNGLT
+2573 GNGLT
-2578 YNGQAVSIK
+2578 YNGQAVNIK
-2587 DGGLIVGFK
+2587 DGGLVVGFK

-2615 VSNAPINNLQA
+2615 VSNDPINNLQA

-2631 YIAQIQGIQGVDSIE
+2631 YIAQIQGTQGVDSID
-2646 QAGGTQAINWL
+2646 QAGGNQAINWL

-2699 NFKNDATNIL
+2699 DFKNDATNIL

-2724 SDTSTFASADFH
+2724 SDTSTFARSDFL

-2826 NVNMGVY
+2826 NVNIGVY

-2870 SYRYNT
+2870 SYKYDT

-2908 IGMSGLRGIMDD
+2908 IGLSGLRGIMDD

-2985 YRDGGRYNT
+2985 YRDGARYNT

>member
-6 AGLISKFIS
+6 ARLISKFVS

-21 NKISKKIFK
+21 NKISKKIFT
-30 LNPILKRE
+30 LNRILKCE
-38 KPLKRHKKTK
+38 KPLKRHKKQNPLK
-48 SIKKPFNKNKS
+48 SPLIKNKS

-72 GLPHLRA
+72 GLSHLRA
-79 SECRYWSWWSGYHDK
+79 NECRYWSWSSWSYQDN
-94 IESGSNSPTHNS
+94 IESGPNSPTHNS

-138 NNGTLNVGGNIR
+138 NNGTLDIRGNIR
-150 FGGTGVNGVNVGY
+150 FGGAGINGGDVGY
-163 ITGTYDAQTI
+163 ITGTYDAQTM
-173 NFNSSRITTGNSLSD
+173 NFNSSHITTGNSYAD

-193 LNFNATNRIT
+193 LNFNATNNIT

-213 AGAQHSYMNFKGS
+213 AGTQKSYMNFKGS
-226 NINVSG
+226 NIKVSG
-232 SSFTDDTNGGFSFS
+232 SSFTDDTDGGFNFS
-246 GNNNNSAISFNKTKF
+246 GNNNNSTISFNQTSF
-261 NQGTYNFTNSANL
+261 NQGTYNFS
-274 SFNNS
+274 
-279 NFNQSTYNFNSL
+279 
-291 QSTFNNS
+291 NS
-298 TFNQGTYNFTDNTS
+298 TSSSFDNSSFNQGTYNFSNSTSSSFDNSSFNQGTYHFNSAQSTFENSSFNQGTYNFNDSVS
-312 FNNDTFNQGTY
+312 FNNNTFNQGTY
-323 NFNTSKVSFSGAN
+323 HFNTSKVSFSGIN

-343 FASLKGSVSFGSGAV
+343 FASLKGSVSFNSNAI

-365 NANQTY
+365 SGNQTY
-371 DILTTNGTIQYGVYQ
+371 DILTTNGAIQYGVYQ

-401 SHVEVGNNTYDV
+401 SHVGVGNNTYDV

-428 SNKSIT
+428 NKQSII
-434 TQFLGDDLQAKAK
+434 TQFLGDNLQQQAQQ
-447 ATYQQDL
+447 TYQEDVA
-454 NNSQSALSN
+454 NSQNALNKVASDKEIAGADTSYTQSKN
-463 ATNDNKIASADTG
+463 ATVAK
-476 YTNNQNTTIKQDAQN
+476 DAQS
-491 LEHTSQQIAKDE
+491 LENTNQQIQKDE
-503 QALQGDLNKL
+503 QALEKDLAQI
-513 KQLANSSFNE
+513 KQLANS
-523 QAFNQAQS
+523 
-531 KEQQDEQTLQNEENT
+531 T
-546 FSSEQEGLEKALAN
+546 
-560 AKEQQEQ
+560 
-567 QQAQATYQQDLNNSQ
+567 
-582 SALSNATNDNKI
+582 
-594 ASADTDYTKN
+594 
-604 QNTAIKQDAQNL
+604 
-616 ENTSQQIT
+616 
-624 QDQKDLEQDLDKL
+624 
-637 QQLANS
+637 
-643 KTGFNEQAF
+643 TGFNEQAF
-652 NQAQSTE
+652 NQAQKQE

-666 QNEEETF
+666 QNDENAFNTEQDSLNKAIQQAQAQQQKQEQQQAQQTYQEDVANSQNALSGVTSDNTIASNDTSYTQSSNPTILKDAQNLENTNQKIQQDEQALEKDLAQIKELANSTTGFNEQAFTQAQKQEQQEEQTLQNDENAFNT
-673 SSEQE
+673 EQE
-678 GLEKALANAKHTSPT
+678 GLEQAIANAKPANPTPSPTPT
-693 PTKHTAQNNPP
+693 PTKHTGPNTPP
-704 NKVSPPTQNLPT
+704 SQVPPTPPSQNLPK
-716 TNVWNGVYNFQNQT
+716 TNVWNGVYWLQNKT
-730 YSKKGIYYIDPNL
+730 YSKQGIYYIDPNL

-753 LSTYGY
+753 LSTY
-759 LDWFT
+759 
-764 LKNKFSV
+764 
-771 NANNGTLII
+771 
-780 GNNTESANTKGL
+780 
-792 IWIGDDKGLVY
+792 
-803 YNTGT
+803 
-808 FNAANIYLTSNLKTG
+808 
-823 NGFSGEGAT
+823 
-832 LNFNATNRIT
+832 
-842 INQASFDNSDAGAQH
+842 
-857 SYMNFK
+857 
-863 GSNINVSGSSFTD
+863 
-876 DTNGGFSFS
+876 
-885 GNNNNSAIS
+885 
-894 FNKTKFN
+894 
-901 QGTYNFTNSAN
+901 
-912 LSFNNSNFNQS
+912 
-923 TYNFNSL
+923 
-930 QSTFNNSTFN
+930 
-940 QGTYNFT
+940 
-947 DNTSFNNDTFN
+947 
-958 QGTYNFNT
+958 
-966 SKVSFSGANTLNSS
+966 
-980 SPFAS
+980 
-985 LKGSVSFGSGAVFN
+985 
-999 LNQTLN
+999 
-1005 ANQTYDILTTNGTIQ
+1005 
-1020 YGVYQSYLWDLIN
+1020 
-1033 YKGDKAISHVEVGN
+1033 
-1047 NTYDVTFDINGQD
+1047 
-1060 ETLQETFSN
+1060 
-1069 KSITTQFLGD
+1069 
-1079 DLQAKAKATY
+1079 
-1089 QQDLN
+1089 
-1094 NSQSALSNA
+1094 
-1103 TNDNKIASADT
+1103 
-1114 GYTNNQNTT
+1114 
-1123 IKQDA
+1123 
-1128 QNLEHTSQQIAKDE
+1128 
-1142 QALQGDLNKLKQLA
+1142 
-1156 NSSFN
+1156 
-1161 EQAFNQAQSK
+1161 
-1171 EQQDEQTLQ
+1171 
-1180 NEEET
+1180 
-1185 FSSEQEGLEKALA
+1185 
-1198 NAKPASPT
+1198 
-1206 PTPTPTPTPSPT
+1206 
-1218 PNPTPTKHTAPNK
+1218 
-1231 VPPTPPTQNLPTT
+1231 
-1244 NVWNGVYWLQNQTYS
+1244 
-1259 QKGVYYIDPNL
+1259 
-1270 SGQSGQSANTLS
+1270 
-1282 TYTANL
+1282 TANL

-1296 IQNGTLIIGNNTES
+1296 ANNGTLIIGNNTES

-1325 YIIGTFNA
+1325 YITGTFSA

-1345 EGVSGSDGGGANITF
+1345 EGVSNSDGGGANITF

-1374 DAETVTKMIQ
+1374 NAETVTKMIQ

-1389 HSYATF
+1389 HSYTTF

-1401 SVTNSSFSDMTWGKF
+1401 SVTDSNFSDMTWGKF
-1416 SFNAKNISFSNASF
+1416 SFSAENISFSNASF

-1438 SSVISANAANSLS
+1438 SSTISANASNSLS
-1451 FNNSRLN
+1451 FIDSRLN
-1458 GGAVYNL
+1458 GGAIYNL
-1465 WANSL
+1465 QANSL

-1523 ITLGNKSQT
+1523 ITLGNKSQA

-1553 LNASGASAFNN
+1553 LNANGASAFNN

-1575 ATFNSLFFNGATLS
+1575 AAFNSLFFNGGTLS
-1589 LNANSKLNASSASFS
+1589 LNASSKLSASSASFS

-1616 SVSNASSLNAN
+1616 SANNTSSLNAN
-1627 INFQGASQATF
+1627 INFQGASQADF
-1638 GGNTTIDAAS
+1638 GGNTTIDTAS
-1648 FNFDSASSLS
+1648 FNFDSASSLN

-1671 GYAPSLSKALMS
+1671 GYAPSLTKALMS

-1715 LNAQKGITGISG
+1715 LNAQKGIAGISG

-1831 LFTPKGSQTPQT
+1831 LFTPKGSQTPQA

-1856 LNIYNKGFSSGNLKT
+1856 LNIYNKGFSSENLKT

-1881 TLKEMIET
+1881 TLKEMIES
-1889 NQLDNITS
+1889 NQLDNITN
-1897 INEVLQLLDRI
+1897 INEVLQLLDKI
-1908 KITPAQKQALLE
+1908 KITQAQKQALLDI
-1920 TINHLTDNINQ
+1920 INHLTDNINQ
-1931 TFSNGN
+1931 TFNNGN
-1937 LVIGATQDHVTN
+1937 LVIGATQDNVTN

-1999 AKSIYITGTLGSG
+1999 AKGIYITGTIGSG
-2012 NAFESGGSADITFQ
+2012 NAFESGGSADVTFQ

-2082 GNFVENALIPL
+2082 GNFIENALSPL
-2093 SKELPSS
+2093 SKELPAS
-2100 LQNET
+2100 LQDET

-2116 NLLNNSGVM
+2116 DLLNNSGVM
-2125 NAIQNIISKKL
+2125 NEIQNIISQKL

-2163 KGLLNFIGGYMD
+2163 KGLLNFIGGYID

-2208 LDEFLGQDVVKKLE
+2208 LNEFLGQDVVKKLE
-2222 SQGLVSNIINNIIS
+2222 SQGLVSNIINSIIS

-2241 GIYNQGLGSVLP
+2241 GVYDQGLGSVLP

-2262 NDLGAL
+2262 NDLGTL

-2379 NSSSTNSSV
+2379 NSSSANSSV
-2388 TPTNESLSVRA
+2388 TPTNETLSVRA

-2405 GVIASNGAIDLS
+2405 GAIASNGAIDLS
-2417 QVKNNSVIGTLNL
+2417 QVTNNSVIGTLNL

-2442 IANAFNNAS
+2442 ITNAFNNAS
-2451 NSTANING
+2451 NSTANIDGN
-2459 DFTLNQQA
+2459 FTLNQQA
-2467 TLSTNASGLN
+2467 TLSTNANGLN

-2492 SHSVSHAIINAQGIA
+2492 SHSVSHAIINTQGNA
-2507 TIMTNYNNPLIQFN
+2507 TIMANNNNPLIQFN
-2521 TSSKETGAYTLID
+2521 ASSKEVGTYTLID

-2543 NDQITGGSS
+2543 NNQITGGSS
-2552 LDNYLKLYTLI
+2552 LDNYLKLYALI
-2563 NINGKHMVMT
+2563 DINGKHMVMT

-2578 YNGQAVSIK
+2578 YNGQAVSVK
-2587 DGGLIVGFK
+2587 DGGLVVGFK

-2615 VSNAPINNLQA
+2615 VSNDPINNLQA

-2631 YIAQIQGIQGVDSIE
+2631 YIAQIQGVQSVDSID
-2646 QAGGTQAINWL
+2646 QAGGNQAINWL

-2677 STKDLTTIAGDIA
+2677 SVKDLTTIAGDIA

-2724 SDTSTFASADFH
+2724 SDTSTFARSDFL

-2780 FINGG
+2780 FISGG
-2785 TGTLYGINVGYDRF
+2785 TGTLYGINIGYDRF

-2826 NVNMGVY
+2826 NVNVGVY

-2870 SYRYNT
+2870 SYRYDT

-2897 FKPQIGLAYYY
+2897 FKPQVGLSYYY
-2908 IGMSGLRGIMDD
+2908 IGLSGLRGIMDD

>member
-6 AGLISKFIS
+6 ARLISRFIS

-21 NKISKKIFK
+21 NKISKKFFT
-30 LNPILKRE
+30 LNQILKRE

-48 SIKKPFNKNKS
+48 SIEKPFNKNKS

-72 GLPHLRA
+72 GLSHLRA
-79 SECRYWSWWSGYHDK
+79 NECRYWSWSSWSYQDN
-94 IESGSNSPTHNS
+94 IESGPNSPTHNS
-106 YCLFSSTQG
+106 YCLFSSAQG

-138 NNGTLNVGGNIR
+138 NGGTLDIGGNIR
-150 FGGTGVNGVNVGY
+150 FGGTGINGGDVGY

-173 NFNSSRITTGNSLSD
+173 NFNSSHLTTGNSYAD

-193 LNFNATNRIT
+193 LNFNATNHIT

-213 AGAQHSYMNFKGS
+213 AGAQKSYMNFKGS
-226 NINVSG
+226 SINVSG

-246 GNNNNSAISFNKTKF
+246 GNNNNSAISFNQTSF
-261 NQGTYNFTNSANL
+261 NQGTYNFSNNATL

-279 NFNQSTYNFNSL
+279 NFNQGTYHFNST
-291 QSTFNNS
+291 QSTFDNS
-298 TFNQGTYNFTDNTS
+298 NFNQGAYDFSNNTS

-323 NFNTSKVSFSGAN
+323 NFNTSKVSFSGIN

-343 FASLKGSVSFGSGAV
+343 FASLKGSVSFNSGAI

-365 NANQTY
+365 NNNQTY
-371 DILTTNGTIQYGVYQ
+371 NILTTNGAIQYGVYQ

-401 SHVEVGNNTYDV
+401 SHVGVGNNTYDV

-428 SNKSIT
+428 NKQSII
-434 TQFLGDDLQAKAK
+434 TQFLGDDLQQQAQK
-447 ATYQQDL
+447 TYQEDL
-454 NNSQSALSN
+454 TNSQSALNS
-463 ATNDNKIASADTG
+463 AASDSKIANSDTD
-476 YTNNQNTTIKQDAQN
+476 YTKNKNTAIATDAQN
-491 LEHTSQQIAKDE
+491 LENTNQQIAQDE
-503 QALQGDLNKL
+503 QALEKDLAQI
-513 KQLANSSFNE
+513 KQLANSTTGFNE
-523 QAFNQAQS
+523 QAFNTTQKQ
-531 KEQQDEQTLQNEENT
+531 EQQDEQTLQNEEKT
-546 FSSEQEGLEKALAN
+546 FNSEQEGLKQAIAN
-560 AKEQQEQ
+560 AKP
-567 QQAQATYQQDLNNSQ
+567 
-582 SALSNATNDNKI
+582 
-594 ASADTDYTKN
+594 
-604 QNTAIKQDAQNL
+604 
-616 ENTSQQIT
+616 TSPT
-624 QDQKDLEQDLDKL
+624 PSH
-637 QQLANS
+637 A
-643 KTGFNEQAF
+643 
-652 NQAQSTE
+652 
-659 QQDEQTL
+659 
-666 QNEEETF
+666 
-673 SSEQE
+673 
-678 GLEKALANAKHTSPT
+678 PT
-693 PTKHTAQNNPP
+693 PTKHTAQNTPP
-704 NKVSPPTQNLPT
+704 NKVSPTPTPPTQNLPT
-716 TNVWNGVYNFQNQT
+716 TNVWNGVYNLENQT
-730 YSKKGIYYIDPNL
+730 YSNKGVYYIDPNL

-753 LSTYGY
+753 LSTY
-759 LDWFT
+759 
-764 LKNKFSV
+764 
-771 NANNGTLII
+771 
-780 GNNTESANTKGL
+780 
-792 IWIGDDKGLVY
+792 
-803 YNTGT
+803 
-808 FNAANIYLTSNLKTG
+808 
-823 NGFSGEGAT
+823 
-832 LNFNATNRIT
+832 
-842 INQASFDNSDAGAQH
+842 
-857 SYMNFK
+857 
-863 GSNINVSGSSFTD
+863 
-876 DTNGGFSFS
+876 
-885 GNNNNSAIS
+885 
-894 FNKTKFN
+894 
-901 QGTYNFTNSAN
+901 
-912 LSFNNSNFNQS
+912 
-923 TYNFNSL
+923 
-930 QSTFNNSTFN
+930 
-940 QGTYNFT
+940 
-947 DNTSFNNDTFN
+947 
-958 QGTYNFNT
+958 
-966 SKVSFSGANTLNSS
+966 
-980 SPFAS
+980 
-985 LKGSVSFGSGAVFN
+985 
-999 LNQTLN
+999 
-1005 ANQTYDILTTNGTIQ
+1005 
-1020 YGVYQSYLWDLIN
+1020 
-1033 YKGDKAISHVEVGN
+1033 
-1047 NTYDVTFDINGQD
+1047 
-1060 ETLQETFSN
+1060 
-1069 KSITTQFLGD
+1069 
-1079 DLQAKAKATY
+1079 
-1089 QQDLN
+1089 
-1094 NSQSALSNA
+1094 
-1103 TNDNKIASADT
+1103 
-1114 GYTNNQNTT
+1114 
-1123 IKQDA
+1123 
-1128 QNLEHTSQQIAKDE
+1128 
-1142 QALQGDLNKLKQLA
+1142 
-1156 NSSFN
+1156 
-1161 EQAFNQAQSK
+1161 
-1171 EQQDEQTLQ
+1171 
-1180 NEEET
+1180 
-1185 FSSEQEGLEKALA
+1185 
-1198 NAKPASPT
+1198 
-1206 PTPTPTPTPSPT
+1206 
-1218 PNPTPTKHTAPNK
+1218 
-1231 VPPTPPTQNLPTT
+1231 
-1244 NVWNGVYWLQNQTYS
+1244 
-1259 QKGVYYIDPNL
+1259 
-1270 SGQSGQSANTLS
+1270 
-1282 TYTANL
+1282 TANL
-1288 LGRSFGVN
+1288 LGRSFSVN
-1296 IQNGTLIIGNNTES
+1296 IQNGTLIIGNDTES

-1325 YIIGTFNA
+1325 YITGTFSA

-1345 EGVSGSDGGGANITF
+1345 EGVSNSDGGGANITF

-1389 HSYATF
+1389 HSYAAF
-1395 DATNNI
+1395 DALNNI

-1416 SFNAKNISFSNASF
+1416 SFSAKNISFSNASF

-1451 FNNSRLN
+1451 FVNSRLN
-1458 GGAVYNL
+1458 GGAIYNL
-1465 WANSL
+1465 QANSL

-1493 TQLLGNTSF
+1493 TQLLGNTNF

-1523 ITLGNKSQT
+1523 ITLGNKSQA

-1553 LNASGASAFNN
+1553 LNANGASAFNN

-1575 ATFNSLFFNGATLS
+1575 AAFNSLFFNGGTLS

-1604 NNTTINLDDSVL
+1604 NSTTINLDDSVL
-1616 SVSNASSLNAN
+1616 NANNTSSLNAN
-1627 INFQGASQATF
+1627 INFQGASQADF
-1638 GGNTTIDAAS
+1638 GGNTTIDTAS

-1671 GYAPSLSKALMS
+1671 GYAPSLTKALMS

-1787 SNTIFNIAPELY
+1787 SNTIFNIAPELFY

-1810 YSYDYSDNQA
+1810 YSYDYSDNQV

-1843 PGTYSPFNQPLNS
+1843 PGTYSPFNQPLSS
-1856 LNIYNKGFSSGNLKT
+1856 LNIYNKGFSSENLKT

-1881 TLKEMIET
+1881 TLKEMIES
-1889 NQLDNITS
+1889 NQLDNITN
-1897 INEVLQLLDRI
+1897 INEVLQLLDKI
-1908 KITPAQKQALLE
+1908 KITQAQKQALLE

-1931 TFSNGN
+1931 TFNNGN
-1937 LVIGATQDHVTN
+1937 LVIGATQDNVTN

-2012 NAFESGGSADITFQ
+2012 NAFESGGSADVTFQ

-2069 QMAMEKIKQAGGL
+2069 QVAMEKIKQAGGL
-2082 GNFVENALIPL
+2082 GNFIENALSPL
-2093 SKELPSS
+2093 SKELPAS

-2116 NLLNNSGVM
+2116 DLLNNSGVM
-2125 NAIQNIISKKL
+2125 NEIQNIISKKL

-2163 KGLLNFIGGYMD
+2163 KGLLNFVGGYID

-2184 VILKDITNPPTSLQK
+2184 VVLKDITNPPASLQK

-2208 LDEFLGQDVVKKLE
+2208 LNEFLGQDVVKKLE

-2241 GIYNQGLGSVLP
+2241 GVYNQGLGSVLP

-2290 VFVNNS
+2290 VFVSNS

-2365 GEICINLANCPTTK
+2365 GEICVNLANCPTTK

-2405 GVIASNGAIDLS
+2405 GAITSNGVIDLS
-2417 QVKNNSVIGTLNL
+2417 QVTNNSVIGTLNL

-2442 IANAFNNAS
+2442 ITNAFNNAS

-2459 DFTLNQQA
+2459 NFTLNQQA

-2492 SHSVSHAIINAQGIA
+2492 SHSASHAIINAQGAA
-2507 TIMTNYNNPLIQFN
+2507 TIMANDNNPLIQFN
-2521 TSSKETGAYTLID
+2521 TSSKEAGTYTLID

-2543 NDQITGGSS
+2543 SDQITGGSS
-2552 LDNYLKLYTLI
+2552 LDNYLKLYALI
-2563 NINGKHMVMT
+2563 DINGKHMVMT

-2587 DGGLIVGFK
+2587 DGGLVVGFK

-2615 VSNAPINNLQA
+2615 VSNDPINNLQA

-2631 YIAQIQGIQGVDSIE
+2631 YIAQIQGVQSVDSID
-2646 QAGGTQAINWL
+2646 QVGGNQAINWL

-2736 ERLEALKNKRFADA
+2736 ERLEALENKRFADA

-2817 ANITQSGSS
+2817 GNITQSGSS
-2826 NVNMGVY
+2826 NVNVGVY

-2870 SYRYNT
+2870 SYRYDT

-2908 IGMSGLRGIMDD
+2908 IGLSGLRGIMDD

>member
-1 MAFKK
+1 MAFEK

-30 LNPILKRE
+30 LNQILKRE
-38 KPLKRHKKTK
+38 KPLSHKKTK
-48 SIKKPFNKNKS
+48 SVKKPFNKNKS

-72 GLPHLRA
+72 GLSHLRA
-79 SECRYWSWWSGYHDK
+79 SECRYWSWSSWSYHDN

-106 YCLFSSTQG
+106 YCLFNSAQG

-125 TYSAGGASFTQKF
+125 TYSPGGASFTQKF

-150 FGGTGVNGVNVGY
+150 FGGTGVNGGNVGY

-173 NFNSSRITTGNSLSD
+173 NFNSSRITTGNSFST

-193 LNFNATNRIT
+193 LNFNATNNIT
-203 INQASFDNSD
+203 INQASFDNGD
-213 AGAQHSYMNFKGS
+213 AGTQHSYMNFSGS
-226 NINVSG
+226 NINVSD
-232 SSFTDDTNGGFSFS
+232 SSFTDDTDGGFSFS
-246 GNNNNSAISFNKTKF
+246 GNGANSNLSFNKTNF
-261 NQGTYNFTNSANL
+261 NQGTYKFTNSANL
-274 SFNNS
+274 N
-279 NFNQSTYNFNSL
+279 
-291 QSTFNNS
+291 FNNS
-298 TFNQGTYNFTDNTS
+298 TFNQGIYNFNSTQSVFENSNFNQGTYSFTDNTGLN

-323 NFNTSKVSFSGAN
+323 NFNASKVSFSGAN

-343 FASLKGSVSFGSGAV
+343 FANLKGNVSFGSGAI

-365 NANQTY
+365 NSNQTY
-371 DILTTNGTIQYGVYQ
+371 DILTTNKTIQYGVYQ

-401 SHVEVGNNTYDV
+401 SHVEVGSNTYDV

-428 SNKSIT
+428 NNQAIT

-454 NNSQSALSN
+454 SNSQSALNN
-463 ATNDNKIASADTG
+463 ATSDNKIASSDTS
-476 YTNNQNTTIKQDAQN
+476 YTNNQNTTIKKDAQ
-491 LEHTSQQIAKDE
+491 S
-503 QALQGDLNKL
+503 
-513 KQLANSSFNE
+513 
-523 QAFNQAQS
+523 
-531 KEQQDEQTLQNEENT
+531 
-546 FSSEQEGLEKALAN
+546 
-560 AKEQQEQ
+560 
-567 QQAQATYQQDLNNSQ
+567 
-582 SALSNATNDNKI
+582 
-594 ASADTDYTKN
+594 
-604 QNTAIKQDAQNL
+604 L
-616 ENTSQQIT
+616 ENTSQTIQ
-624 QDQKDLEQDLDKL
+624 QDEQALKGDLDKL

-643 KTGFNEQAF
+643 TTGFNQQAF
-652 NQAQSTE
+652 KNAQSTE
-659 QQDEQTL
+659 QQDLQTL
-666 QNEEETF
+666 QGEENTF
-673 SSEQE
+673 NAEQE
-678 GLEKALANAKHTSPT
+678 GLEKAIANAKPTSPTPSPTPT
-693 PTKHTAQNNPP
+693 PTKHTAPNTPP
-704 NKVSPPTQNLPT
+704 NKVPPTPPTQNLPT
-716 TNVWNGVYNFQNQT
+716 TNVWSGVYNLQNQT
-730 YSKKGIYYIDPNL
+730 YSNKGVYYIDPNL

-753 LSTYGY
+753 LSTY
-759 LDWFT
+759 
-764 LKNKFSV
+764 
-771 NANNGTLII
+771 
-780 GNNTESANTKGL
+780 
-792 IWIGDDKGLVY
+792 
-803 YNTGT
+803 
-808 FNAANIYLTSNLKTG
+808 
-823 NGFSGEGAT
+823 
-832 LNFNATNRIT
+832 
-842 INQASFDNSDAGAQH
+842 
-857 SYMNFK
+857 
-863 GSNINVSGSSFTD
+863 
-876 DTNGGFSFS
+876 
-885 GNNNNSAIS
+885 
-894 FNKTKFN
+894 
-901 QGTYNFTNSAN
+901 
-912 LSFNNSNFNQS
+912 
-923 TYNFNSL
+923 
-930 QSTFNNSTFN
+930 
-940 QGTYNFT
+940 
-947 DNTSFNNDTFN
+947 
-958 QGTYNFNT
+958 
-966 SKVSFSGANTLNSS
+966 
-980 SPFAS
+980 
-985 LKGSVSFGSGAVFN
+985 
-999 LNQTLN
+999 
-1005 ANQTYDILTTNGTIQ
+1005 
-1020 YGVYQSYLWDLIN
+1020 
-1033 YKGDKAISHVEVGN
+1033 
-1047 NTYDVTFDINGQD
+1047 
-1060 ETLQETFSN
+1060 
-1069 KSITTQFLGD
+1069 
-1079 DLQAKAKATY
+1079 
-1089 QQDLN
+1089 
-1094 NSQSALSNA
+1094 
-1103 TNDNKIASADT
+1103 
-1114 GYTNNQNTT
+1114 
-1123 IKQDA
+1123 
-1128 QNLEHTSQQIAKDE
+1128 
-1142 QALQGDLNKLKQLA
+1142 
-1156 NSSFN
+1156 
-1161 EQAFNQAQSK
+1161 
-1171 EQQDEQTLQ
+1171 
-1180 NEEET
+1180 
-1185 FSSEQEGLEKALA
+1185 
-1198 NAKPASPT
+1198 
-1206 PTPTPTPTPSPT
+1206 
-1218 PNPTPTKHTAPNK
+1218 
-1231 VPPTPPTQNLPTT
+1231 
-1244 NVWNGVYWLQNQTYS
+1244 
-1259 QKGVYYIDPNL
+1259 
-1270 SGQSGQSANTLS
+1270 
-1282 TYTANL
+1282 TANL
-1288 LGRSFGVN
+1288 FGRSFGVN

-1325 YIIGTFNA
+1325 YITGTFNA

-1345 EGVSGSDGGGANITF
+1345 EGVSNSDGGGANITF

-1389 HSYATF
+1389 HSYAAF

-1401 SVTNSSFSDMTWGKF
+1401 SVTNSNFSDMTWGKF
-1416 SFNAKNISFSNASF
+1416 SFSAKNISFSNASF

-1438 SSVISANAANSLS
+1438 SSVISANASNSLS
-1451 FNNSRLN
+1451 FINSRLN

-1493 TQLLGNTSF
+1493 TQLLGNTNF

-1523 ITLGNKSQT
+1523 ITLGNKSQA

-1553 LNASGASAFNN
+1553 LNANGTSAFNN

-1575 ATFNSLFFNGATLS
+1575 ATFNSLFFNGGILS
-1589 LNANSKLNASSASFS
+1589 LNASSKLNASSASFS

-1616 SVSNASSLNAN
+1616 SASNTSSLNAN
-1627 INFQGASQATF
+1627 INFQGASQADF
-1638 GGNTTIDAAS
+1638 GGNTTIDTAS
-1648 FNFDSASSLS
+1648 FNFDSTSSLS

-1671 GYAPSLSKALMS
+1671 GYAPSLNKALMS
-1683 VSGQFVLGNNGDINL
+1683 VSGQFVLGDNGDINL

-1881 TLKEMIET
+1881 TLKEMIES

-1897 INEVLQLLDRI
+1897 INEVLQLLDKI

-1937 LVIGATQDHVTN
+1937 LVIGATQDNVTN

-2012 NAFESGGSADITFQ
+2012 NAFESGGSADVTFQ

-2069 QMAMEKIKQAGGL
+2069 QVAMEKIKQAGGL
-2082 GNFVENALIPL
+2082 GNFVENALSPL
-2093 SKELPSS
+2093 SKELPAS

-2125 NAIQNIISKKL
+2125 NEIQNIISKKL

-2163 KGLLNFIGGYMD
+2163 KGLLNFIGGYID

-2208 LDEFLGQDVVKKLE
+2208 LNEFLGQDVVKKLE

-2241 GIYNQGLGSVLP
+2241 GVYNQGLGSVLP
-2253 PSLQNALKE
+2253 LSLQNALKE

-2405 GVIASNGAIDLS
+2405 GTIASNGAIDLS

-2442 IANAFNNAS
+2442 ITNAFNNAS

-2492 SHSVSHAIINAQGIA
+2492 SHSVSHAIINAQGTA
-2507 TIMTNYNNPLIQFN
+2507 TIMANNNNPLIQFN

-2543 NDQITGGSS
+2543 NDQITGGNS

-2563 NINGKHMVMT
+2563 DINGKHMVMSN
-2573 DNGLT
+2573 NGLT
-2578 YNGQAVSIK
+2578 YNGQAVNIK

-2615 VSNAPINNLQA
+2615 VSNDPINNLQA

-2631 YIAQIQGIQGVDSIE
+2631 YIAQIQGAQGVDSID

-2699 NFKNDATNIL
+2699 DFKNDATNIL

-2724 SDTSTFASADFH
+2724 SDTSTFASTDFH

-2785 TGTLYGINVGYDRF
+2785 TGTLYGINIGYDRF

-2852 YNKTFINSYDP
+2852 YNKTFINSYDS

-2870 SYRYNT
+2870 SYKYNT

-2897 FKPQIGLAYYY
+2897 FKPQIGLSYYY
-2908 IGMSGLRGIMDD
+2908 IGLSGLRGIMDD

-2972 DKMVRFIGNNTLS
+2972 DKMVRFIGNNTLN

-3007 KTFYVNAGIGARFGL
+3007 KTFYVNASIGARFGL

>member
-6 AGLISKFIS
+6 ARLISNFIL
-15 KGSFKL
+15 KGSFL

-38 KPLKRHKKTK
+38 KPLSHKKTK
-48 SIKKPFNKNKS
+48 SVKKPFNKNKS

-72 GLPHLRA
+72 GLSHLRA
-79 SECRYWSWWSGYHDK
+79 SECRYWSWSSWGYHDN

-106 YCLFSSTQG
+106 YCLFNSAQG

-125 TYSAGGASFTQKF
+125 TYSPGGASFTQKF
-138 NNGTLNVGGNIR
+138 NNGTLDVGGNIR
-150 FGGTGVNGVNVGY
+150 FGGTGVNGGDVGY

-173 NFNSSRITTGNSLSD
+173 NFDSSRITTGNSFST

-193 LNFNATNRIT
+193 LNFNATNHIT

-213 AGAQHSYMNFKGS
+213 AGTQRSYMNFSGS
-226 NINVSG
+226 NINVSA
-232 SSFTDDTNGGFSFS
+232 SIFTDDTNGGFSFS
-246 GNNNNSAISFNKTKF
+246 ANGTNSNLSFNQTSFNQGTYKFTNSANLNFNNSAF
-261 NQGTYNFTNSANL
+261 NQGTYNFNSAQ
-274 SFNNS
+274 SVFENS
-279 NFNQSTYNFNSL
+279 N
-291 QSTFNNS
+291 
-298 TFNQGTYNFTDNTS
+298 FNQGTYNFTDNTALN
-312 FNNDTFNQGTY
+312 FNNDTFNQGAY
-323 NFNTSKVSFSGAN
+323 SFNASKVSFSGAN

-343 FASLKGSVSFGSGAV
+343 FASLKGSVSFGSGAI

-365 NANQTY
+365 NNNQTY
-371 DILTTNGTIQYGVYQ
+371 DILTTNKTIQYGVYQ

-401 SHVEVGNNTYDV
+401 SHVEVGSNTYDV

-428 SNKSIT
+428 NNQSIT

-454 NNSQSALSN
+454 SNSQTALNN
-463 ATNDNKIASADTG
+463 ATSDNKIASSDTS
-476 YTNNQNTTIKQDAQN
+476 YTNNQNTTIKKDAQS
-491 LEHTSQQIAKDE
+491 LENTSQQIAQDK
-503 QALQGDLNKL
+503 QALQGDLDKL
-513 KQLANSSFNE
+513 QQLANAPTGFNQ
-523 QAFNQAQS
+523 QAFKNAQS
-531 KEQQDEQTLQNEENT
+531 TEQQDLQTLQGEEKA
-546 FSSEQEGLEKALAN
+546 FSSEQEGLEKA
-560 AKEQQEQ
+560 
-567 QQAQATYQQDLNNSQ
+567 
-582 SALSNATNDNKI
+582 I
-594 ASADTDYTKN
+594 
-604 QNTAIKQDAQNL
+604 
-616 ENTSQQIT
+616 
-624 QDQKDLEQDLDKL
+624 
-637 QQLANS
+637 
-643 KTGFNEQAF
+643 
-652 NQAQSTE
+652 
-659 QQDEQTL
+659 
-666 QNEEETF
+666 
-673 SSEQE
+673 
-678 GLEKALANAKHTSPT
+678 
-693 PTKHTAQNNPP
+693 
-704 NKVSPPTQNLPT
+704 
-716 TNVWNGVYNFQNQT
+716 
-730 YSKKGIYYIDPNL
+730 
-743 SGQSGQSGNT
+743 
-753 LSTYGY
+753 
-759 LDWFT
+759 
-764 LKNKFSV
+764 
-771 NANNGTLII
+771 
-780 GNNTESANTKGL
+780 
-792 IWIGDDKGLVY
+792 
-803 YNTGT
+803 
-808 FNAANIYLTSNLKTG
+808 
-823 NGFSGEGAT
+823 
-832 LNFNATNRIT
+832 
-842 INQASFDNSDAGAQH
+842 
-857 SYMNFK
+857 
-863 GSNINVSGSSFTD
+863 
-876 DTNGGFSFS
+876 
-885 GNNNNSAIS
+885 
-894 FNKTKFN
+894 
-901 QGTYNFTNSAN
+901 
-912 LSFNNSNFNQS
+912 
-923 TYNFNSL
+923 
-930 QSTFNNSTFN
+930 
-940 QGTYNFT
+940 
-947 DNTSFNNDTFN
+947 
-958 QGTYNFNT
+958 
-966 SKVSFSGANTLNSS
+966 
-980 SPFAS
+980 
-985 LKGSVSFGSGAVFN
+985 
-999 LNQTLN
+999 
-1005 ANQTYDILTTNGTIQ
+1005 
-1020 YGVYQSYLWDLIN
+1020 
-1033 YKGDKAISHVEVGN
+1033 
-1047 NTYDVTFDINGQD
+1047 
-1060 ETLQETFSN
+1060 
-1069 KSITTQFLGD
+1069 
-1079 DLQAKAKATY
+1079 
-1089 QQDLN
+1089 
-1094 NSQSALSNA
+1094 
-1103 TNDNKIASADT
+1103 
-1114 GYTNNQNTT
+1114 
-1123 IKQDA
+1123 
-1128 QNLEHTSQQIAKDE
+1128 
-1142 QALQGDLNKLKQLA
+1142 
-1156 NSSFN
+1156 
-1161 EQAFNQAQSK
+1161 
-1171 EQQDEQTLQ
+1171 
-1180 NEEET
+1180 
-1185 FSSEQEGLEKALA
+1185 A
-1198 NAKPASPT
+1198 NAKPTS
-1206 PTPTPTPTPSPT
+1206 PTPSPT
-1218 PNPTPTKHTAPNK
+1218 PTPTKHTAPNTPPNK
-1231 VPPTPPTQNLPTT
+1231 VPITPPTQNLPTT
-1244 NVWNGVYWLQNQTYS
+1244 NVWSGVYWLQNQTYS
-1259 QKGVYYIDPNL
+1259 KQGVYYIDPNL
-1270 SGQSGQSANTLS
+1270 SGQSGQSGNTLS

-1325 YIIGTFNA
+1325 YITGTFNA

-1389 HSYATF
+1389 HSYAAF

-1416 SFNAKNISFSNASF
+1416 SFSAKNISFSNASF

-1523 ITLGNKSQT
+1523 ITLGNKSQAT
-1532 AFKNSL
+1532 FKNSL

-1553 LNASGASAFNN
+1553 LNANGASVFNN

-1575 ATFNSLFFNGATLS
+1575 ATFNSLFFNGGILS
-1589 LNANSKLNASSASFS
+1589 LNANSKLNASNASFS
-1604 NNTTINLDDSVL
+1604 NNATINLDDSVL
-1616 SVSNASSLNAN
+1616 SASNTSSLNAN
-1627 INFQGASQATF
+1627 INFQGASQANF
-1638 GGNTTIDAAS
+1638 GGNTTIDTAS

-1671 GYAPSLSKALMS
+1671 GYAPSLNKALMS

-1799 NYQASKQNPTG
+1799 NYQASKQNPAG
-1810 YSYDYSDNQA
+1810 YGYDYSDNQA

-1881 TLKEMIET
+1881 TLKEMIES

-1897 INEVLQLLDRI
+1897 INEVLQLLDEI

-1920 TINHLTDNINQ
+1920 TINHLTNNINQ

-1937 LVIGATQDHVTN
+1937 LVIGATQDNVTN

-1961 SSPCALDSATCSS
+1961 SSPCTLDSATCSS

-2012 NAFESGGSADITFQ
+2012 NAFESGGSADVTFQ

-2031 VLNKANIE
+2031 VLDKANIE

-2069 QMAMEKIKQAGGL
+2069 QVAMEKIKQAGGL
-2082 GNFVENALIPL
+2082 GNFIENALSPL
-2093 SKELPSS
+2093 SKELPAS

-2125 NAIQNIISKKL
+2125 NEIQNIISKKL

-2163 KGLLNFIGGYMD
+2163 KGLLNFIGWYID

-2199 DIGVVANDL
+2199 NIGVVANDL
-2208 LDEFLGQDVVKKLE
+2208 LNEFLGQDVVKKLE
-2222 SQGLVSNIINNIIS
+2222 GQGLVSNIINNIIS

-2241 GIYNQGLGSVLP
+2241 GVYNQGLGSVLP

-2388 TPTNESLSVRA
+2388 TPTDESLSVRA
-2399 NNFTFL
+2399 NNLTFL
-2405 GVIASNGAIDLS
+2405 GTIASNGAIDLS

-2442 IANAFNNAS
+2442 ITNAFNNAS

-2492 SHSVSHAIINAQGIA
+2492 SHSASHAIINAQGTA
-2507 TIMTNYNNPLIQFN
+2507 TIMANNNNPLIQFN
-2521 TSSKETGAYTLID
+2521 ASSKETGAYTLID
-2534 SAKAIYYGY
+2534 SAKAIYYGH
-2543 NDQITGGSS
+2543 NGQITGGNS
-2552 LDNYLKLYTLI
+2552 LADYLKLYTLI
-2563 NINGKHMVMT
+2563 DINGKRMVMT

-2578 YNGQAVSIK
+2578 YNGQAVNIK

-2615 VSNAPINNLQA
+2615 VSNDPINNLQA

-2631 YIAQIQGIQGVDSIE
+2631 YIAQIQGTQGVDSID

-2699 NFKNDATNIL
+2699 DFKNDATNIL

-2785 TGTLYGINVGYDRF
+2785 TGTLYGINIGYDRF

-2863 LLSIINQ
+2863 LLSVINQ
-2870 SYRYNT
+2870 SYKYDT

-2908 IGMSGLRGIMDD
+2908 IGLSGLRGIMDD

-2985 YRDGGRYNT
+2985 YRDGDRYNT

>member
-6 AGLISKFIS
+6 ARLISRFIS

-21 NKISKKIFK
+21 NKISKKFFT
-30 LNPILKRE
+30 LNQILKRE

-48 SIKKPFNKNKS
+48 SIEKPFNKNKS

-72 GLPHLRA
+72 GLSHLRA
-79 SECRYWSWWSGYHDK
+79 NECRYWSWSSWSYQDNIG
-94 IESGSNSPTHNS
+94 SGPNSPTHNS
-106 YCLFSSTQG
+106 YCLFSSAQG

-138 NNGTLNVGGNIR
+138 NNGTLDIGGNIR
-150 FGGTGVNGVNVGY
+150 FGGTGINGGDVGY
-163 ITGTYDAQTI
+163 ITGTYDAQTM
-173 NFNSSRITTGNSLSD
+173 NFNSSHITTGNSYAD
-188 GGGAT
+188 GGGTT
-193 LNFNATNRIT
+193 LNFNATNNIT

-213 AGAQHSYMNFKGS
+213 AGTQHSYMNFKGS
-226 NINVSG
+226 NIKISG
-232 SSFTDDTNGGFSFS
+232 SSFKDDTDGGFNFS
-246 GNNNNSAISFNKTKF
+246 GNNNNSAISFNQTSF
-261 NQGTYNFTNSANL
+261 NQGTYNFSNSATL
-274 SFNNS
+274 SFNQTN
-279 NFNQSTYNFNSL
+279 
-291 QSTFNNS
+291 
-298 TFNQGTYNFTDNTS
+298 FNQGTYH
-312 FNNDTFNQGTY
+312 FNSAQSTFENSNFNQGTY
-323 NFNTSKVSFSGAN
+323 NFNTSKVSFSGIN

-343 FASLKGSVSFGSGAV
+343 FASLKGSVSFGSDAV

-365 NANQTY
+365 NSNQTY
-371 DILTTNGTIQYGVYQ
+371 DILTTNGAIQYGVYQ

-401 SHVEVGNNTYDV
+401 SHVGVGNNTYDV

-428 SNKSIT
+428 NKQSII
-434 TQFLGDDLQAKAK
+434 TQFLGDDLQQQAQK
-447 ATYQQDL
+447 TYQQDL
-454 NNSQSALSN
+454 SNSQNALNNAASDSKIANSDTSYTQSKN
-463 ATNDNKIASADTG
+463 ATVAK
-476 YTNNQNTTIKQDAQN
+476 DAQN
-491 LEHTSQQIAKDE
+491 LENTNQQIAQDE
-503 QALQGDLNKL
+503 QALQGDLDKL
-513 KQLANSSFNE
+513 KQLANSPTGFNE
-523 QAFNQAQS
+523 QAFNQAQKQEQQDEQTLQNDENAFNTEQEGLKQALQQAQAQQQKQEQQQAQKTYQEDLTHS
-531 KEQQDEQTLQNEENT
+531 QNALSGATSDNTIANNDTSYTNNQNTTIAKDAQGLENTNQKIQQDKQALEKDLAQIKQLANSTTGFSEQAFTQAQKQEQQDEQTLQNEEKT
-546 FSSEQEGLEKALAN
+546 FNAEQEGLE
-560 AKEQQEQ
+560 
-567 QQAQATYQQDLNNSQ
+567 QA
-582 SALSNATNDNKI
+582 I
-594 ASADTDYTKN
+594 
-604 QNTAIKQDAQNL
+604 
-616 ENTSQQIT
+616 
-624 QDQKDLEQDLDKL
+624 
-637 QQLANS
+637 
-643 KTGFNEQAF
+643 
-652 NQAQSTE
+652 
-659 QQDEQTL
+659 
-666 QNEEETF
+666 
-673 SSEQE
+673 
-678 GLEKALANAKHTSPT
+678 ANAKHANPT
-693 PTKHTAQNNPP
+693 PN
-704 NKVSPPTQNLPT
+704 
-716 TNVWNGVYNFQNQT
+716 
-730 YSKKGIYYIDPNL
+730 
-743 SGQSGQSGNT
+743 
-753 LSTYGY
+753 
-759 LDWFT
+759 
-764 LKNKFSV
+764 
-771 NANNGTLII
+771 
-780 GNNTESANTKGL
+780 
-792 IWIGDDKGLVY
+792 
-803 YNTGT
+803 
-808 FNAANIYLTSNLKTG
+808 
-823 NGFSGEGAT
+823 
-832 LNFNATNRIT
+832 
-842 INQASFDNSDAGAQH
+842 
-857 SYMNFK
+857 
-863 GSNINVSGSSFTD
+863 
-876 DTNGGFSFS
+876 
-885 GNNNNSAIS
+885 
-894 FNKTKFN
+894 
-901 QGTYNFTNSAN
+901 
-912 LSFNNSNFNQS
+912 
-923 TYNFNSL
+923 
-930 QSTFNNSTFN
+930 
-940 QGTYNFT
+940 
-947 DNTSFNNDTFN
+947 
-958 QGTYNFNT
+958 
-966 SKVSFSGANTLNSS
+966 
-980 SPFAS
+980 
-985 LKGSVSFGSGAVFN
+985 
-999 LNQTLN
+999 
-1005 ANQTYDILTTNGTIQ
+1005 
-1020 YGVYQSYLWDLIN
+1020 
-1033 YKGDKAISHVEVGN
+1033 
-1047 NTYDVTFDINGQD
+1047 
-1060 ETLQETFSN
+1060 
-1069 KSITTQFLGD
+1069 
-1079 DLQAKAKATY
+1079 
-1089 QQDLN
+1089 
-1094 NSQSALSNA
+1094 
-1103 TNDNKIASADT
+1103 
-1114 GYTNNQNTT
+1114 
-1123 IKQDA
+1123 
-1128 QNLEHTSQQIAKDE
+1128 
-1142 QALQGDLNKLKQLA
+1142 
-1156 NSSFN
+1156 
-1161 EQAFNQAQSK
+1161 
-1171 EQQDEQTLQ
+1171 
-1180 NEEET
+1180 
-1185 FSSEQEGLEKALA
+1185 
-1198 NAKPASPT
+1198 
-1206 PTPTPTPTPSPT
+1206 PTPSPT
-1218 PNPTPTKHTAPNK
+1218 PTPTKHTAPNTPPSQ
-1231 VPPTPPTQNLPTT
+1231 VPPTPTQNPPAES
-1244 NVWNGVYWLQNQTYS
+1244 VWSGVYWLQNQTYS
-1259 QKGVYYIDPNL
+1259 KQGIYYIDPNL

-1288 LGRSFGVN
+1288 FGRSFGVN
-1296 IQNGTLIIGNNTES
+1296 IQNGTLIIGNDTES

-1325 YIIGTFNA
+1325 YITGTFNA

-1345 EGVSGSDGGGANITF
+1345 EGVSNSDGGGANITF

-1389 HSYATF
+1389 HSYAAF

-1416 SFNAKNISFSNASF
+1416 SFSAKNISFSNASF

-1438 SSVISANAANSLS
+1438 SSTISANASNSLS
-1451 FNNSRLN
+1451 FINSRLN

-1523 ITLGNKSQT
+1523 ITLGNKSQA

-1553 LNASGASAFNN
+1553 LNANGASAFNN

-1575 ATFNSLFFNGATLS
+1575 AAFNGLFFNGGTLS
-1589 LNANSKLNASSASFS
+1589 LNASSKLNASSASFS
-1604 NNTTINLDDSVL
+1604 NDTTINLDDSVL
-1616 SVSNASSLNAN
+1616 SANNTSSLNAN
-1627 INFQGASQATF
+1627 INFQGASQADF
-1638 GGNTTIDAAS
+1638 GGNTTIDTAS
-1648 FNFDSASSLS
+1648 FNFDSTSSLN

-1671 GYAPSLSKALMS
+1671 GYTPSLTKALMN

-1710 VTYNI
+1710 VTYDI

-1810 YSYDYSDNQA
+1810 YNYDYSSNQA

-1831 LFTPKGSQTPQT
+1831 LFTPKGSQTPQA

-1856 LNIYNKGFSSGNLKT
+1856 LNIYNKGFSSENLKT

-1881 TLKEMIET
+1881 TLKEMIES
-1889 NQLDNITS
+1889 NQLNNITN
-1897 INEVLQLLDRI
+1897 INEVLQLLDKI
-1908 KITPAQKQALLE
+1908 KITQAQKQALLE

-1931 TFSNGN
+1931 TFNNGN
-1937 LVIGATQDHVTN
+1937 LIIGTTQDNVTN

-1961 SSPCALDSATCSS
+1961 SSPCTLDSATCSS

-1999 AKSIYITGTLGSG
+1999 AKSIYITGTIGSG
-2012 NAFESGGSADITFQ
+2012 NAFESGGSADVTFQ

-2047 NLLGQEGIDKIFNQG
+2047 NLLGQKGIDKIFNQG

-2069 QMAMEKIKQAGGL
+2069 QVAMEKIKQAGGL
-2082 GNFVENALIPL
+2082 GNFIENALSPL
-2093 SKELPSS
+2093 SKELPAS
-2100 LQNET
+2100 LQDET

-2125 NAIQNIISKKL
+2125 NEIQNIISKKL

-2163 KGLLNFIGGYMD
+2163 KGLLNFIGGHID

-2184 VILKDITNPPTSLQK
+2184 VVLKDITNPPASLQK

-2208 LDEFLGQDVVKKLE
+2208 LNEFLGQDVIKKLE

-2241 GIYNQGLGSVLP
+2241 GVYNQGLGSVLP

-2290 VFVNNS
+2290 IFVNNS

-2365 GEICINLANCPTTK
+2365 GEICVNLANCPTTK

-2388 TPTNESLSVRA
+2388 TPTNETLSVRA

-2405 GVIASNGAIDLS
+2405 GAIASNGAIDLS
-2417 QVKNNSVIGTLNL
+2417 QVTNNSVIGTLNL

-2442 IANAFNNAS
+2442 ITNAFNNAS

-2459 DFTLNQQA
+2459 NFTLNQQA

-2492 SHSVSHAIINAQGIA
+2492 SHSVSHAIINTQGTA
-2507 TIMTNYNNPLIQFN
+2507 TIMANHNNPLIQFN
-2521 TSSKETGAYTLID
+2521 TSSKEVGTYTLID

-2543 NDQITGGSS
+2543 NNQITGGSS
-2552 LDNYLKLYTLI
+2552 LDNYLKLYALI
-2563 NINGKHMVMT
+2563 DINGKHMVMAG
-2573 DNGLT
+2573 NGLT
-2578 YNGQAVSIK
+2578 YNGRAVSIK
-2587 DGGLIVGFK
+2587 DGGLVVGFK

-2615 VSNAPINNLQA
+2615 VSNDPINSLQA

-2631 YIAQIQGIQGVDSIE
+2631 YIAQIQGTQGVDSID
-2646 QAGGTQAINWL
+2646 QAGGNQAINWL

-2699 NFKNDATNIL
+2699 DFKNDATNIL

-2817 ANITQSGSS
+2817 GNITQSGSS

-2870 SYRYNT
+2870 SYRYDT

-2897 FKPQIGLAYYY
+2897 FKPQVGLSYYY
-2908 IGMSGLRGIMDD
+2908 IGLSGLRGIMDD

>member
-6 AGLISKFIS
+6 AGLISKFVS

-30 LNPILKRE
+30 LNQILKRE
-38 KPLKRHKKTK
+38 KPLSHKKTK
-48 SIKKPFNKNKS
+48 PIKKPFNKSKS

-72 GLPHLRA
+72 GLSHLRA
-79 SECRYWSWWSGYHDK
+79 SECRYWSWSSWGYHDN

-106 YCLFSSTQG
+106 YCLFSSAQG

-150 FGGTGVNGVNVGY
+150 FGGTGVNGGNLGY

-173 NFNSSRITTGNSLSD
+173 NFNSSRITTGNSFST

-193 LNFNATNRIT
+193 LNFNAANHIT

-213 AGAQHSYMNFKGS
+213 AGTQHSYMNFSGS
-226 NINVSG
+226 NINVSA
-232 SSFTDDTNGGFSFS
+232 SIFTDGTNGGFSFS
-246 GNNNNSAISFNKTKF
+246 GNGTNSNLSFNKTNFNQGTYKFTNSTNLNFNNSAF
-261 NQGTYNFTNSANL
+261 NQGTYNFNSAQ
-274 SFNNS
+274 SVFENS
-279 NFNQSTYNFNSL
+279 NFNQ
-291 QSTFNNS
+291 
-298 TFNQGTYNFTDNTS
+298 GTYSFTDNTGLN

-323 NFNTSKVSFSGAN
+323 SFNTSKVSFSGAN

-343 FASLKGSVSFGSGAV
+343 FASLKGSVSFGSGAI

-365 NANQTY
+365 NSNQAY
-371 DILTTNGTIQYGVYQ
+371 DILTTNKTIQYGVYQ

-401 SHVEVGNNTYDV
+401 SHVEVGSNTYDV

-428 SNKSIT
+428 NNQSIT
-434 TQFLGDDLQAKAK
+434 TQFLGDDLQAKAQ

-454 NNSQSALSN
+454 SNSQTALNN
-463 ATNDNKIASADTG
+463 ATSDNKIASNDTG
-476 YTNNQNTTIKQDAQN
+476 YTNNQNTTIK
-491 LEHTSQQIAKDE
+491 K
-503 QALQGDLNKL
+503 
-513 KQLANSSFNE
+513 
-523 QAFNQAQS
+523 
-531 KEQQDEQTLQNEENT
+531 
-546 FSSEQEGLEKALAN
+546 
-560 AKEQQEQ
+560 
-567 QQAQATYQQDLNNSQ
+567 
-582 SALSNATNDNKI
+582 
-594 ASADTDYTKN
+594 
-604 QNTAIKQDAQNL
+604 DAQNL

-624 QDQKDLEQDLDKL
+624 QDQKDLEQDLDNLK
-637 QQLANS
+637 QLANAP
-643 KTGFNEQAF
+643 TGFNQQAF
-652 NQAQSTE
+652 KNAQSTE
-659 QQDEQTL
+659 QQDLQTL
-666 QNEEETF
+666 QENENTF
-673 SSEQE
+673 NSEQE
-678 GLEKALANAKHTSPT
+678 GLKQAIANAKPTSPTPSPTPT
-693 PTKHTAQNNPP
+693 PTKHTAP
-704 NKVSPPTQNLPT
+704 N
-716 TNVWNGVYNFQNQT
+716 
-730 YSKKGIYYIDPNL
+730 
-743 SGQSGQSGNT
+743 
-753 LSTYGY
+753 
-759 LDWFT
+759 
-764 LKNKFSV
+764 
-771 NANNGTLII
+771 
-780 GNNTESANTKGL
+780 
-792 IWIGDDKGLVY
+792 
-803 YNTGT
+803 
-808 FNAANIYLTSNLKTG
+808 
-823 NGFSGEGAT
+823 
-832 LNFNATNRIT
+832 
-842 INQASFDNSDAGAQH
+842 
-857 SYMNFK
+857 
-863 GSNINVSGSSFTD
+863 
-876 DTNGGFSFS
+876 
-885 GNNNNSAIS
+885 
-894 FNKTKFN
+894 
-901 QGTYNFTNSAN
+901 
-912 LSFNNSNFNQS
+912 
-923 TYNFNSL
+923 
-930 QSTFNNSTFN
+930 
-940 QGTYNFT
+940 
-947 DNTSFNNDTFN
+947 
-958 QGTYNFNT
+958 
-966 SKVSFSGANTLNSS
+966 
-980 SPFAS
+980 
-985 LKGSVSFGSGAVFN
+985 
-999 LNQTLN
+999 
-1005 ANQTYDILTTNGTIQ
+1005 
-1020 YGVYQSYLWDLIN
+1020 
-1033 YKGDKAISHVEVGN
+1033 
-1047 NTYDVTFDINGQD
+1047 
-1060 ETLQETFSN
+1060 
-1069 KSITTQFLGD
+1069 
-1079 DLQAKAKATY
+1079 
-1089 QQDLN
+1089 
-1094 NSQSALSNA
+1094 
-1103 TNDNKIASADT
+1103 
-1114 GYTNNQNTT
+1114 
-1123 IKQDA
+1123 
-1128 QNLEHTSQQIAKDE
+1128 
-1142 QALQGDLNKLKQLA
+1142 
-1156 NSSFN
+1156 
-1161 EQAFNQAQSK
+1161 
-1171 EQQDEQTLQ
+1171 
-1180 NEEET
+1180 
-1185 FSSEQEGLEKALA
+1185 
-1198 NAKPASPT
+1198 T
-1206 PTPTPTPTPSPT
+1206 P
-1218 PNPTPTKHTAPNK
+1218 PNK

-1244 NVWNGVYWLQNQTYS
+1244 NVWNGVYNLENQTYS

-1270 SGQSGQSANTLS
+1270 SGQSGQSGNTLS

-1325 YIIGTFNA
+1325 YITGTFNA

-1345 EGVSGSDGGGANITF
+1345 EGVSGSNGGGANITF

-1416 SFNAKNISFSNASF
+1416 SFSAKNISFSNASF

-1438 SSVISANAANSLS
+1438 SSVISVNAANSLS

-1523 ITLGNKSQT
+1523 ITLGNKSQA
-1532 AFKNSL
+1532 AFENSL

-1553 LNASGASAFNN
+1553 LNANGASVFNN

-1575 ATFNSLFFNGATLS
+1575 ATFNSLFFNGGIIS

-1604 NNTTINLDDSVL
+1604 NNTTINLDNSVL
-1616 SVSNASSLNAN
+1616 SASNTSSLNAN
-1627 INFQGASQATF
+1627 INFQGASQVDF
-1638 GGNTTIDAAS
+1638 GGNTTIDTAS

-1843 PGTYSPFNQPLNS
+1843 PSTYSPFNQPLNS

-1871 LLGILSQNSA
+1871 LLGILSQNSD
-1881 TLKEMIET
+1881 TLKEMIES

-1897 INEVLQLLDRI
+1897 INEVLQLLDEI
-1908 KITPAQKQALLE
+1908 KITPVQKQALLE

-1937 LVIGATQDHVTN
+1937 LVIGATQDNVTN

-1999 AKSIYITGTLGSG
+1999 AKSIYITGTVGSA
-2012 NAFESGGSADITFQ
+2012 NAFESGGSADVTFQ

-2031 VLNKANIE
+2031 VLNNANIE

-2069 QMAMEKIKQAGGL
+2069 QVAMEKIKQAGGL
-2082 GNFVENALIPL
+2082 GNFVENALSPL
-2093 SKELPSS
+2093 SKELPTS

-2125 NAIQNIISKKL
+2125 NEIQNIISKKL

-2163 KGLLNFIGGYMD
+2163 KGLLNFIGGYID

-2184 VILKDITNPPTSLQK
+2184 VVLKDITNPPTSLQK

-2208 LDEFLGQDVVKKLE
+2208 LNEFLGQDVVKKLE

-2241 GIYNQGLGSVLP
+2241 GVYNQGLGSVLP

-2405 GVIASNGAIDLS
+2405 GTIASNGAIDLS

-2442 IANAFNNAS
+2442 ITSTFNNAS

-2477 VMGNFNSYGDLVFNL
+2477 VMGNFNSYGDLVFNI
-2492 SHSVSHAIINAQGIA
+2492 SHSASHAIINAQGTA
-2507 TIMTNYNNPLIQFN
+2507 TIMANNNNPLIQFN

-2543 NDQITGGSS
+2543 NDQITGGNS

-2563 NINGKHMVMT
+2563 DINGKHMVMSN
-2573 DNGLT
+2573 NGLT
-2578 YNGQAVSIK
+2578 YNDQAVNIK

-2615 VSNAPINNLQA
+2615 VSNDPINNLQA

-2631 YIAQIQGIQGVDSIE
+2631 YIAQIQGTQGVDSID

-2668 FAPYYLESH
+2668 FAPYYLENH

-2699 NFKNDATNIL
+2699 DFKNDATNIL

-2785 TGTLYGINVGYDRF
+2785 TGTLYGINIGYDRF

-2847 NETWG
+2847 SETWG

-2870 SYRYNT
+2870 SYKYNT

-2908 IGMSGLRGIMDD
+2908 IGLSGLRGIMDD

>member
-6 AGLISKFIS
+6 ARLISRFVS

-21 NKISKKIFK
+21 NKISKKFFT
-30 LNPILKRE
+30 LNQILKRE

-48 SIKKPFNKNKS
+48 SIEKPFNKNKS

-72 GLPHLRA
+72 GLSHLRA
-79 SECRYWSWWSGYHDK
+79 NECHYWSWSSWSYQDN
-94 IESGSNSPTHNS
+94 IESGPNSPTHNS

-138 NNGTLNVGGNIR
+138 NNGTLDIGGNIR
-150 FGGTGVNGVNVGY
+150 FGGTGINGGDVGY
-163 ITGTYDAQTI
+163 ITGTYDAQTM
-173 NFNSSRITTGNSLSD
+173 NFNSSHITTGNSYAD
-188 GGGAT
+188 GGGVT
-193 LNFNATNRIT
+193 LNFNAANNIT

-213 AGAQHSYMNFKGS
+213 AGTQKSYMNFKGS
-226 NINVSG
+226 NIKVSG
-232 SSFTDDTNGGFSFS
+232 SSFTDDTDGGFSFS
-246 GNNNNSAISFNKTKF
+246 GSNNNSTISFNQTNF
-261 NQGTYNFTNSANL
+261 NQGTYHFNDNA
-274 SFNNS
+274 SFNN
-279 NFNQSTYNFNSL
+279 N
-291 QSTFNNS
+291 
-298 TFNQGTYNFTDNTS
+298 TFNQGTYHFNDNAS
-312 FNNDTFNQGTY
+312 FNNNTFNQGTY
-323 NFNTSKVSFSGAN
+323 DFNDSKVSFSGTN

-343 FASLKGSVSFGSGAV
+343 FASLKGSVSFNSNAI

-365 NANQTY
+365 NNNQTY
-371 DILTTNGTIQYGVYQ
+371 DILTTNGAIQYGVYQ

-401 SHVEVGNNTYDV
+401 SHVGVGNNTYDV
-413 TFDINGQDETLQETF
+413 TFDIDGQDETLQETF
-428 SNKSIT
+428 NNQSII
-434 TQFLGDDLQAKAK
+434 TQFLGDNLQQQAQK
-447 ATYQQDL
+447 TYQEDVAHSQNAL
-454 NNSQSALSN
+454 NDVTS
-463 ATNDNKIASADTG
+463 DNKIASTDTS
-476 YTNNQNTTIKQDAQN
+476 YTQSKNATILKDAQN
-491 LEHTSQQIAKDE
+491 LENTNQKIQQDE
-503 QALQGDLNKL
+503 QALEKDLENV
-513 KQLANSSFNE
+513 KQLANSTTGFNE
-523 QAFNQAQS
+523 QAFTQAQKQEQQDLKTLQNDENAFNTEQEGLEQAIQQAQAQQQKQEQAQKTYQEDVAHSQNALRGATSDNTIANNDTSYTQS
-531 KEQQDEQTLQNEENT
+531 KNATILKDAQNLENTNQKIQQDEQDLEKDLENVKQLANSTTGFNEQAFTQAQKQEQQDEQTLQNDENAFNT
-546 FSSEQEGLEKALAN
+546 EQEGLEQAIAN
-560 AKEQQEQ
+560 AKP
-567 QQAQATYQQDLNNSQ
+567 
-582 SALSNATNDNKI
+582 
-594 ASADTDYTKN
+594 
-604 QNTAIKQDAQNL
+604 
-616 ENTSQQIT
+616 TSPT
-624 QDQKDLEQDLDKL
+624 P
-637 QQLANS
+637 NPTPS
-643 KTGFNEQAF
+643 PT
-652 NQAQSTE
+652 
-659 QQDEQTL
+659 
-666 QNEEETF
+666 
-673 SSEQE
+673 
-678 GLEKALANAKHTSPT
+678 PT
-693 PTKHTAQNNPP
+693 PTKHTAPNTPP
-704 NKVSPPTQNLPT
+704 SQVPPTPTQNPPAES
-716 TNVWNGVYNFQNQT
+716 VWSGVYWLQNKT
-730 YSKKGIYYIDPNL
+730 YSNKGIYYIDPNL

-753 LSTYGY
+753 LSTY
-759 LDWFT
+759 
-764 LKNKFSV
+764 
-771 NANNGTLII
+771 
-780 GNNTESANTKGL
+780 
-792 IWIGDDKGLVY
+792 
-803 YNTGT
+803 
-808 FNAANIYLTSNLKTG
+808 
-823 NGFSGEGAT
+823 
-832 LNFNATNRIT
+832 
-842 INQASFDNSDAGAQH
+842 
-857 SYMNFK
+857 
-863 GSNINVSGSSFTD
+863 
-876 DTNGGFSFS
+876 
-885 GNNNNSAIS
+885 
-894 FNKTKFN
+894 
-901 QGTYNFTNSAN
+901 
-912 LSFNNSNFNQS
+912 
-923 TYNFNSL
+923 
-930 QSTFNNSTFN
+930 
-940 QGTYNFT
+940 
-947 DNTSFNNDTFN
+947 
-958 QGTYNFNT
+958 
-966 SKVSFSGANTLNSS
+966 
-980 SPFAS
+980 
-985 LKGSVSFGSGAVFN
+985 
-999 LNQTLN
+999 
-1005 ANQTYDILTTNGTIQ
+1005 
-1020 YGVYQSYLWDLIN
+1020 
-1033 YKGDKAISHVEVGN
+1033 
-1047 NTYDVTFDINGQD
+1047 
-1060 ETLQETFSN
+1060 
-1069 KSITTQFLGD
+1069 
-1079 DLQAKAKATY
+1079 
-1089 QQDLN
+1089 
-1094 NSQSALSNA
+1094 
-1103 TNDNKIASADT
+1103 
-1114 GYTNNQNTT
+1114 
-1123 IKQDA
+1123 
-1128 QNLEHTSQQIAKDE
+1128 
-1142 QALQGDLNKLKQLA
+1142 
-1156 NSSFN
+1156 
-1161 EQAFNQAQSK
+1161 
-1171 EQQDEQTLQ
+1171 
-1180 NEEET
+1180 
-1185 FSSEQEGLEKALA
+1185 
-1198 NAKPASPT
+1198 
-1206 PTPTPTPTPSPT
+1206 
-1218 PNPTPTKHTAPNK
+1218 
-1231 VPPTPPTQNLPTT
+1231 
-1244 NVWNGVYWLQNQTYS
+1244 
-1259 QKGVYYIDPNL
+1259 
-1270 SGQSGQSANTLS
+1270 
-1282 TYTANL
+1282 TANL

-1296 IQNGTLIIGNNTES
+1296 ANNGTLIIGNNTES

-1325 YIIGTFNA
+1325 YITGTFNA

-1345 EGVSGSDGGGANITF
+1345 EGVSNSDGGGANITF

-1374 DAETVTKMIQ
+1374 NAETVTKMIQ

-1389 HSYATF
+1389 HSYTTF

-1401 SVTNSSFSDMTWGKF
+1401 SVTDSNFSDMTWGKF
-1416 SFNAKNISFSNASF
+1416 SFSAENISFSNASF

-1438 SSVISANAANSLS
+1438 SSTISANASNSLS
-1451 FNNSRLN
+1451 FIDSRLN
-1458 GGAVYNL
+1458 GGAIYNL
-1465 WANSL
+1465 QANSL

-1523 ITLGNKSQT
+1523 ITLGNKSQA

-1553 LNASGASAFNN
+1553 LNANGASAFNN

-1575 ATFNSLFFNGATLS
+1575 ATFNSLFFNGGTLS
-1589 LNANSKLNASSASFS
+1589 LNASSKLNASSASFS

-1616 SVSNASSLNAN
+1616 SANNTSSLNAN
-1627 INFQGASQATF
+1627 INFQGASQADF
-1638 GGNTTIDAAS
+1638 GGNTTIDTAS
-1648 FNFDSASSLS
+1648 FNFDSASSLN

-1671 GYAPSLSKALMS
+1671 GYAPSLTKALMS

-1742 NATYSDNNNIQTWS
+1742 NATYSDNNNVQTWS

-1799 NYQASKQNPTG
+1799 NYQASKQNLTG

-1831 LFTPKGSQTPQT
+1831 LFIPKGSQTPQA

-1856 LNIYNKGFSSGNLKT
+1856 LNIYNKGFSSENLKT

-1881 TLKEMIET
+1881 TLKEMIES
-1889 NQLDNITS
+1889 NQLDNITN
-1897 INEVLQLLDRI
+1897 INEVLQLLDKI
-1908 KITPAQKQALLE
+1908 KITQAQKQALLE

-1931 TFSNGN
+1931 TFNNGN
-1937 LVIGATQDHVTN
+1937 LVIGATQDNVTN

-1961 SSPCALDSATCSS
+1961 SSPCTLDSATCSS

-1999 AKSIYITGTLGSG
+1999 AKSIYITGTIGSG
-2012 NAFESGGSADITFQ
+2012 NAFESGGSADVTFQ

-2069 QMAMEKIKQAGGL
+2069 QVAMEKIKQAGGL
-2082 GNFVENALIPL
+2082 GNFIENALSPL
-2093 SKELPSS
+2093 SKELPAS
-2100 LQNET
+2100 LQDET

-2116 NLLNNSGVM
+2116 DLLNNSGVM
-2125 NAIQNIISKKL
+2125 NEIQNIISQKL

-2149 NYLAKQSLKSMLDD
+2149 NYLAKQSLKSMLDN
-2163 KGLLNFIGGYMD
+2163 KGLLNFIGGYID

-2208 LDEFLGQDVVKKLE
+2208 LNEFLGQDVVKKLE

-2241 GIYNQGLGSVLP
+2241 GVYNQGLGSVLP
-2253 PSLQNALKE
+2253 PSLQNVLKE

-2379 NSSSTNSSV
+2379 NSSSVNSSV
-2388 TPTNESLSVRA
+2388 TPTNESLSVHA

-2405 GVIASNGAIDLS
+2405 GTITSNGAIDLS
-2417 QVKNNSVIGTLNL
+2417 QVTNNSAIGTLNL

-2442 IANAFNNAS
+2442 ITNAFNNAS
-2451 NSTANING
+2451 NSTANIDGN
-2459 DFTLNQQA
+2459 FTLNQQA

-2492 SHSVSHAIINAQGIA
+2492 SHSVSHAIINTQGTA
-2507 TIMTNYNNPLIQFN
+2507 TIMANNNPLIQFN
-2521 TSSKETGAYTLID
+2521 ASSKEVGTYTLID

-2543 NDQITGGSS
+2543 NNQITGGSS
-2552 LDNYLKLYTLI
+2552 LDNYLKLYALI
-2563 NINGKHMVMT
+2563 DINGKHMVMT

-2578 YNGQAVSIK
+2578 YNGQAVSVK
-2587 DGGLIVGFK
+2587 DGGLVVGFK

-2615 VSNAPINNLQA
+2615 VSNDPINNLQA

-2631 YIAQIQGIQGVDSIE
+2631 YIAQIQGVQSVDSID
-2646 QAGGTQAINWL
+2646 QAGGSQAINWL

-2724 SDTSTFASADFH
+2724 SDTSTFARSDFL

-2826 NVNMGVY
+2826 NVNVGVY

-2870 SYRYNT
+2870 SYRYDT

-2897 FKPQIGLAYYY
+2897 FKPQVGLSYYY
-2908 IGMSGLRGIMDD
+2908 IGLSGLRGIMDD

>member
-15 KGSFKL
+15 KGSLKL

-38 KPLKRHKKTK
+38 KPLSHKKTK

-59 FLKASVLLIGALG
+59 LLKASVLLIGALG
-72 GLPHLRA
+72 GLSHLRA

-94 IESGSNSPTHNS
+94 IESGPNSPTHNS
-106 YCLFSSTQG
+106 YCLFSSAQG

-138 NNGTLNVGGNIR
+138 NNGTLDVGGNIR
-150 FGGTGVNGVNVGY
+150 FGGTGVNGGDIGY

-173 NFNSSRITTGNSLSD
+173 NFNSSRLTTGNSYAD

-193 LNFNATNRIT
+193 LNFNAANNIT

-213 AGAQHSYMNFKGS
+213 AGTQKSYMNFKGS

-232 SSFTDDTNGGFSFS
+232 SSFTDDTDGGFSFS
-246 GNNNNSAISFNKTKF
+246 GNNNNSTISFNQTNF
-261 NQGTYNFTNSANL
+261 NQGTYNFSNSTTL
-274 SFNNS
+274 SFNHS
-279 NFNQSTYNFNSL
+279 A
-291 QSTFNNS
+291 
-298 TFNQGTYNFTDNTS
+298 FNQGTYNFNDNAS
-312 FNNDTFNQGTY
+312 FDNDTFNQGTY
-323 NFNTSKVSFSGAN
+323 SFNTSKVSFSGAN

-343 FASLKGSVSFGSGAV
+343 FASLKGSVSFGSGAI

-365 NANQTY
+365 NTNQTY

-401 SHVEVGNNTYDV
+401 SHVGVGNNTYDV

-428 SNKSIT
+428 NNQSIT
-434 TQFLGDDLQAKAK
+434 TQFLGDDLQAKAQ

-454 NNSQSALSN
+454 SNSQSALKN
-463 ATNDNKIASADTG
+463 ATSDNKIASADTG
-476 YTNNQNTTIKQDAQN
+476 YTKSSNPTI
-491 LEHTSQQIAKDE
+491 
-503 QALQGDLNKL
+503 NK
-513 KQLANSSFNE
+513 
-523 QAFNQAQS
+523 
-531 KEQQDEQTLQNEENT
+531 
-546 FSSEQEGLEKALAN
+546 
-560 AKEQQEQ
+560 
-567 QQAQATYQQDLNNSQ
+567 
-582 SALSNATNDNKI
+582 
-594 ASADTDYTKN
+594 
-604 QNTAIKQDAQNL
+604 DAQNL
-616 ENTSQQIT
+616 ENTNQQIVK
-624 QDQKDLEQDLDKL
+624 DQQALQGDLDKL

-652 NQAQSTE
+652 NTAQKQE

-666 QNEEETF
+666 QNEEKTF
-673 SSEQE
+673 SNEQE
-678 GLEKALANAKHTSPT
+678 GLKQALANAKPTSPTPSPTPT
-693 PTKHTAQNNPP
+693 PTKHTAPNTPP
-704 NKVSPPTQNLPT
+704 NKVPPTPPTQNLPA
-716 TNVWNGVYNFQNQT
+716 TNVWSGVYWLQNQT

-743 SGQSGQSGNT
+743 SGQSGQSG
-753 LSTYGY
+753 
-759 LDWFT
+759 
-764 LKNKFSV
+764 
-771 NANNGTLII
+771 
-780 GNNTESANTKGL
+780 
-792 IWIGDDKGLVY
+792 
-803 YNTGT
+803 
-808 FNAANIYLTSNLKTG
+808 
-823 NGFSGEGAT
+823 
-832 LNFNATNRIT
+832 
-842 INQASFDNSDAGAQH
+842 
-857 SYMNFK
+857 
-863 GSNINVSGSSFTD
+863 
-876 DTNGGFSFS
+876 
-885 GNNNNSAIS
+885 
-894 FNKTKFN
+894 
-901 QGTYNFTNSAN
+901 
-912 LSFNNSNFNQS
+912 
-923 TYNFNSL
+923 
-930 QSTFNNSTFN
+930 
-940 QGTYNFT
+940 
-947 DNTSFNNDTFN
+947 
-958 QGTYNFNT
+958 
-966 SKVSFSGANTLNSS
+966 
-980 SPFAS
+980 
-985 LKGSVSFGSGAVFN
+985 
-999 LNQTLN
+999 
-1005 ANQTYDILTTNGTIQ
+1005 
-1020 YGVYQSYLWDLIN
+1020 
-1033 YKGDKAISHVEVGN
+1033 
-1047 NTYDVTFDINGQD
+1047 
-1060 ETLQETFSN
+1060 
-1069 KSITTQFLGD
+1069 
-1079 DLQAKAKATY
+1079 
-1089 QQDLN
+1089 
-1094 NSQSALSNA
+1094 
-1103 TNDNKIASADT
+1103 
-1114 GYTNNQNTT
+1114 
-1123 IKQDA
+1123 
-1128 QNLEHTSQQIAKDE
+1128 
-1142 QALQGDLNKLKQLA
+1142 
-1156 NSSFN
+1156 
-1161 EQAFNQAQSK
+1161 
-1171 EQQDEQTLQ
+1171 
-1180 NEEET
+1180 
-1185 FSSEQEGLEKALA
+1185 
-1198 NAKPASPT
+1198 
-1206 PTPTPTPTPSPT
+1206 
-1218 PNPTPTKHTAPNK
+1218 
-1231 VPPTPPTQNLPTT
+1231 
-1244 NVWNGVYWLQNQTYS
+1244 
-1259 QKGVYYIDPNL
+1259 
-1270 SGQSGQSANTLS
+1270 NTLS

-1345 EGVSGSDGGGANITF
+1345 EGVSNSDGGGANITF

-1395 DATNNI
+1395 DAVNNI
-1401 SVTNSSFSDMTWGKF
+1401 SVTDSSFSDMSWGKF
-1416 SFNAKNISFSNASF
+1416 SFSAKNISFSNASF

-1438 SSVISANAANSLS
+1438 SSVISANATNSLS

-1458 GGAVYNL
+1458 GGAIYNL

-1523 ITLGNKSQT
+1523 ITLGNKNQA

-1553 LNASGASAFNN
+1553 LNANGASAFNN

-1575 ATFNSLFFNGATLS
+1575 ATFKSLFFNGGTIS

-1616 SVSNASSLNAN
+1616 SASNTSSLNAN
-1627 INFQGASQATF
+1627 INFQGASQANF

-1648 FNFDSASSLS
+1648 FNFDNASSLS

-1799 NYQASKQNPTG
+1799 NYQVSKQNPTG

-1881 TLKEMIET
+1881 ALKEMIES
-1889 NQLDNITS
+1889 NQLDNITN
-1897 INEVLQLLDRI
+1897 INEVLQLLDKI
-1908 KITPAQKQALLE
+1908 KITQVQKQALLE

-1937 LVIGATQDHVTN
+1937 LIIGATQDNVTN

-1999 AKSIYITGTLGSG
+1999 AKSIYITGTIGSG
-2012 NAFESGGSADITFQ
+2012 NAFESGGSADVTFQ

-2047 NLLGQEGIDKIFNQG
+2047 NLLGQKGIDKIFNQG

-2069 QMAMEKIKQAGGL
+2069 QVAMEKIKQAGGL
-2082 GNFVENALIPL
+2082 GNFIENALSPL
-2093 SKELPSS
+2093 SKELPAS
-2100 LQNET
+2100 LQDET

-2116 NLLNNSGVM
+2116 DLLNNSGVM

-2163 KGLLNFIGGYMD
+2163 KGLLNFIGGYID

-2184 VILKDITNPPTSLQK
+2184 VILKDITNPPASLQK

-2208 LDEFLGQDVVKKLE
+2208 LNEFLGQDVVKKLE
-2222 SQGLVSNIINNIIS
+2222 SQGLVNNIINNIIS

-2241 GIYNQGLGSVLP
+2241 GVYNQGLGSVLP

-2262 NDLGAL
+2262 NDLGTL

-2388 TPTNESLSVRA
+2388 TPTNESLSVLA

-2405 GVIASNGAIDLS
+2405 GTIASNGAIDLS

-2492 SHSVSHAIINAQGIA
+2492 SHSVSHAIINAQGNA
-2507 TIMTNYNNPLIQFN
+2507 TIMANNNPLIQFN
-2521 TSSKETGAYTLID
+2521 TSSKETGTYTLID

-2563 NINGKHMVMT
+2563 DINGKRMVMT
-2573 DNGLT
+2573 GNGLT
-2578 YNGQAVSIK
+2578 YNDQAVSIK

-2615 VSNAPINNLQA
+2615 VSNDPINNLQA

-2631 YIAQIQGIQGVDSIE
+2631 YIAQIQGTQSVDSIE

-2657 NKIFETKGSPL
+2657 NKIFEIKGSPL

-2847 NETWG
+2847 SETWG
-2852 YNKTFINSYDP
+2852 YNKTFINSYDS

-2870 SYRYNT
+2870 SYKYNT

-2994 FASIITGGEIRLF
+2994 FASIITGGELRLF

>member
-6 AGLISKFIS
+6 AGLISKFIL

-30 LNPILKRE
+30 LNLILKRE

-48 SIKKPFNKNKS
+48 SIKKPFNKSKS

-72 GLPHLRA
+72 GLSHLRA
-79 SECRYWSWWSGYHDK
+79 SECRYWSWSSWSYHDN

-106 YCLFSSTQG
+106 YCLFSSAQG

-150 FGGTGVNGVNVGY
+150 FGGTGVNGGNVGY
-163 ITGTYDAQTI
+163 ITGTYDSQTI
-173 NFNSSRITTGNSLSD
+173 NFNSSRITTGNSFST

-193 LNFNATNRIT
+193 LNFNATNHIT
-203 INQASFDNSD
+203 IDQANFDNSD
-213 AGAQHSYMNFKGS
+213 AGTQHSYMNFSGS
-226 NINVSG
+226 NINVSA

-246 GNNNNSAISFNKTKF
+246 ANGANSNLSFNKTNF
-261 NQGTYNFTNSANL
+261 NQGTYKFTNSANL

-279 NFNQSTYNFNSL
+279 A
-291 QSTFNNS
+291 
-298 TFNQGTYNFTDNTS
+298 FNQGTYNFSSAQSVFENSTFSQGTYSFTDNIGLN

-323 NFNTSKVSFSGAN
+323 SFNASKVNFSGAN

-343 FASLKGSVSFGSGAV
+343 FASLKGSVSFGSGAI
-358 FNLNQTL
+358 FNLNQTI
-365 NANQTY
+365 NSNQTY
-371 DILTTNGTIQYGVYQ
+371 DILTTNKTIQYGVYQ

-401 SHVEVGNNTYDV
+401 SHVEVGSNTYDV

-428 SNKSIT
+428 NNQAIT
-434 TQFLGDDLQAKAK
+434 TQFLGDDLQAKAQ

-454 NNSQSALSN
+454 SNSQTALNN
-463 ATNDNKIASADTG
+463 ATSDSKIASSDTS
-476 YTNNQNTTIKQDAQN
+476 YTNNQNTTIAKDAQ
-491 LEHTSQQIAKDE
+491 S
-503 QALQGDLNKL
+503 
-513 KQLANSSFNE
+513 
-523 QAFNQAQS
+523 
-531 KEQQDEQTLQNEENT
+531 
-546 FSSEQEGLEKALAN
+546 
-560 AKEQQEQ
+560 
-567 QQAQATYQQDLNNSQ
+567 
-582 SALSNATNDNKI
+582 
-594 ASADTDYTKN
+594 
-604 QNTAIKQDAQNL
+604 L
-616 ENTSQQIT
+616 ENTSQQIA
-624 QDQKDLEQDLDKL
+624 QYQKDLEQDLAKL

-643 KTGFNEQAF
+643 TTGFNQQAF
-652 NQAQSTE
+652 NQTQSTE
-659 QQDEQTL
+659 QQDLQTL
-666 QNEEETF
+666 QSEEKTF
-673 SSEQE
+673 NSEQE
-678 GLEKALANAKHTSPT
+678 GLKQAIANAKAPT
-693 PTKHTAQNNPP
+693 P
-704 NKVSPPTQNLPT
+704 
-716 TNVWNGVYNFQNQT
+716 
-730 YSKKGIYYIDPNL
+730 
-743 SGQSGQSGNT
+743 
-753 LSTYGY
+753 
-759 LDWFT
+759 
-764 LKNKFSV
+764 
-771 NANNGTLII
+771 
-780 GNNTESANTKGL
+780 
-792 IWIGDDKGLVY
+792 
-803 YNTGT
+803 
-808 FNAANIYLTSNLKTG
+808 
-823 NGFSGEGAT
+823 
-832 LNFNATNRIT
+832 
-842 INQASFDNSDAGAQH
+842 
-857 SYMNFK
+857 
-863 GSNINVSGSSFTD
+863 
-876 DTNGGFSFS
+876 
-885 GNNNNSAIS
+885 
-894 FNKTKFN
+894 
-901 QGTYNFTNSAN
+901 
-912 LSFNNSNFNQS
+912 
-923 TYNFNSL
+923 
-930 QSTFNNSTFN
+930 
-940 QGTYNFT
+940 
-947 DNTSFNNDTFN
+947 
-958 QGTYNFNT
+958 
-966 SKVSFSGANTLNSS
+966 
-980 SPFAS
+980 
-985 LKGSVSFGSGAVFN
+985 
-999 LNQTLN
+999 
-1005 ANQTYDILTTNGTIQ
+1005 
-1020 YGVYQSYLWDLIN
+1020 
-1033 YKGDKAISHVEVGN
+1033 
-1047 NTYDVTFDINGQD
+1047 
-1060 ETLQETFSN
+1060 
-1069 KSITTQFLGD
+1069 
-1079 DLQAKAKATY
+1079 
-1089 QQDLN
+1089 
-1094 NSQSALSNA
+1094 
-1103 TNDNKIASADT
+1103 
-1114 GYTNNQNTT
+1114 
-1123 IKQDA
+1123 
-1128 QNLEHTSQQIAKDE
+1128 
-1142 QALQGDLNKLKQLA
+1142 
-1156 NSSFN
+1156 
-1161 EQAFNQAQSK
+1161 
-1171 EQQDEQTLQ
+1171 
-1180 NEEET
+1180 
-1185 FSSEQEGLEKALA
+1185 
-1198 NAKPASPT
+1198 SPT
-1206 PTPTPTPTPSPT
+1206 PTPTKRTAPNTP
-1218 PNPTPTKHTAPNK
+1218 PNK

-1244 NVWNGVYWLQNQTYS
+1244 NVWNGVYNLQNQTYS
-1259 QKGVYYIDPNL
+1259 KQGVYYIDPNL

-1325 YIIGTFNA
+1325 YITGTFNA

-1389 HSYATF
+1389 HSYAAF

-1438 SSVISANAANSLS
+1438 SSVISTNAANSLS

-1485 GTSNFNAT
+1485 GASNFNAT

-1523 ITLGNKSQT
+1523 ITLGNKSQA

-1553 LNASGASAFNN
+1553 LNANGSSTFNN

-1575 ATFNSLFFNGATLS
+1575 ATFNSLFFNGGILS

-1604 NNTTINLDDSVL
+1604 NNTTINLDNSVL
-1616 SVSNASSLNAN
+1616 SASNTSSLNAN
-1627 INFQGASQATF
+1627 INFQGASQADF
-1638 GGNTTIDAAS
+1638 GGNTTIDTAS

-1658 FNNLTANGALNFN
+1658 FNNLTANGALNLD
-1671 GYAPSLSKALMS
+1671 GYAPSLTKALMS
-1683 VSGQFVLGNNGDINL
+1683 VSGQFVLGDNGDINL

-1810 YSYDYSDNQA
+1810 YSYDYSGNQA

-1881 TLKEMIET
+1881 TLKEMIES
-1889 NQLDNITS
+1889 NQLDNITN
-1897 INEVLQLLDRI
+1897 INEVLQLLDEI
-1908 KITPAQKQALLE
+1908 KITPAQKQVLLE

-1937 LVIGATQDHVTN
+1937 LVIGATQDNVTN

-1961 SSPCALDSATCSS
+1961 SSPCALNSTTCSS

-2012 NAFESGGSADITFQ
+2012 NAFESGGSADVTFQ

-2031 VLNKANIE
+2031 VLDKANIE

-2069 QMAMEKIKQAGGL
+2069 QVAMEKIKQAGGL
-2082 GNFVENALIPL
+2082 GNFVENALSPL
-2093 SKELPSS
+2093 SKELPTS

-2125 NAIQNIISKKL
+2125 NEIQNIISKKL

-2163 KGLLNFIGGYMD
+2163 KGLLNFIGGYID

-2184 VILKDITNPPTSLQK
+2184 VVLKDITNPPTSLQK

-2208 LDEFLGQDVVKKLE
+2208 LNEFLGQDVVKKLE

-2241 GIYNQGLGSVLP
+2241 GVYNQGLGSVLP

-2388 TPTNESLSVRA
+2388 TPTNESLSVHA

-2405 GVIASNGAIDLS
+2405 GAITSNGAIDLS

-2430 NENATLQANNLT
+2430 NENAALQANNLT
-2442 IANAFNNAS
+2442 ITNAFNNAS

-2459 DFTLNQQA
+2459 NFTLNQQA
-2467 TLSTNASGLN
+2467 TLSTNASGLD

-2492 SHSVSHAIINAQGIA
+2492 NHSASHAIINAQGIA
-2507 TIMTNYNNPLIQFN
+2507 TIMANNNNPLIQFN
-2521 TSSKETGAYTLID
+2521 TSSKETGTYTLID

-2552 LDNYLKLYTLI
+2552 LADYLKLYTLI
-2563 NINGKHMVMT
+2563 DINGKRMVMT

-2578 YNGQAVSIK
+2578 YNGQAVNIK

-2615 VSNAPINNLQA
+2615 VSNDPINNLQA

-2631 YIAQIQGIQGVDSIE
+2631 YIAQIQGTQGVDSID

-2699 NFKNDATNIL
+2699 DFKNDATNIL

-2785 TGTLYGINVGYDRF
+2785 TGTLYGINIGYDRF

-2870 SYRYNT
+2870 SYKYDT

-2908 IGMSGLRGIMDD
+2908 IGLSGLRGIMDD

-3007 KTFYVNAGIGARFGL
+3007 KTFYVNASIGARFGL

>member
-30 LNPILKRE
+30 LNLILKRE
-38 KPLKRHKKTK
+38 KPLSHKKTK
-48 SIKKPFNKNKS
+48 SVKKPFNKNRS

-72 GLPHLRA
+72 GLSHLRA
-79 SECRYWSWWSGYHDK
+79 SECRYWSWSSWSYHDN

-106 YCLFSSTQG
+106 YCLFNSTQG

-138 NNGTLNVGGNIR
+138 NNGTLDVGGNIR
-150 FGGTGVNGVNVGY
+150 FGGTGVNGGNLGY

-173 NFNSSRITTGNSLSD
+173 NFNSSRITTGNSFST

-193 LNFNATNRIT
+193 LNFNATNHIT

-213 AGAQHSYMNFKGS
+213 AGTQHSYMNFSGS
-226 NINVSG
+226 NINVSA
-232 SSFTDDTNGGFSFS
+232 SIFTDDTNGGFSFS
-246 GNNNNSAISFNKTKF
+246 GNGTNSNLSFNQTNFNQGTYKFTNSANLNFNNSAF
-261 NQGTYNFTNSANL
+261 NQGTYNFSSTQSV
-274 SFNNS
+274 FENS
-279 NFNQSTYNFNSL
+279 N
-291 QSTFNNS
+291 
-298 TFNQGTYNFTDNTS
+298 FNQGTYNFTDNAS

-323 NFNTSKVSFSGAN
+323 SFNASKVSFSGAN

-343 FASLKGSVSFGSGAV
+343 FASLKGSVSFGSGAI

-365 NANQTY
+365 NSNQTY
-371 DILTTNGTIQYGVYQ
+371 DILTTNKTIQYGVYQ

-401 SHVEVGNNTYDV
+401 SHVEVGSNTYDV

-428 SNKSIT
+428 NNQSIT
-434 TQFLGDDLQAKAK
+434 TQFLGDDLQAKAQK
-447 ATYQQDL
+447 TYQQDL
-454 NNSQSALSN
+454 SNSQTALNN
-463 ATNDNKIASADTG
+463 AASDNKIASSDTG
-476 YTNNQNTTIKQDAQN
+476 YTNNQNTTIK
-491 LEHTSQQIAKDE
+491 K
-503 QALQGDLNKL
+503 
-513 KQLANSSFNE
+513 
-523 QAFNQAQS
+523 
-531 KEQQDEQTLQNEENT
+531 
-546 FSSEQEGLEKALAN
+546 
-560 AKEQQEQ
+560 
-567 QQAQATYQQDLNNSQ
+567 
-582 SALSNATNDNKI
+582 
-594 ASADTDYTKN
+594 
-604 QNTAIKQDAQNL
+604 DAQNL

-624 QDQKDLEQDLDKL
+624 QDKQALQGDLDKL

-643 KTGFNEQAF
+643 PTGFNEQAF
-652 NQAQSTE
+652 NQAQNKE
-659 QQDEQTL
+659 QQDLQTL
-666 QNEEETF
+666 QNEENTF
-673 SSEQE
+673 NTEQE
-678 GLEKALANAKHTSPT
+678 SLDKAIANAKPASPT
-693 PTKHTAQNNPP
+693 P
-704 NKVSPPTQNLPT
+704 SPTPSPTQNLPT
-716 TNVWNGVYNFQNQT
+716 TNVW
-730 YSKKGIYYIDPNL
+730 S
-743 SGQSGQSGNT
+743 
-753 LSTYGY
+753 
-759 LDWFT
+759 
-764 LKNKFSV
+764 
-771 NANNGTLII
+771 
-780 GNNTESANTKGL
+780 
-792 IWIGDDKGLVY
+792 
-803 YNTGT
+803 
-808 FNAANIYLTSNLKTG
+808 
-823 NGFSGEGAT
+823 
-832 LNFNATNRIT
+832 
-842 INQASFDNSDAGAQH
+842 
-857 SYMNFK
+857 
-863 GSNINVSGSSFTD
+863 
-876 DTNGGFSFS
+876 
-885 GNNNNSAIS
+885 
-894 FNKTKFN
+894 
-901 QGTYNFTNSAN
+901 
-912 LSFNNSNFNQS
+912 
-923 TYNFNSL
+923 
-930 QSTFNNSTFN
+930 
-940 QGTYNFT
+940 
-947 DNTSFNNDTFN
+947 
-958 QGTYNFNT
+958 
-966 SKVSFSGANTLNSS
+966 
-980 SPFAS
+980 
-985 LKGSVSFGSGAVFN
+985 
-999 LNQTLN
+999 
-1005 ANQTYDILTTNGTIQ
+1005 
-1020 YGVYQSYLWDLIN
+1020 
-1033 YKGDKAISHVEVGN
+1033 
-1047 NTYDVTFDINGQD
+1047 
-1060 ETLQETFSN
+1060 
-1069 KSITTQFLGD
+1069 
-1079 DLQAKAKATY
+1079 
-1089 QQDLN
+1089 
-1094 NSQSALSNA
+1094 
-1103 TNDNKIASADT
+1103 
-1114 GYTNNQNTT
+1114 
-1123 IKQDA
+1123 
-1128 QNLEHTSQQIAKDE
+1128 
-1142 QALQGDLNKLKQLA
+1142 
-1156 NSSFN
+1156 
-1161 EQAFNQAQSK
+1161 
-1171 EQQDEQTLQ
+1171 
-1180 NEEET
+1180 
-1185 FSSEQEGLEKALA
+1185 
-1198 NAKPASPT
+1198 
-1206 PTPTPTPTPSPT
+1206 
-1218 PNPTPTKHTAPNK
+1218 
-1231 VPPTPPTQNLPTT
+1231 
-1244 NVWNGVYWLQNQTYS
+1244 GVYWLQNQTYS
-1259 QKGVYYIDPNL
+1259 KQGVYYIDPNL
-1270 SGQSGQSANTLS
+1270 SGQSGQSGNTLS

-1325 YIIGTFNA
+1325 YITGTFNA

-1389 HSYATF
+1389 HSYAAF

-1438 SSVISANAANSLS
+1438 SSVISANATNSLS

-1502 TLSSQSLLNFNG
+1502 ALSSQSLLNFNG

-1523 ITLGNKSQT
+1523 ITLGNKSQA

-1553 LNASGASAFNN
+1553 LNANGSSAFNN

-1575 ATFNSLFFNGATLS
+1575 ATFNSLFFNGGILS
-1589 LNANSKLNASSASFS
+1589 LNANSKLNTSSTSFS

-1616 SVSNASSLNAN
+1616 SASNTSSLNAN
-1627 INFQGASQATF
+1627 INFQGASQANF
-1638 GGNTTIDAAS
+1638 GGNTTIDTAS

-1671 GYAPSLSKALMS
+1671 GYAPSLTKALMS

-1704 DNITKS
+1704 DNITRS

-1820 GTYYLTSNIKG
+1820 GTYYLTSNVKG

-1881 TLKEMIET
+1881 TLKEMIES

-1897 INEVLQLLDRI
+1897 INEVLQLLDKI

-1931 TFSNGN
+1931 TFNNGN
-1937 LVIGATQDHVTN
+1937 LVIGATQDNVTS

-1999 AKSIYITGTLGSG
+1999 AKSIYITGTLGSA
-2012 NAFESGGSADITFQ
+2012 NAFESGGSADVTFQ

-2069 QMAMEKIKQAGGL
+2069 QVAMEKIKQAGGL
-2082 GNFVENALIPL
+2082 GNFVENALSPL
-2093 SKELPSS
+2093 SKELPTS

-2116 NLLNNSGVM
+2116 DLLNNSGVM

-2163 KGLLNFIGGYMD
+2163 KGLLNFIGGYID

-2208 LDEFLGQDVVKKLE
+2208 LNEFLGQDVVKKLE
-2222 SQGLVSNIINNIIS
+2222 GQGLVSNIINNIIS

-2241 GIYNQGLGSVLP
+2241 GVYNQGLGSVLP
-2253 PSLQNALKE
+2253 LSLQNALKE

-2405 GVIASNGAIDLS
+2405 GTIASNGAIDLS

-2442 IANAFNNAS
+2442 ITNAFNNAS

-2467 TLSTNASGLN
+2467 TLNTNASGLN

-2492 SHSVSHAIINAQGIA
+2492 SHLVSHAIINAQGVA
-2507 TIMTNYNNPLIQFN
+2507 TIMANNNNPLIQFN
-2521 TSSKETGAYTLID
+2521 TSSKETGTYTLID

-2543 NDQITGGSS
+2543 NDQITGGNS

-2563 NINGKHMVMT
+2563 DINGKRMVMT

-2578 YNGQAVSIK
+2578 YNDQAVNIK

-2615 VSNAPINNLQA
+2615 VSNDPINNLQA

-2631 YIAQIQGIQGVDSIE
+2631 YIAQIQGTQGVDSID

-2699 NFKNDATNIL
+2699 DFKNDATNIL

-2736 ERLEALKNKRFADA
+2736 ERLEALKHKRFADA

-2785 TGTLYGINVGYDRF
+2785 TGTLYGINIGYDRF

-2847 NETWG
+2847 SETWG

-2870 SYRYNT
+2870 SYKYNT

-2908 IGMSGLRGIMDD
+2908 IGLSGLRGIMDD

>member
-1 MAFKK
+1 M
-6 AGLISKFIS
+6 
-15 KGSFKL
+15 

-30 LNPILKRE
+30 LNQILKRE
-38 KPLKRHKKTK
+38 KPLKCHKKTK
-48 SIKKPFNKNKS
+48 SIKKPLNKNKS
-59 FLKASVLLIGALG
+59 FLKASILLIGALG
-72 GLPHLRA
+72 GLSHLRA
-79 SECRYWSWWSGYHDK
+79 NECRYWSWSSLSYQDN
-94 IESGSNSPTHNS
+94 IENGPNSPTHNS
-106 YCLFSSTQG
+106 YCLFSSAQG

-138 NNGTLNVGGNIR
+138 NGGTLNVGGNIR
-150 FGGTGVNGVNVGY
+150 FGGTGINGGDVGY

-173 NFNSSRITTGNSLSD
+173 NFNSSHITTGNSYAD

-193 LNFNATNRIT
+193 LNFNAANNIT

-213 AGAQHSYMNFKGS
+213 AGTQKSYMNFKGS
-226 NINVSG
+226 NIKVSG
-232 SSFTDDTNGGFSFS
+232 SSFKDDTDGGFNFS
-246 GNNNNSAISFNKTKF
+246 GNNNNSVISFNQTSF
-261 NQGTYNFTNSANL
+261 NQGTYNFSNSASS
-274 SFNNS
+274 SFDNS
-279 NFNQSTYNFNSL
+279 S
-291 QSTFNNS
+291 
-298 TFNQGTYNFTDNTS
+298 FNQGTYNFNSAQSTFENS
-312 FNNDTFNQGTY
+312 NFNQGTY
-323 NFNTSKVSFSGAN
+323 NFNTSKVSFSGIN

-365 NANQTY
+365 NSNQTY

-428 SNKSIT
+428 NKQSII
-434 TQFLGDDLQAKAK
+434 TQFLGDDLQQQAQK
-447 ATYQQDL
+447 TYQQDL
-454 NNSQSALSN
+454 SDSQSALNN
-463 ATNDNKIASADTG
+463 AASDSKIANSDTD
-476 YTNNQNTTIKQDAQN
+476 YTKNKNTAIATDAQN
-491 LEHTSQQIAKDE
+491 LENTNQQIAQDE
-503 QALQGDLNKL
+503 QALEKDLAQI
-513 KQLANSSFNE
+513 KQLANSTTGFNE
-523 QAFNQAQS
+523 QAFNTAQKQEQQDEQTLQNDENAFNTEQDSLNKAIQQAQAQQQKQEQQQAQKTYQQDLS
-531 KEQQDEQTLQNEENT
+531 NSQTAVSDASKDNTIASNDTSYTQSKNTTVAKDAQGLENTNQKIQQDEQALEKDLAQIKQLANSTTGFNQQAFNQAQDKEQQDEQTLQNDENAFNT
-546 FSSEQEGLEKALAN
+546 EQEGLKQAIAN
-560 AKEQQEQ
+560 AKP
-567 QQAQATYQQDLNNSQ
+567 
-582 SALSNATNDNKI
+582 
-594 ASADTDYTKN
+594 ASPTPSPT
-604 QNTAIKQDAQNL
+604 
-616 ENTSQQIT
+616 
-624 QDQKDLEQDLDKL
+624 
-637 QQLANS
+637 
-643 KTGFNEQAF
+643 
-652 NQAQSTE
+652 
-659 QQDEQTL
+659 
-666 QNEEETF
+666 
-673 SSEQE
+673 
-678 GLEKALANAKHTSPT
+678 PT
-693 PTKHTAQNNPP
+693 PTKHTAQNTPP
-704 NKVSPPTQNLPT
+704 NKVSPTPTPPTQNLPT
-716 TNVWNGVYNFQNQT
+716 TNVWNGVYNLQNQT
-730 YSKKGIYYIDPNL
+730 YSQKGIYYIDPNL

-753 LSTYGY
+753 LSTY
-759 LDWFT
+759 
-764 LKNKFSV
+764 
-771 NANNGTLII
+771 
-780 GNNTESANTKGL
+780 
-792 IWIGDDKGLVY
+792 
-803 YNTGT
+803 
-808 FNAANIYLTSNLKTG
+808 
-823 NGFSGEGAT
+823 
-832 LNFNATNRIT
+832 
-842 INQASFDNSDAGAQH
+842 
-857 SYMNFK
+857 
-863 GSNINVSGSSFTD
+863 
-876 DTNGGFSFS
+876 
-885 GNNNNSAIS
+885 
-894 FNKTKFN
+894 
-901 QGTYNFTNSAN
+901 
-912 LSFNNSNFNQS
+912 
-923 TYNFNSL
+923 
-930 QSTFNNSTFN
+930 
-940 QGTYNFT
+940 
-947 DNTSFNNDTFN
+947 
-958 QGTYNFNT
+958 
-966 SKVSFSGANTLNSS
+966 
-980 SPFAS
+980 
-985 LKGSVSFGSGAVFN
+985 
-999 LNQTLN
+999 
-1005 ANQTYDILTTNGTIQ
+1005 
-1020 YGVYQSYLWDLIN
+1020 
-1033 YKGDKAISHVEVGN
+1033 
-1047 NTYDVTFDINGQD
+1047 
-1060 ETLQETFSN
+1060 
-1069 KSITTQFLGD
+1069 
-1079 DLQAKAKATY
+1079 
-1089 QQDLN
+1089 
-1094 NSQSALSNA
+1094 
-1103 TNDNKIASADT
+1103 
-1114 GYTNNQNTT
+1114 
-1123 IKQDA
+1123 
-1128 QNLEHTSQQIAKDE
+1128 
-1142 QALQGDLNKLKQLA
+1142 
-1156 NSSFN
+1156 
-1161 EQAFNQAQSK
+1161 
-1171 EQQDEQTLQ
+1171 
-1180 NEEET
+1180 
-1185 FSSEQEGLEKALA
+1185 
-1198 NAKPASPT
+1198 
-1206 PTPTPTPTPSPT
+1206 
-1218 PNPTPTKHTAPNK
+1218 
-1231 VPPTPPTQNLPTT
+1231 
-1244 NVWNGVYWLQNQTYS
+1244 
-1259 QKGVYYIDPNL
+1259 
-1270 SGQSGQSANTLS
+1270 
-1282 TYTANL
+1282 TANL
-1288 LGRSFGVN
+1288 FGRSFSVN

-1325 YIIGTFNA
+1325 YITGTFNA

-1345 EGVSGSDGGGANITF
+1345 EGVSNSDGGGANITF

-1389 HSYATF
+1389 HSYAAF
-1395 DATNNI
+1395 DALNNI

-1416 SFNAKNISFSNASF
+1416 SFTAKNISFSNASF

-1438 SSVISANAANSLS
+1438 SSVISANATNSLS
-1451 FNNSRLN
+1451 FINSRLN

-1465 WANSL
+1465 QANSL

-1502 TLSSQSLLNFNG
+1502 TLSSQSLLNFND

-1523 ITLGNKSQT
+1523 ITLGNKSQA

-1553 LNASGASAFNN
+1553 LNANNTSTFNN

-1575 ATFNSLFFNGATLS
+1575 ATFNSLFFNGGTLS
-1589 LNANSKLNASSASFS
+1589 LNANSKLNASSTSFS

-1616 SVSNASSLNAN
+1616 SANNTSSLNAN
-1627 INFQGASQATF
+1627 INFQGTSQADF
-1638 GGNTTIDAAS
+1638 GGNTTIDTAS
-1648 FNFDSASSLS
+1648 FNFDSASSLN

-1671 GYAPSLSKALMS
+1671 GYAPSLAKALMS
-1683 VSGQFVLGNNGDINL
+1683 VSGQFVLGSNGDINL

-1799 NYQASKQNPTG
+1799 NYQASKQNLTG

-1831 LFTPKGSQTPQT
+1831 LFTPKGSQTPQA

-1856 LNIYNKGFSSGNLKT
+1856 LNIYNKGFSSENLKT

-1881 TLKEMIET
+1881 ALKEMIES
-1889 NQLDNITS
+1889 NQLDNITN
-1897 INEVLQLLDRI
+1897 INEVLQLLDKI
-1908 KITPAQKQALLE
+1908 KITQAQKQALLE

-1931 TFSNGN
+1931 TFNNGN
-1937 LVIGATQDHVTN
+1937 LIIGATQDNVTN

-1999 AKSIYITGTLGSG
+1999 AKSIYITGTIGSG
-2012 NAFESGGSADITFQ
+2012 NAFESGGSADVTFQ

-2047 NLLGQEGIDKIFNQG
+2047 NLLGQKGIDKIFNQG

-2069 QMAMEKIKQAGGL
+2069 QVAMEKIKQAGGL
-2082 GNFVENALIPL
+2082 GNFIENALSPL
-2093 SKELPSS
+2093 SKELPAS
-2100 LQNET
+2100 LQDET

-2116 NLLNNSGVM
+2116 DLLNNSGVM
-2125 NAIQNIISKKL
+2125 NEIQNIISKKL

-2163 KGLLNFIGGYMD
+2163 KGLLNFIGGYID

-2184 VILKDITNPPTSLQK
+2184 VVLKDITNPPTSLQK

-2208 LDEFLGQDVVKKLE
+2208 LNEFLGQDVVKKLE
-2222 SQGLVSNIINNIIS
+2222 SQGLVNNIINNIIS

-2241 GIYNQGLGSVLP
+2241 GVYNQGLGSVLP

-2301 TGGSLNFVANK
+2301 TGGSLNFVTNK

-2365 GEICINLANCPTTK
+2365 GEICVNLANCPTTK

-2417 QVKNNSVIGTLNL
+2417 QVTNNSVISTLNL

-2442 IANAFNNAS
+2442 ITNAFNNAS

-2459 DFTLNQQA
+2459 NFTLNQQA

-2477 VMGNFNSYGDLVFNL
+2477 VMGNFNSYGDLVFNI
-2492 SHSVSHAIINAQGIA
+2492 SHSVSHAIINAQGAA
-2507 TIMTNYNNPLIQFN
+2507 TIMANDNNPLIQFN
-2521 TSSKETGAYTLID
+2521 TSSKEVGTYTLID

-2543 NDQITGGSS
+2543 NNQITGGSS

-2563 NINGKHMVMT
+2563 DINGKHMVMT

-2578 YNGQAVSIK
+2578 YNGQAVNIK
-2587 DGGLIVGFK
+2587 DGGLVVGFK

-2615 VSNAPINNLQA
+2615 VSNDPINNLQA

-2631 YIAQIQGIQGVDSIE
+2631 YIAQIQGTQSVDSID
-2646 QAGGTQAINWL
+2646 QAGGSQAISWL

-2677 STKDLTTIAGDIA
+2677 SVKDLTTIAGDIA

-2699 NFKNDATNIL
+2699 DFKNDATNIL

-2736 ERLEALKNKRFADA
+2736 EHLEALKNKRFADA

-2817 ANITQSGSS
+2817 GNITQSGSS

-2870 SYRYNT
+2870 SYRYDT

-2908 IGMSGLRGIMDD
+2908 IGLSGLRGIMDD

>member
-6 AGLISKFIS
+6 ARLISKFIS

-21 NKISKKIFK
+21 NKISKKIFT
-30 LNPILKRE
+30 LNQILKCE

-48 SIKKPFNKNKS
+48 SIKKPFNKSKS
-59 FLKASVLLIGALG
+59 FLKASILLIGALG
-72 GLPHLRA
+72 GLSHLRA
-79 SECRYWSWWSGYHDK
+79 SECRYWSWWSGYHDN
-94 IESGSNSPTHNS
+94 IESGPNSPTHNS

-138 NNGTLNVGGNIR
+138 NGGTLDIGGNIR
-150 FGGTGVNGVNVGY
+150 FGGTGINGGDVGY

-173 NFNSSRITTGNSLSD
+173 NFNSSHLTTGNSYAD

-193 LNFNATNRIT
+193 LNFNAANNIT

-213 AGAQHSYMNFKGS
+213 AGTQKSYMNFKGS
-226 NINVSG
+226 NIKVSG
-232 SSFTDDTNGGFSFS
+232 SSFTDDTDGGFSFS
-246 GNNNNSAISFNKTKF
+246 GNNNNSAISFNQTNFNQGTYHFSNSASSSFDNSSFNQGSYHFNSAQSTFENSNFNQGTYHFSNSASSSFDNSSFNQGSYHFDSAQSTFENSNFNQGTYHFSNSASSSFDNSNF
-261 NQGTYNFTNSANL
+261 NQGTYNFNGNA
-274 SFNNS
+274 SF
-279 NFNQSTYNFNSL
+279 
-291 QSTFNNS
+291 
-298 TFNQGTYNFTDNTS
+298 D
-312 FNNDTFNQGTY
+312 NDTFNQGTY
-323 NFNTSKVSFSGAN
+323 NFNTSKVSFSGTN

-343 FASLKGSVSFGSGAV
+343 FASLKGSVSFGSDAV

-365 NANQTY
+365 NSNQTY

-401 SHVEVGNNTYDV
+401 SHVGVGNNTYDV

-428 SNKSIT
+428 NKQSII
-434 TQFLGDDLQAKAK
+434 TQFLGDDLQAKAQK
-447 ATYQQDL
+447 TYQQDL
-454 NNSQSALSN
+454 SNSQSALNN
-463 ATNDNKIASADTG
+463 AASDNKIA
-476 YTNNQNTTIKQDAQN
+476 
-491 LEHTSQQIAKDE
+491 
-503 QALQGDLNKL
+503 
-513 KQLANSSFNE
+513 NS
-523 QAFNQAQS
+523 
-531 KEQQDEQTLQNEENT
+531 
-546 FSSEQEGLEKALAN
+546 
-560 AKEQQEQ
+560 
-567 QQAQATYQQDLNNSQ
+567 
-582 SALSNATNDNKI
+582 
-594 ASADTDYTKN
+594 DTDYTKSSN
-604 QNTAIKQDAQNL
+604 PTINKDAQNL
-616 ENTSQQIT
+616 ENTNQQIA
-624 QDQKDLEQDLDKL
+624 QDEQALQGDLDKL

-643 KTGFNEQAF
+643 TTGFNEQAF
-652 NQAQSTE
+652 NQAQKQE

-666 QNEEETF
+666 QNDEKTF
-673 SSEQE
+673 SNEQE
-678 GLEKALANAKHTSPT
+678 GLKQAIANAKPTSPTPT
-693 PTKHTAQNNPP
+693 PTKHTAQN
-704 NKVSPPTQNLPT
+704 
-716 TNVWNGVYNFQNQT
+716 
-730 YSKKGIYYIDPNL
+730 
-743 SGQSGQSGNT
+743 
-753 LSTYGY
+753 
-759 LDWFT
+759 
-764 LKNKFSV
+764 
-771 NANNGTLII
+771 
-780 GNNTESANTKGL
+780 
-792 IWIGDDKGLVY
+792 
-803 YNTGT
+803 
-808 FNAANIYLTSNLKTG
+808 
-823 NGFSGEGAT
+823 
-832 LNFNATNRIT
+832 
-842 INQASFDNSDAGAQH
+842 
-857 SYMNFK
+857 
-863 GSNINVSGSSFTD
+863 
-876 DTNGGFSFS
+876 
-885 GNNNNSAIS
+885 
-894 FNKTKFN
+894 
-901 QGTYNFTNSAN
+901 
-912 LSFNNSNFNQS
+912 
-923 TYNFNSL
+923 
-930 QSTFNNSTFN
+930 
-940 QGTYNFT
+940 
-947 DNTSFNNDTFN
+947 
-958 QGTYNFNT
+958 
-966 SKVSFSGANTLNSS
+966 
-980 SPFAS
+980 
-985 LKGSVSFGSGAVFN
+985 
-999 LNQTLN
+999 
-1005 ANQTYDILTTNGTIQ
+1005 
-1020 YGVYQSYLWDLIN
+1020 
-1033 YKGDKAISHVEVGN
+1033 
-1047 NTYDVTFDINGQD
+1047 
-1060 ETLQETFSN
+1060 
-1069 KSITTQFLGD
+1069 
-1079 DLQAKAKATY
+1079 
-1089 QQDLN
+1089 
-1094 NSQSALSNA
+1094 
-1103 TNDNKIASADT
+1103 
-1114 GYTNNQNTT
+1114 
-1123 IKQDA
+1123 
-1128 QNLEHTSQQIAKDE
+1128 
-1142 QALQGDLNKLKQLA
+1142 
-1156 NSSFN
+1156 
-1161 EQAFNQAQSK
+1161 
-1171 EQQDEQTLQ
+1171 
-1180 NEEET
+1180 
-1185 FSSEQEGLEKALA
+1185 
-1198 NAKPASPT
+1198 T
-1206 PTPTPTPTPSPT
+1206 P
-1218 PNPTPTKHTAPNK
+1218 PNK

-1244 NVWNGVYWLQNQTYS
+1244 NVWNGVYNLQNQTYS
-1259 QKGVYYIDPNL
+1259 KQGVYYIDPNL
-1270 SGQSGQSANTLS
+1270 SGQSGQSGNTLS

-1288 LGRSFGVN
+1288 FGRSFSVN
-1296 IQNGTLIIGNNTES
+1296 IQNGTLIIGNDTES

-1325 YIIGTFNA
+1325 YITGTFSA

-1389 HSYATF
+1389 HSYVAF
-1395 DATNNI
+1395 DALNNI

-1416 SFNAKNISFSNASF
+1416 SFSAKNISFSNASF

-1438 SSVISANAANSLS
+1438 SSTISTNASNSLS
-1451 FNNSRLN
+1451 FINSRLN
-1458 GGAVYNL
+1458 GGAIYNL
-1465 WANSL
+1465 QANSL

-1493 TQLLGNTSF
+1493 TQLLGNTNF

-1514 DTTLQNNAN
+1514 DTTLQDNAN
-1523 ITLGNKSQT
+1523 ITLGNKSQA

-1553 LNASGASAFNN
+1553 LNANGASAFNN

-1575 ATFNSLFFNGATLS
+1575 AAFSSLFFNGGTLS
-1589 LNANSKLNASSASFS
+1589 LNASSKLNASNASFS

-1616 SVSNASSLNAN
+1616 SASNTSSLNAN
-1627 INFQGASQATF
+1627 INFQGTSQADF
-1638 GGNTTIDAAS
+1638 GGNTTIDTAS

-1658 FNNLTANGALNFN
+1658 FNSLTANGALNFN
-1671 GYAPSLSKALMS
+1671 GYAPSLAKALMS

-1843 PGTYSPFNQPLNS
+1843 PGTYSPFNQPLSS
-1856 LNIYNKGFSSGNLKT
+1856 LNIYNKGFSSENLKT

-1881 TLKEMIET
+1881 TLKEMIES
-1889 NQLDNITS
+1889 NQLDNITN
-1897 INEVLQLLDRI
+1897 INEVLQLLDKI
-1908 KITPAQKQALLE
+1908 KITQTQKQALLE

-1931 TFSNGN
+1931 TFNNGN
-1937 LVIGATQDHVTN
+1937 LIIGATQDNVTN

-1999 AKSIYITGTLGSG
+1999 AKSIYITGTIGSG
-2012 NAFESGGSADITFQ
+2012 NAFESGGSADVTFQ

-2047 NLLGQEGIDKIFNQG
+2047 NLLGQKGIDKIFNQG

-2069 QMAMEKIKQAGGL
+2069 QVAMEKIKQAGGL
-2082 GNFVENALIPL
+2082 GNFIENALSPL
-2093 SKELPSS
+2093 SKELPAS
-2100 LQNET
+2100 LQSET

-2125 NAIQNIISKKL
+2125 NEIQNIISKKL

-2149 NYLAKQSLKSMLDD
+2149 NYLAKQSLKSILDD
-2163 KGLLNFIGGYMD
+2163 KGLLNFIGGYID

-2184 VILKDITNPPTSLQK
+2184 VVLKDITNPPTSLQK

-2208 LDEFLGQDVVKKLE
+2208 LNELLGQDLVKKLE
-2222 SQGLVSNIINNIIS
+2222 SQGLVNNIINNVIS

-2241 GIYNQGLGSVLP
+2241 GVYNQGLGSVLP

-2268 LSPRGLHD
+2268 LSSRGLHD

-2326 YQGALIFASNGVSNI
+2326 YQGALIFASNDISSI

-2365 GEICINLANCPTTK
+2365 GEICVNLANCPTTK

-2405 GVIASNGAIDLS
+2405 GAIISNGAIDLS
-2417 QVKNNSVIGTLNL
+2417 QVTNNSVIGTLNL
-2430 NENATLQANNLT
+2430 NENAALQANNLT
-2442 IANAFNNAS
+2442 ITNAFNNAS

-2459 DFTLNQQA
+2459 NFTLNQQA

-2477 VMGNFNSYGDLVFNL
+2477 VMGNFNSYGDLVFNI
-2492 SHSVSHAIINAQGIA
+2492 SHSASHAIINAQGTA
-2507 TIMTNYNNPLIQFN
+2507 TIMANDNNPLIQFN
-2521 TSSKETGAYTLID
+2521 TSSKEAGTYTLID

-2543 NDQITGGSS
+2543 NDQITGDSS
-2552 LDNYLKLYTLI
+2552 LDNYLKLYVLI
-2563 NINGKHMVMT
+2563 DINGKHMVMAG
-2573 DNGLT
+2573 NGLT
-2578 YNGQAVSIK
+2578 YNGQAVNIK
-2587 DGGLIVGFK
+2587 DGGLVVGFK

-2615 VSNAPINNLQA
+2615 ISNDPINNLQA

-2631 YIAQIQGIQGVDSIE
+2631 YIAQIQGVQSVDSID
-2646 QAGGTQAINWL
+2646 QVGGNQAINWL

-2677 STKDLTTIAGDIA
+2677 SAKDLTTIAGDIA

-2699 NFKNDATNIL
+2699 DFKNDATNIL

-2724 SDTSTFASADFH
+2724 SDTSTFARSDFL

-2826 NVNMGVY
+2826 NVNIGVY

-2870 SYRYNT
+2870 SYRYDT

-2897 FKPQIGLAYYY
+2897 FKPQVGLAYYY
-2908 IGMSGLRGIMDD
+2908 IGLSGLRGIMDD

>member
-30 LNPILKRE
+30 LNQILKRE

-48 SIKKPFNKNKS
+48 SVKKPFNKNKS

-72 GLPHLRA
+72 GLSHLRA
-79 SECRYWSWWSGYHDK
+79 SECRYWSWSSWSYHDN

-106 YCLFSSTQG
+106 YCLFSSAQG

-125 TYSAGGASFTQKF
+125 TYSPGGASFTQKF

-150 FGGTGVNGVNVGY
+150 FGGTGVNGGDVGY

-173 NFNSSRITTGNSLSD
+173 NFNSSRITTGNSIST

-193 LNFNATNRIT
+193 LNFNATNHIT

-213 AGAQHSYMNFKGS
+213 AGAQHSYMNFSGS

-232 SSFTDDTNGGFSFS
+232 SSFTDDTDGGFSFS
-246 GNNNNSAISFNKTKF
+246 GNNNNSAISFNKTSF
-261 NQGTYNFTNSANL
+261 NQGTYKFTNSANL

-279 NFNQSTYNFNSL
+279 A
-291 QSTFNNS
+291 
-298 TFNQGTYNFTDNTS
+298 FNQGTYNFNSAQSVFNNSNFNQGTYNFNSTQSTFNNSAFNQGTYHFTDNAS

-323 NFNTSKVSFSGAN
+323 SFNTSKVSFSGAN

-343 FASLKGSVSFGSGAV
+343 FASLKGSVSFNSGAI

-365 NANQTY
+365 NNNQTY
-371 DILTTNGTIQYGVYQ
+371 DILTTNGAIQYGVYQ

-401 SHVEVGNNTYDV
+401 SHVGVGNNTYDV

-428 SNKSIT
+428 NNQSIT

-454 NNSQSALSN
+454 SNSQTALNN
-463 ATNDNKIASADTG
+463 ATSDNKIASNDTG
-476 YTNNQNTTIKQDAQN
+476 YTNNQNTTIKKDAQ
-491 LEHTSQQIAKDE
+491 S
-503 QALQGDLNKL
+503 
-513 KQLANSSFNE
+513 
-523 QAFNQAQS
+523 
-531 KEQQDEQTLQNEENT
+531 
-546 FSSEQEGLEKALAN
+546 
-560 AKEQQEQ
+560 
-567 QQAQATYQQDLNNSQ
+567 
-582 SALSNATNDNKI
+582 
-594 ASADTDYTKN
+594 
-604 QNTAIKQDAQNL
+604 L
-616 ENTSQQIT
+616 ENTSQQIA
-624 QDQKDLEQDLDKL
+624 QDQKDLEQDLANVK
-637 QQLANS
+637 QLANS
-643 KTGFNEQAF
+643 PTGFNEQAF
-652 NQAQSTE
+652 NQAQSAE
-659 QQDEQTL
+659 EHDLQTL
-666 QNEEETF
+666 QNEE
-673 SSEQE
+673 
-678 GLEKALANAKHTSPT
+678 K
-693 PTKHTAQNNPP
+693 
-704 NKVSPPTQNLPT
+704 
-716 TNVWNGVYNFQNQT
+716 
-730 YSKKGIYYIDPNL
+730 
-743 SGQSGQSGNT
+743 
-753 LSTYGY
+753 
-759 LDWFT
+759 
-764 LKNKFSV
+764 
-771 NANNGTLII
+771 
-780 GNNTESANTKGL
+780 
-792 IWIGDDKGLVY
+792 
-803 YNTGT
+803 T
-808 FNAANIYLTSNLKTG
+808 FN
-823 NGFSGEGAT
+823 
-832 LNFNATNRIT
+832 
-842 INQASFDNSDAGAQH
+842 
-857 SYMNFK
+857 
-863 GSNINVSGSSFTD
+863 
-876 DTNGGFSFS
+876 
-885 GNNNNSAIS
+885 
-894 FNKTKFN
+894 
-901 QGTYNFTNSAN
+901 
-912 LSFNNSNFNQS
+912 
-923 TYNFNSL
+923 
-930 QSTFNNSTFN
+930 
-940 QGTYNFT
+940 
-947 DNTSFNNDTFN
+947 
-958 QGTYNFNT
+958 
-966 SKVSFSGANTLNSS
+966 
-980 SPFAS
+980 
-985 LKGSVSFGSGAVFN
+985 
-999 LNQTLN
+999 
-1005 ANQTYDILTTNGTIQ
+1005 
-1020 YGVYQSYLWDLIN
+1020 
-1033 YKGDKAISHVEVGN
+1033 
-1047 NTYDVTFDINGQD
+1047 
-1060 ETLQETFSN
+1060 
-1069 KSITTQFLGD
+1069 
-1079 DLQAKAKATY
+1079 
-1089 QQDLN
+1089 
-1094 NSQSALSNA
+1094 
-1103 TNDNKIASADT
+1103 
-1114 GYTNNQNTT
+1114 
-1123 IKQDA
+1123 
-1128 QNLEHTSQQIAKDE
+1128 
-1142 QALQGDLNKLKQLA
+1142 
-1156 NSSFN
+1156 
-1161 EQAFNQAQSK
+1161 
-1171 EQQDEQTLQ
+1171 
-1180 NEEET
+1180 
-1185 FSSEQEGLEKALA
+1185 SEQEGLEKALA

-1206 PTPTPTPTPSPT
+1206 PS
-1218 PNPTPTKHTAPNK
+1218 PTPTKHTAQNTPPSK
-1231 VPPTPPTQNLPTT
+1231 VSPPTQNLPTT

-1270 SGQSGQSANTLS
+1270 SGQSGQSGNTLS

-1325 YIIGTFNA
+1325 YITGTFNA

-1389 HSYATF
+1389 HSYAAF

-1416 SFNAKNISFSNASF
+1416 SFSAKNISFSNASF

-1465 WANSL
+1465 QANSL
-1470 IFNNTQAVFNVLYSR
+1470 IFNNTQAVFNVLFSR

-1523 ITLGNKSQT
+1523 ITLGNKSQAT
-1532 AFKNSL
+1532 FKNSL

-1553 LNASGASAFNN
+1553 LNANGASAFNN

-1575 ATFNSLFFNGATLS
+1575 ATFNSLFFNGGILS

-1616 SVSNASSLNAN
+1616 SASNASSLNAN

-1638 GGNTTIDAAS
+1638 GGNTTIDTAS

-1671 GYAPSLSKALMS
+1671 GYAPSLTKALMS

-1761 NSSQIIQESIKNGD
+1761 NSSQIIQENIKNGD

-1810 YSYDYSDNQA
+1810 YSYDYSDNQV

-1881 TLKEMIET
+1881 TLKEMIES
-1889 NQLDNITS
+1889 NQLDNITN
-1897 INEVLQLLDRI
+1897 INEVLQLLDKI

-1937 LVIGATQDHVTN
+1937 LVIGATQDNVTN

-1961 SSPCALDSATCSS
+1961 SSPCTLDSATCSS

-1999 AKSIYITGTLGSG
+1999 AKSIYITGTLGSA
-2012 NAFESGGSADITFQ
+2012 NAFESGGSADVTFQ

-2031 VLNKANIE
+2031 VLDKANIE

-2047 NLLGQEGIDKIFNQG
+2047 NLLGQEGIGKIFNQG

-2069 QMAMEKIKQAGGL
+2069 QVAMEKIKQAGGL
-2082 GNFVENALIPL
+2082 GNFVENALSPL
-2093 SKELPSS
+2093 SKELPAS

-2149 NYLAKQSLKSMLDD
+2149 NCLAKQSLKSMLDD

-2208 LDEFLGQDVVKKLE
+2208 LNEFLGQDVVKKLE
-2222 SQGLVSNIINNIIS
+2222 GQGLVSNIINNIIS

-2241 GIYNQGLGSVLP
+2241 GVYNQGLGSVLP

-2365 GEICINLANCPTTK
+2365 GEICVNLANCPTTK

-2405 GVIASNGAIDLS
+2405 GTIASNGAIDLS

-2430 NENATLQANNLT
+2430 NKNATLQANNLT
-2442 IANAFNNAS
+2442 ITNAFNNAS

-2459 DFTLNQQA
+2459 NFTLNQQA

-2492 SHSVSHAIINAQGIA
+2492 SHSVSHAIINAQGA
-2507 TIMTNYNNPLIQFN
+2507 AMIMANNNNPLIQFN

-2552 LDNYLKLYTLI
+2552 LDNYLKLYALI
-2563 NINGKHMVMT
+2563 DINGKHMVMT

-2615 VSNAPINNLQA
+2615 VSNDPINNLQA

-2631 YIAQIQGIQGVDSIE
+2631 YIAQIQGVQSVDSID

-2699 NFKNDATNIL
+2699 DFKNDATNIL

-2785 TGTLYGINVGYDRF
+2785 TGTLYGINIGYDRF

-2870 SYRYNT
+2870 SYKYDT

-2908 IGMSGLRGIMDD
+2908 IGLSGLRGIMDD

>member
-1 MAFKK
+1 M
-6 AGLISKFIS
+6 
-15 KGSFKL
+15 
-21 NKISKKIFK
+21 
-30 LNPILKRE
+30 
-38 KPLKRHKKTK
+38 
-48 SIKKPFNKNKS
+48 
-59 FLKASVLLIGALG
+59 G
-72 GLPHLRA
+72 GLSHLRA
-79 SECRYWSWWSGYHDK
+79 SECRYWSWSSWGYHDN

-106 YCLFSSTQG
+106 YCLFNSAQG

-150 FGGTGVNGVNVGY
+150 FGGMGVNGGDVGY

-173 NFNSSRITTGNSLSD
+173 NFNSSRITTGNSYST

-193 LNFNATNRIT
+193 LNFNATNHIT
-203 INQASFDNSD
+203 INQASFDNGD
-213 AGAQHSYMNFKGS
+213 AGAQHSYMNFSGS
-226 NINVSG
+226 NINVSD
-232 SSFTDDTNGGFSFS
+232 SSFTDDTDGGFSFS
-246 GNNNNSAISFNKTKF
+246 GNGANSNLSFDKTNFNQGTYKFTNSANLNFNNSAF
-261 NQGTYNFTNSANL
+261 NQGTYNFNSAQ
-274 SFNNS
+274 STFENS
-279 NFNQSTYNFNSL
+279 NFNQGTYNFNSL
-291 QSTFNNS
+291 QSTFNND
-298 TFNQGTYNFTDNTS
+298 TFNQGTYSFTDNTGLN

-323 NFNTSKVSFSGAN
+323 SFNASKVSFSGAN

-343 FASLKGSVSFGSGAV
+343 FASLKGSVSFGSDAI

-365 NANQTY
+365 NTNQTY

-401 SHVEVGNNTYDV
+401 SHVEVGSNTYDV

-428 SNKSIT
+428 NNQAIT
-434 TQFLGDDLQAKAK
+434 TQFLGDDLQAKAQ

-454 NNSQSALSN
+454 SNSQTALNN
-463 ATNDNKIASADTG
+463 ATSDNKIASSDTD
-476 YTNNQNTTIKQDAQN
+476 YTNNQNTTIKKDAQS
-491 LEHTSQQIAKDE
+491 LENTDQTIQQDE
-503 QALQGDLNKL
+503 QAL
-513 KQLANSSFNE
+513 E
-523 QAFNQAQS
+523 
-531 KEQQDEQTLQNEENT
+531 
-546 FSSEQEGLEKALAN
+546 
-560 AKEQQEQ
+560 
-567 QQAQATYQQDLNNSQ
+567 
-582 SALSNATNDNKI
+582 
-594 ASADTDYTKN
+594 
-604 QNTAIKQDAQNL
+604 
-616 ENTSQQIT
+616 
-624 QDQKDLEQDLDKL
+624 KDLAKL
-637 QQLANS
+637 QQLAS
-643 KTGFNEQAF
+643 STTGFNQQAF

-659 QQDEQTL
+659 QQDLQTL
-666 QNEEETF
+666 QENENTF
-673 SSEQE
+673 NAEQE
-678 GLEKALANAKHTSPT
+678 GLEQALANAKPTSPTPT
-693 PTKHTAQNNPP
+693 PTKHTAQNTPP
-704 NKVSPPTQNLPT
+704 NKVS
-716 TNVWNGVYNFQNQT
+716 
-730 YSKKGIYYIDPNL
+730 
-743 SGQSGQSGNT
+743 
-753 LSTYGY
+753 
-759 LDWFT
+759 
-764 LKNKFSV
+764 
-771 NANNGTLII
+771 
-780 GNNTESANTKGL
+780 
-792 IWIGDDKGLVY
+792 
-803 YNTGT
+803 
-808 FNAANIYLTSNLKTG
+808 
-823 NGFSGEGAT
+823 
-832 LNFNATNRIT
+832 
-842 INQASFDNSDAGAQH
+842 
-857 SYMNFK
+857 
-863 GSNINVSGSSFTD
+863 
-876 DTNGGFSFS
+876 
-885 GNNNNSAIS
+885 
-894 FNKTKFN
+894 
-901 QGTYNFTNSAN
+901 
-912 LSFNNSNFNQS
+912 
-923 TYNFNSL
+923 
-930 QSTFNNSTFN
+930 
-940 QGTYNFT
+940 
-947 DNTSFNNDTFN
+947 
-958 QGTYNFNT
+958 
-966 SKVSFSGANTLNSS
+966 
-980 SPFAS
+980 
-985 LKGSVSFGSGAVFN
+985 
-999 LNQTLN
+999 
-1005 ANQTYDILTTNGTIQ
+1005 
-1020 YGVYQSYLWDLIN
+1020 
-1033 YKGDKAISHVEVGN
+1033 
-1047 NTYDVTFDINGQD
+1047 
-1060 ETLQETFSN
+1060 
-1069 KSITTQFLGD
+1069 
-1079 DLQAKAKATY
+1079 
-1089 QQDLN
+1089 
-1094 NSQSALSNA
+1094 
-1103 TNDNKIASADT
+1103 
-1114 GYTNNQNTT
+1114 
-1123 IKQDA
+1123 
-1128 QNLEHTSQQIAKDE
+1128 
-1142 QALQGDLNKLKQLA
+1142 
-1156 NSSFN
+1156 
-1161 EQAFNQAQSK
+1161 
-1171 EQQDEQTLQ
+1171 
-1180 NEEET
+1180 
-1185 FSSEQEGLEKALA
+1185 
-1198 NAKPASPT
+1198 
-1206 PTPTPTPTPSPT
+1206 
-1218 PNPTPTKHTAPNK
+1218 
-1231 VPPTPPTQNLPTT
+1231 PTPPTQNLPTT
-1244 NVWNGVYWLQNQTYS
+1244 NVWNGVYNLQNQTYS
-1259 QKGVYYIDPNL
+1259 KQGVYYIDPNL

-1325 YIIGTFNA
+1325 YITGTFNA

-1389 HSYATF
+1389 HSYAAF

-1401 SVTNSSFSDMTWGKF
+1401 SVTDSSFSDMTWGKF
-1416 SFNAKNISFSNASF
+1416 SFSAKNISFSNASF

-1438 SSVISANAANSLS
+1438 SSAISVNAANSLS

-1514 DTTLQNNAN
+1514 DTTLQDNAN
-1523 ITLGNKSQT
+1523 ITLGNKSQAT
-1532 AFKNSL
+1532 FKNSL

-1553 LNASGASAFNN
+1553 LNANGASAFNN

-1575 ATFNSLFFNGATLS
+1575 AAFNSLFFNGGIIS

-1616 SVSNASSLNAN
+1616 SASNASSLNAN
-1627 INFQGASQATF
+1627 INFQGTSQANF
-1638 GGNTTIDAAS
+1638 GGNTTIDTAS

-1671 GYAPSLSKALMS
+1671 GYAPSLAKALMS
-1683 VSGQFVLGNNGDINL
+1683 VSGQFVLGDNGDINL

-1742 NATYSDNNNIQTWS
+1742 NATYSGNNNIQTWS

-1820 GTYYLTSNIKG
+1820 GTYYLTSSIKG

-1881 TLKEMIET
+1881 TLKEMIES

-1897 INEVLQLLDRI
+1897 INEVLQLLDKI

-1937 LVIGATQDHVTN
+1937 LVIGATQDNVTN

-1999 AKSIYITGTLGSG
+1999 AKSIYITGTVGSA
-2012 NAFESGGSADITFQ
+2012 NAFESGGSADVTFQ

-2031 VLNKANIE
+2031 VLNNANIE

-2069 QMAMEKIKQAGGL
+2069 QVAMEKIKQAGGL
-2082 GNFVENALIPL
+2082 GNFVENALSPL
-2093 SKELPSS
+2093 SKELPAS

-2125 NAIQNIISKKL
+2125 NEIQNIISKKL

-2163 KGLLNFIGGYMD
+2163 KGLLNFIGGYID

-2208 LDEFLGQDVVKKLE
+2208 LNEFLGQDVVKKLE

-2241 GIYNQGLGSVLP
+2241 GVYNQGLGSVLP

-2326 YQGALIFASNGVSNI
+2326 YQGTLIFASNGVSNI

-2379 NSSSTNSSV
+2379 DSSSTNSSV

-2405 GVIASNGAIDLS
+2405 GTIASNGAIDLS

-2430 NENATLQANNLT
+2430 NENAALQANNLT
-2442 IANAFNNAS
+2442 ITNAFNNAS

-2467 TLSTNASGLN
+2467 TLSTNASGLD

-2492 SHSVSHAIINAQGIA
+2492 NHSASHAIINAQGTA
-2507 TIMTNYNNPLIQFN
+2507 TIMANNNNPLIQFN

-2543 NDQITGGSS
+2543 NDQITGGNS
-2552 LDNYLKLYTLI
+2552 LADYLKLYTLI
-2563 NINGKHMVMT
+2563 DINGKHMVMT

-2578 YNGQAVSIK
+2578 YNGQAVNIK

-2615 VSNAPINNLQA
+2615 VSNDPINNLQA

-2631 YIAQIQGIQGVDSIE
+2631 YIAQIQGTQGVDSID
-2646 QAGGTQAINWL
+2646 QVGGAQAINWL

-2699 NFKNDATNIL
+2699 DFKNDATNIL

-2724 SDTSTFASADFH
+2724 SDTSTLASADFH

-2870 SYRYNT
+2870 SYKYDT

-2908 IGMSGLRGIMDD
+2908 IGLSGLRGIMDD

-3007 KTFYVNAGIGARFGL
+3007 KTFYVNASIGARFGL

>member
-6 AGLISKFIS
+6 VGLISKFIS

-30 LNPILKRE
+30 LNLILKRE
-38 KPLKRHKKTK
+38 KPLSHKKTK
-48 SIKKPFNKNKS
+48 SVKKPFNKNRS

-72 GLPHLRA
+72 GLSHLRA
-79 SECRYWSWWSGYHDK
+79 SECRYWSWSSWSYHDN

-106 YCLFSSTQG
+106 YCLFNSAQG

-138 NNGTLNVGGNIR
+138 NNGTLDVGGNIR
-150 FGGTGVNGVNVGY
+150 FGGTGVNGGNLGY

-173 NFNSSRITTGNSLSD
+173 NFDSSRITTGNSFST
-188 GGGAT
+188 GGGTT
-193 LNFNATNRIT
+193 LNFNATNHIT

-213 AGAQHSYMNFKGS
+213 AGTQHSYMNFSGS

-246 GNNNNSAISFNKTKF
+246 GNGTNSNLSFNQTSFNQGTYKFTNSANLNFNNSAF
-261 NQGTYNFTNSANL
+261 NQGTYNFNSAQ
-274 SFNNS
+274 SVFENS
-279 NFNQSTYNFNSL
+279 NFNQ
-291 QSTFNNS
+291 
-298 TFNQGTYNFTDNTS
+298 GTYSFTDNIGLN

-343 FASLKGSVSFGSGAV
+343 FASLKGSVSFGSGAI

-365 NANQTY
+365 NNNQTY
-371 DILTTNGTIQYGVYQ
+371 DILTTNKTIQYGVYQ

-401 SHVEVGNNTYDV
+401 SHVEVGSNTYDV

-428 SNKSIT
+428 NNQSIT
-434 TQFLGDDLQAKAK
+434 TQFLGDDLQAKAQ

-454 NNSQSALSN
+454 TGSQTALNN
-463 ATNDNKIASADTG
+463 ATSDNKIASADTG
-476 YTNNQNTTIKQDAQN
+476 YTNNQNTTIKKDAQ
-491 LEHTSQQIAKDE
+491 S
-503 QALQGDLNKL
+503 
-513 KQLANSSFNE
+513 
-523 QAFNQAQS
+523 
-531 KEQQDEQTLQNEENT
+531 
-546 FSSEQEGLEKALAN
+546 
-560 AKEQQEQ
+560 
-567 QQAQATYQQDLNNSQ
+567 
-582 SALSNATNDNKI
+582 
-594 ASADTDYTKN
+594 
-604 QNTAIKQDAQNL
+604 L
-616 ENTSQQIT
+616 ENTSQQIA

-643 KTGFNEQAF
+643 PTGFNEQAF

-666 QNEEETF
+666 QENENTF
-673 SSEQE
+673 NSEQE
-678 GLEKALANAKHTSPT
+678 GLEKAIANAKPTSPTPSPTPT
-693 PTKHTAQNNPP
+693 PTKHTAP
-704 NKVSPPTQNLPT
+704 N
-716 TNVWNGVYNFQNQT
+716 
-730 YSKKGIYYIDPNL
+730 
-743 SGQSGQSGNT
+743 
-753 LSTYGY
+753 
-759 LDWFT
+759 
-764 LKNKFSV
+764 
-771 NANNGTLII
+771 
-780 GNNTESANTKGL
+780 
-792 IWIGDDKGLVY
+792 
-803 YNTGT
+803 
-808 FNAANIYLTSNLKTG
+808 
-823 NGFSGEGAT
+823 
-832 LNFNATNRIT
+832 
-842 INQASFDNSDAGAQH
+842 
-857 SYMNFK
+857 
-863 GSNINVSGSSFTD
+863 
-876 DTNGGFSFS
+876 
-885 GNNNNSAIS
+885 
-894 FNKTKFN
+894 
-901 QGTYNFTNSAN
+901 
-912 LSFNNSNFNQS
+912 
-923 TYNFNSL
+923 
-930 QSTFNNSTFN
+930 
-940 QGTYNFT
+940 
-947 DNTSFNNDTFN
+947 
-958 QGTYNFNT
+958 
-966 SKVSFSGANTLNSS
+966 
-980 SPFAS
+980 
-985 LKGSVSFGSGAVFN
+985 
-999 LNQTLN
+999 
-1005 ANQTYDILTTNGTIQ
+1005 
-1020 YGVYQSYLWDLIN
+1020 
-1033 YKGDKAISHVEVGN
+1033 
-1047 NTYDVTFDINGQD
+1047 
-1060 ETLQETFSN
+1060 
-1069 KSITTQFLGD
+1069 
-1079 DLQAKAKATY
+1079 
-1089 QQDLN
+1089 
-1094 NSQSALSNA
+1094 
-1103 TNDNKIASADT
+1103 
-1114 GYTNNQNTT
+1114 
-1123 IKQDA
+1123 
-1128 QNLEHTSQQIAKDE
+1128 
-1142 QALQGDLNKLKQLA
+1142 
-1156 NSSFN
+1156 
-1161 EQAFNQAQSK
+1161 
-1171 EQQDEQTLQ
+1171 
-1180 NEEET
+1180 
-1185 FSSEQEGLEKALA
+1185 
-1198 NAKPASPT
+1198 T
-1206 PTPTPTPTPSPT
+1206 P
-1218 PNPTPTKHTAPNK
+1218 PNK

-1244 NVWNGVYWLQNQTYS
+1244 NVWSGVYWLQNQTYS
-1259 QKGVYYIDPNL
+1259 KQGVYYIDPNL
-1270 SGQSGQSANTLS
+1270 SGQSGQSGNTLS

-1296 IQNGTLIIGNNTES
+1296 IQNGTLIIGNNKES

-1325 YIIGTFNA
+1325 YITGTFNA

-1384 TGASQ
+1384 TKASQ
-1389 HSYATF
+1389 HSYAAF

-1502 TLSSQSLLNFNG
+1502 TLSAQSLLNFNG

-1523 ITLGNKSQT
+1523 ITLGNKSQAT
-1532 AFKNSL
+1532 FKNSL

-1553 LNASGASAFNN
+1553 LNANGASAFNN

-1575 ATFNSLFFNGATLS
+1575 ATFNSLFFNGGIIS

-1616 SVSNASSLNAN
+1616 SASNTSSLNAN
-1627 INFQGASQATF
+1627 INFQGASQADF
-1638 GGNTTIDAAS
+1638 GGNTTIDTAS

-1671 GYAPSLSKALMS
+1671 GYALSLTKALMS

-1715 LNAQKGITGISG
+1715 LNAKKGITGISG

-1742 NATYSDNNNIQTWS
+1742 NATYSGNNNIQTWS

-1820 GTYYLTSNIKG
+1820 GTYYLTSSIKG
-1831 LFTPKGSQTPQT
+1831 LFTLKGSQTPQT

-1871 LLGILSQNSA
+1871 LLGILSQNST
-1881 TLKEMIET
+1881 TLKEMIES

-1897 INEVLQLLDRI
+1897 INEVLQLLDEI
-1908 KITPAQKQALLE
+1908 KITPEQKQALLE

-1937 LVIGATQDHVTN
+1937 LVIGATQDNVTN

-2012 NAFESGGSADITFQ
+2012 NAFESGGSADVTFQ

-2031 VLNKANIE
+2031 VLDKANIE

-2069 QMAMEKIKQAGGL
+2069 QVAMEKIKQAGGL
-2082 GNFVENALIPL
+2082 GNFVENALSPL
-2093 SKELPSS
+2093 SKELPTS

-2125 NAIQNIISKKL
+2125 NEIQNIISKKL

-2163 KGLLNFIGGYMD
+2163 KGLLNFIGGYID

-2208 LDEFLGQDVVKKLE
+2208 LNEFLGQDVVKKLE
-2222 SQGLVSNIINNIIS
+2222 GQGLVSNIINNIIS
-2236 QGGLS
+2236 QGGL
-2241 GIYNQGLGSVLP
+2241 GGVYNQGLGSVLP
-2253 PSLQNALKE
+2253 LSLQNALKE

-2360 VSVQK
+2360 VSAQK

-2405 GVIASNGAIDLS
+2405 GTIASNGAIDLS

-2430 NENATLQANNLT
+2430 NENAVLQANNLT

-2459 DFTLNQQA
+2459 NFTLNQQA

-2492 SHSVSHAIINAQGIA
+2492 SHSVSHAIINTQGTA
-2507 TIMTNYNNPLIQFN
+2507 TLMANNNNPLIQFN
-2521 TSSKETGAYTLID
+2521 TSSKETDTYTLID

-2543 NDQITGGSS
+2543 NDQIIGGNS

-2563 NINGKHMVMT
+2563 DINGKRMVMT

-2578 YNGQAVSIK
+2578 YNDQAVNIK
-2587 DGGLIVGFK
+2587 DGGLVVGFK

-2615 VSNAPINNLQA
+2615 VSNDPINNLQA

-2631 YIAQIQGIQGVDSIE
+2631 YIAQIQGTQGVDSIE
-2646 QAGGTQAINWL
+2646 QAGGAQAINWL

-2699 NFKNDATNIL
+2699 DFKNDATNIL

-2785 TGTLYGINVGYDRF
+2785 TGTLYGINIGYDRF

-2870 SYRYNT
+2870 SYKYNT

-2908 IGMSGLRGIMDD
+2908 IGLSGLRGIMDD

>member
-6 AGLISKFIS
+6 AGLISKFIL

-30 LNPILKRE
+30 LNLILKHE
-38 KPLKRHKKTK
+38 KPLSHKKTK

-72 GLPHLRA
+72 GLSHLRA
-79 SECRYWSWWSGYHDK
+79 SECRYWSWSSWSYHDN

-150 FGGTGVNGVNVGY
+150 FGGTGVNGGDVGY

-173 NFNSSRITTGNSLSD
+173 NFNSSRITTGNSFST

-193 LNFNATNRIT
+193 LNFNAANHIT

-213 AGAQHSYMNFKGS
+213 AGTQHSYMNFSGS
-226 NINVSG
+226 NINVSA
-232 SSFTDDTNGGFSFS
+232 SIFTDDTNGGFSFS
-246 GNNNNSAISFNKTKF
+246 GNGTNSNLSFNKTSFNQGTYKFTNSANLNFNNSAF
-261 NQGTYNFTNSANL
+261 NQGTYNFSSAQ
-274 SFNNS
+274 SVFENS
-279 NFNQSTYNFNSL
+279 NFNQ
-291 QSTFNNS
+291 
-298 TFNQGTYNFTDNTS
+298 GTYSFTDNIGLN

-343 FASLKGSVSFGSGAV
+343 FANLKGSVSFGSSAI
-358 FNLNQTL
+358 FNLNQTF
-365 NANQTY
+365 NSNQTY
-371 DILTTNGTIQYGVYQ
+371 DILTTNKTIQYGVYQ

-401 SHVEVGNNTYDV
+401 SHVEVGSNTYDV

-428 SNKSIT
+428 NNQSIT
-434 TQFLGDDLQAKAK
+434 TQFLGDDLQTKAQ

-454 NNSQSALSN
+454 TGSQSALNN
-463 ATNDNKIASADTG
+463 ATSDNKIASSDTG
-476 YTNNQNTTIKQDAQN
+476 YTNNQNTTIKKDAQN
-491 LEHTSQQIAKDE
+491 LENTDQTIQQDK
-503 QALQGDLNKL
+503 QALEKDLANV
-513 KQLANSSFNE
+513 KQLANSTTGFNQ
-523 QAFNQAQS
+523 QAFKNAQS
-531 KEQQDEQTLQNEENT
+531 TEQQDLQTLQENENT
-546 FSSEQEGLEKALAN
+546 FNSEQEGLEKA
-560 AKEQQEQ
+560 
-567 QQAQATYQQDLNNSQ
+567 
-582 SALSNATNDNKI
+582 I
-594 ASADTDYTKN
+594 
-604 QNTAIKQDAQNL
+604 
-616 ENTSQQIT
+616 
-624 QDQKDLEQDLDKL
+624 
-637 QQLANS
+637 
-643 KTGFNEQAF
+643 
-652 NQAQSTE
+652 
-659 QQDEQTL
+659 
-666 QNEEETF
+666 
-673 SSEQE
+673 
-678 GLEKALANAKHTSPT
+678 
-693 PTKHTAQNNPP
+693 
-704 NKVSPPTQNLPT
+704 
-716 TNVWNGVYNFQNQT
+716 
-730 YSKKGIYYIDPNL
+730 
-743 SGQSGQSGNT
+743 
-753 LSTYGY
+753 
-759 LDWFT
+759 
-764 LKNKFSV
+764 
-771 NANNGTLII
+771 
-780 GNNTESANTKGL
+780 
-792 IWIGDDKGLVY
+792 
-803 YNTGT
+803 
-808 FNAANIYLTSNLKTG
+808 
-823 NGFSGEGAT
+823 
-832 LNFNATNRIT
+832 
-842 INQASFDNSDAGAQH
+842 
-857 SYMNFK
+857 
-863 GSNINVSGSSFTD
+863 
-876 DTNGGFSFS
+876 
-885 GNNNNSAIS
+885 
-894 FNKTKFN
+894 
-901 QGTYNFTNSAN
+901 
-912 LSFNNSNFNQS
+912 
-923 TYNFNSL
+923 
-930 QSTFNNSTFN
+930 
-940 QGTYNFT
+940 
-947 DNTSFNNDTFN
+947 
-958 QGTYNFNT
+958 
-966 SKVSFSGANTLNSS
+966 
-980 SPFAS
+980 
-985 LKGSVSFGSGAVFN
+985 
-999 LNQTLN
+999 
-1005 ANQTYDILTTNGTIQ
+1005 
-1020 YGVYQSYLWDLIN
+1020 
-1033 YKGDKAISHVEVGN
+1033 
-1047 NTYDVTFDINGQD
+1047 
-1060 ETLQETFSN
+1060 
-1069 KSITTQFLGD
+1069 
-1079 DLQAKAKATY
+1079 
-1089 QQDLN
+1089 
-1094 NSQSALSNA
+1094 
-1103 TNDNKIASADT
+1103 
-1114 GYTNNQNTT
+1114 
-1123 IKQDA
+1123 
-1128 QNLEHTSQQIAKDE
+1128 
-1142 QALQGDLNKLKQLA
+1142 
-1156 NSSFN
+1156 
-1161 EQAFNQAQSK
+1161 
-1171 EQQDEQTLQ
+1171 
-1180 NEEET
+1180 
-1185 FSSEQEGLEKALA
+1185 A

-1206 PTPTPTPTPSPT
+1206 PTPT
-1218 PNPTPTKHTAPNK
+1218 KHTAPNTPPNK
-1231 VPPTPPTQNLPTT
+1231 VPPTPPTQNLPAT
-1244 NVWNGVYWLQNQTYS
+1244 NVWNGVYNLQNQTYS
-1259 QKGVYYIDPNL
+1259 QKGIYYINPNL
-1270 SGQSGQSANTLS
+1270 SGQSGQSGNTLS

-1325 YIIGTFNA
+1325 YITGTFNA

-1389 HSYATF
+1389 HSYAAF

-1416 SFNAKNISFSNASF
+1416 SFSAKNISFSNASF

-1458 GGAVYNL
+1458 GGAIYNL
-1465 WANSL
+1465 QANSL

-1485 GTSNFNAT
+1485 GASNFNAT

-1523 ITLGNKSQT
+1523 ITLGNKSQA

-1553 LNASGASAFNN
+1553 LNANGSSVFNN

-1575 ATFNSLFFNGATLS
+1575 ATFNSLFFNGGIIS

-1604 NNTTINLDDSVL
+1604 NNTIINLDDSVL
-1616 SVSNASSLNAN
+1616 SASNTSSLNAN
-1627 INFQGASQATF
+1627 INFQGTSQANF
-1638 GGNTTIDAAS
+1638 GGNTTIDTAS

-1799 NYQASKQNPTG
+1799 NYQASKQNSTG

-1881 TLKEMIET
+1881 TLKEMIES

-1897 INEVLQLLDRI
+1897 INEVLQLLDKI

-1937 LVIGATQDHVTN
+1937 LVIGATQDNVTN

-2012 NAFESGGSADITFQ
+2012 NAFESGGSADVTFQ

-2031 VLNKANIE
+2031 VLDKANIE

-2082 GNFVENALIPL
+2082 GNFVENALSPL
-2093 SKELPSS
+2093 SKELPAS

-2163 KGLLNFIGGYMD
+2163 KGLLNFIGGYID

-2199 DIGVVANDL
+2199 DIGMVANDL
-2208 LDEFLGQDVVKKLE
+2208 LNEFLGQDVVKKLE
-2222 SQGLVSNIINNIIS
+2222 GQGLVSNIINNIIS

-2241 GIYNQGLGSVLP
+2241 GVYNQGLGSVLP

-2262 NDLGAL
+2262 NDLGTL

-2388 TPTNESLSVRA
+2388 TPTDESLSVRA

-2405 GVIASNGAIDLS
+2405 GTIASNGAIDLS

-2442 IANAFNNAS
+2442 ITNAFDNAS

-2459 DFTLNQQA
+2459 NFTLNQQA

-2492 SHSVSHAIINAQGIA
+2492 SHSVSHAIINAQGTA
-2507 TIMTNYNNPLIQFN
+2507 TIMANNNNPLIQFN

-2543 NDQITGGSS
+2543 NDQITGGNS
-2552 LDNYLKLYTLI
+2552 LADYLKLYTLI
-2563 NINGKHMVMT
+2563 DINGKHMVMT

-2578 YNGQAVSIK
+2578 YNGQAVNIK

-2615 VSNAPINNLQA
+2615 VSNDPINNLQA

-2631 YIAQIQGIQGVDSIE
+2631 YIAQIQGTQGVDSID

-2699 NFKNDATNIL
+2699 DFKNDATNIL

-2785 TGTLYGINVGYDRF
+2785 TGTLYGINIGYDRF

-2870 SYRYNT
+2870 SYKYNT

-2908 IGMSGLRGIMDD
+2908 IGLSGLRGIMDD

>member
-6 AGLISKFIS
+6 ARLISRFIS

-21 NKISKKIFK
+21 NKISKKFFT
-30 LNPILKRE
+30 LNQILKCE
-38 KPLKRHKKTK
+38 KPLKCHKKTK
-48 SIKKPFNKNKS
+48 SIKKLSNRNKS

-72 GLPHLRA
+72 GLSHLRA
-79 SECRYWSWWSGYHDK
+79 NECRYWSWSSWNYQDN
-94 IESGSNSPTHNS
+94 IESGPNSPTHNS
-106 YCLFSSTQG
+106 YCLFSSAQG

-138 NNGTLNVGGNIR
+138 NGGTLNVGGNIR
-150 FGGTGVNGVNVGY
+150 FGGTGINGGDVGY
-163 ITGTYDAQTI
+163 ITGTYDAANIYLT
-173 NFNSSRITTGNSLSD
+173 SHLTTGNSYAD

-193 LNFNATNRIT
+193 LNFNATNNLT
-203 INQASFDNSD
+203 INQASLDNSD
-213 AGAQHSYMNFKGS
+213 AGTQKSYMNFKGS
-226 NINVSG
+226 NIKVSG
-232 SSFTDDTNGGFSFS
+232 SSFTDDTDGGFSFS
-246 GNNNNSAISFNKTKF
+246 GNNNNSVISFNQTNF
-261 NQGTYNFTNSANL
+261 NQGTYHFSNSASS
-274 SFNNS
+274 SFGNS
-279 NFNQSTYNFNSL
+279 NFNQGTYHFNSV
-291 QSTFNNS
+291 QSTFENS
-298 TFNQGTYNFTDNTS
+298 NFNQGTYSFNDNTS

-323 NFNTSKVSFSGAN
+323 DFNTSKVSFSGTN

-343 FASLKGSVSFGSGAV
+343 FASLKGSVSFGSDAI

-365 NANQTY
+365 NSNQTY
-371 DILTTNGTIQYGVYQ
+371 DILTTNGAIQYGVYQ

-428 SNKSIT
+428 NKQSII
-434 TQFLGDDLQAKAK
+434 TQFLGDDLQQQAQK
-447 ATYQQDL
+447 TYQEDL
-454 NNSQSALSN
+454 THSQNALNDVAS
-463 ATNDNKIASADTG
+463 DNKIASNDTS
-476 YTNNQNTTIKQDAQN
+476 YTQSKNATIAKDAQN
-491 LEHTSQQIAKDE
+491 LENTNQQIQKDE
-503 QALQGDLNKL
+503 QALEKDLAQI
-513 KQLANSSFNE
+513 KQLANSTTGFNE
-523 QAFNQAQS
+523 QAFTQAQ
-531 KEQQDEQTLQNEENT
+531 KQEQQDEQTLQNDENAFNT
-546 FSSEQEGLEKALAN
+546 EQEGLKQAI
-560 AKEQQEQ
+560 
-567 QQAQATYQQDLNNSQ
+567 QQAQAQKTYQEDLTNSQ
-582 SALSNATNDNKI
+582 NTLSGATSDNTIANNDTSYTQSKNATVAK
-594 ASADTDYTKN
+594 
-604 QNTAIKQDAQNL
+604 DAQSL
-616 ENTSQQIT
+616 ENTNQQI
-624 QDQKDLEQDLDKL
+624 QKGEQALEKDLAQIK
-637 QQLANS
+637 QLTNS
-643 KTGFNEQAF
+643 TTGFNEQAF
-652 NQAQSTE
+652 TQAQKQE

-666 QNEEETF
+666 QNDENAFNT
-673 SSEQE
+673 EQE
-678 GLEKALANAKHTSPT
+678 GLEQAIANAKPANPT
-693 PTKHTAQNNPP
+693 PTPTPSPTKHTAPNTPP
-704 NKVSPPTQNLPT
+704 SQVPPTPTQNPPAES
-716 TNVWNGVYNFQNQT
+716 VWSGVYWLQNKT
-730 YSKKGIYYIDPNL
+730 YSNKGIYYIDPNL

-753 LSTYGY
+753 LSTYTANLLGRS
-759 LDWFT
+759 FG
-764 LKNKFSV
+764 V

-780 GNNTESANTKGL
+780 GNNTEN
-792 IWIGDDKGLVY
+792 
-803 YNTGT
+803 
-808 FNAANIYLTSNLKTG
+808 
-823 NGFSGEGAT
+823 
-832 LNFNATNRIT
+832 
-842 INQASFDNSDAGAQH
+842 
-857 SYMNFK
+857 M
-863 GSNINVSGSSFTD
+863 
-876 DTNGGFSFS
+876 
-885 GNNNNSAIS
+885 
-894 FNKTKFN
+894 
-901 QGTYNFTNSAN
+901 
-912 LSFNNSNFNQS
+912 
-923 TYNFNSL
+923 
-930 QSTFNNSTFN
+930 
-940 QGTYNFT
+940 
-947 DNTSFNNDTFN
+947 
-958 QGTYNFNT
+958 
-966 SKVSFSGANTLNSS
+966 
-980 SPFAS
+980 
-985 LKGSVSFGSGAVFN
+985 
-999 LNQTLN
+999 
-1005 ANQTYDILTTNGTIQ
+1005 
-1020 YGVYQSYLWDLIN
+1020 
-1033 YKGDKAISHVEVGN
+1033 
-1047 NTYDVTFDINGQD
+1047 
-1060 ETLQETFSN
+1060 
-1069 KSITTQFLGD
+1069 
-1079 DLQAKAKATY
+1079 
-1089 QQDLN
+1089 
-1094 NSQSALSNA
+1094 
-1103 TNDNKIASADT
+1103 
-1114 GYTNNQNTT
+1114 
-1123 IKQDA
+1123 
-1128 QNLEHTSQQIAKDE
+1128 
-1142 QALQGDLNKLKQLA
+1142 
-1156 NSSFN
+1156 
-1161 EQAFNQAQSK
+1161 
-1171 EQQDEQTLQ
+1171 
-1180 NEEET
+1180 
-1185 FSSEQEGLEKALA
+1185 
-1198 NAKPASPT
+1198 
-1206 PTPTPTPTPSPT
+1206 
-1218 PNPTPTKHTAPNK
+1218 
-1231 VPPTPPTQNLPTT
+1231 
-1244 NVWNGVYWLQNQTYS
+1244 
-1259 QKGVYYIDPNL
+1259 
-1270 SGQSGQSANTLS
+1270 
-1282 TYTANL
+1282 
-1288 LGRSFGVN
+1288 
-1296 IQNGTLIIGNNTES
+1296 
-1310 VNDNGLIWIG
+1310 NDNGLIWIG

-1325 YIIGTFNA
+1325 YITGTFNA

-1345 EGVSGSDGGGANITF
+1345 EGVSNSDGGGANITF

-1374 DAETVTKMIQ
+1374 NAETVTKMIQ

-1416 SFNAKNISFSNASF
+1416 SFNAENISFSNASF

-1438 SSVISANAANSLS
+1438 SSTISANASNSLS
-1451 FNNSRLN
+1451 FIDSRLN

-1465 WANSL
+1465 QANNL
-1470 IFNNTQAVFNVLYSR
+1470 IFNNTQAVFNILYSR

-1523 ITLGNKSQT
+1523 ITLGNKSQA

-1575 ATFNSLFFNGATLS
+1575 AAFNSLFFNGGTLS

-1616 SVSNASSLNAN
+1616 SANNTSSLNAN
-1627 INFQGASQATF
+1627 INFQGASQANF
-1638 GGNTTIDAAS
+1638 GGNTTIDTAS
-1648 FNFDSASSLS
+1648 FNFDSASSLN

-1671 GYAPSLSKALMS
+1671 GYAPSLTKALMS

-1742 NATYSDNNNIQTWS
+1742 NATYSDNNNVQTWS

-1787 SNTIFNIAPELY
+1787 FNTIFNIAPELY

-1820 GTYYLTSNIKG
+1820 GAYYLTSNIKG

-1856 LNIYNKGFSSGNLKT
+1856 LNIYNKGFSSENLKT

-1881 TLKEMIET
+1881 TLKEMIES
-1889 NQLDNITS
+1889 NQLDNITN
-1897 INEVLQLLDRI
+1897 INEVLQLLDKI
-1908 KITPAQKQALLE
+1908 KITQAQKQALLE

-1931 TFSNGN
+1931 TFNNGN
-1937 LVIGATQDHVTN
+1937 LVIGATQDNVTN

-1999 AKSIYITGTLGSG
+1999 AKSIYITGTIGSG
-2012 NAFESGGSADITFQ
+2012 NAFESGGSADVTFQ

-2082 GNFVENALIPL
+2082 GNFIENALSPL
-2093 SKELPSS
+2093 SKELPAS

-2116 NLLNNSGVM
+2116 DLLNNSGVM
-2125 NAIQNIISKKL
+2125 NEIQNIISKKL

-2163 KGLLNFIGGYMD
+2163 KGLLNFIGGYID

-2184 VILKDITNPPTSLQK
+2184 VVLKDITNPPTSLQK

-2208 LDEFLGQDVVKKLE
+2208 LNEFLGQDVVEKLE

-2241 GIYNQGLGSVLP
+2241 GVYNQGLGSVLP

-2301 TGGSLNFVANK
+2301 TGGSLNFIANK

-2326 YQGALIFASNGVSNI
+2326 YQGALIFASNGVSSI

-2379 NSSSTNSSV
+2379 NSSSANSSV
-2388 TPTNESLSVRA
+2388 TPTNETLSVRA

-2405 GVIASNGAIDLS
+2405 GAITSNGAIDLS
-2417 QVKNNSVIGTLNL
+2417 QVTNNSVIGTLNL

-2442 IANAFNNAS
+2442 ITNAFDNAS
-2451 NSTANING
+2451 NSTADING
-2459 DFTLNQQA
+2459 NFTLNQQA

-2477 VMGNFNSYGDLVFNL
+2477 VMGNFNSYGDLVFNI
-2492 SHSVSHAIINAQGIA
+2492 SHSASHAIINAQGAA
-2507 TIMTNYNNPLIQFN
+2507 TIMANDNNPLIQFN
-2521 TSSKETGAYTLID
+2521 TSSKEVGTYTLID

-2543 NDQITGGSS
+2543 NNQITGGSS
-2552 LDNYLKLYTLI
+2552 LDNYLKLYALI
-2563 NINGKHMVMT
+2563 DINGKHMVMT

-2578 YNGQAVSIK
+2578 YNGQAVSVK
-2587 DGGLIVGFK
+2587 DGGLVVGFK

-2615 VSNAPINNLQA
+2615 VSNDPINNLQA

-2631 YIAQIQGIQGVDSIE
+2631 YIAQIQGVQSVDSID
-2646 QAGGTQAINWL
+2646 QAGGNQAINWL

-2724 SDTSTFASADFH
+2724 SDTSTFARSDFL

-2780 FINGG
+2780 FISGG
-2785 TGTLYGINVGYDRF
+2785 TGTLYGINIGYDRF

-2826 NVNMGVY
+2826 NVNVGVY

-2870 SYRYNT
+2870 SYRYDT

-2897 FKPQIGLAYYY
+2897 FKPQVGLSYYY
-2908 IGMSGLRGIMDD
+2908 IGLSGLRGIMDD

>member
-1 MAFKK
+1 M
-6 AGLISKFIS
+6 ISRFIS

-21 NKISKKIFK
+21 SKISKKIFT
-30 LNPILKRE
+30 LNQILKCE

-59 FLKASVLLIGALG
+59 FLKASILLIGALG
-72 GLPHLRA
+72 GLSHLRA
-79 SECRYWSWWSGYHDK
+79 NECRYWSWSSWSYQDN

-106 YCLFSSTQG
+106 YCLFSSAQG

-138 NNGTLNVGGNIR
+138 NGGTLNVGGNIR
-150 FGGTGVNGVNVGY
+150 FGGTGINGGDVGY

-173 NFNSSRITTGNSLSD
+173 NFNSSHITTGNSYAD

-193 LNFNATNRIT
+193 LNFNAANNIT
-203 INQASFDNSD
+203 INQASFDNND
-213 AGAQHSYMNFKGS
+213 AGTQKSYMNFKGS
-226 NINVSG
+226 NIKVSG
-232 SSFTDDTNGGFSFS
+232 SSFKDDTDGGFSFS
-246 GNNNNSAISFNKTKF
+246 GNSNNSAISFNQTNF
-261 NQGTYNFTNSANL
+261 NQGTYNFSNSASS

-279 NFNQSTYNFNSL
+279 S
-291 QSTFNNS
+291 
-298 TFNQGTYNFTDNTS
+298 FNQGTYH
-312 FNNDTFNQGTY
+312 FNSTQSTFENSNFNQGTY
-323 NFNTSKVSFSGAN
+323 NFNNNASFNNNTFNQGAYSFNTNKVSFSGIN

-343 FASLKGSVSFGSGAV
+343 FASLKGSVSFGSDAV

-365 NANQTY
+365 NSNQTY
-371 DILTTNGTIQYGVYQ
+371 DILTTNGAIQYGVYQ

-428 SNKSIT
+428 NKQSII
-434 TQFLGDDLQAKAK
+434 TQFLGDDLQQQAQQ
-447 ATYQQDL
+447 TYQKDVA
-454 NNSQSALSN
+454 NSQNAL
-463 ATNDNKIASADTG
+463 NDVTSDNTIASNDTS
-476 YTNNQNTTIKQDAQN
+476 YTQSKNTTVAKDAQS
-491 LEHTSQQIAKDE
+491 LENTNQQIAQDE
-503 QALQGDLNKL
+503 QALEKDLAQI
-513 KQLANSSFNE
+513 KQLANS
-523 QAFNQAQS
+523 
-531 KEQQDEQTLQNEENT
+531 T
-546 FSSEQEGLEKALAN
+546 
-560 AKEQQEQ
+560 
-567 QQAQATYQQDLNNSQ
+567 
-582 SALSNATNDNKI
+582 
-594 ASADTDYTKN
+594 
-604 QNTAIKQDAQNL
+604 
-616 ENTSQQIT
+616 
-624 QDQKDLEQDLDKL
+624 
-637 QQLANS
+637 
-643 KTGFNEQAF
+643 TGFNEQAF
-652 NQAQSTE
+652 NQAQKQE

-666 QNEEETF
+666 QNDENAF
-673 SSEQE
+673 NAEQE
-678 GLEKALANAKHTSPT
+678 GLKQAIQQVQ
-693 PTKHTAQNNPP
+693 AQQQ
-704 NKVSPPTQNLPT
+704 KQE
-716 TNVWNGVYNFQNQT
+716 QQQAQQT
-730 YSKKGIYYIDPNL
+730 YQED
-743 SGQSGQSGNT
+743 
-753 LSTYGY
+753 
-759 LDWFT
+759 
-764 LKNKFSV
+764 
-771 NANNGTLII
+771 
-780 GNNTESANTKGL
+780 
-792 IWIGDDKGLVY
+792 
-803 YNTGT
+803 
-808 FNAANIYLTSNLKTG
+808 LT
-823 NGFSGEGAT
+823 
-832 LNFNATNRIT
+832 
-842 INQASFDNSDAGAQH
+842 
-857 SYMNFK
+857 
-863 GSNINVSGSSFTD
+863 
-876 DTNGGFSFS
+876 
-885 GNNNNSAIS
+885 
-894 FNKTKFN
+894 
-901 QGTYNFTNSAN
+901 
-912 LSFNNSNFNQS
+912 
-923 TYNFNSL
+923 
-930 QSTFNNSTFN
+930 
-940 QGTYNFT
+940 
-947 DNTSFNNDTFN
+947 
-958 QGTYNFNT
+958 
-966 SKVSFSGANTLNSS
+966 
-980 SPFAS
+980 
-985 LKGSVSFGSGAVFN
+985 
-999 LNQTLN
+999 
-1005 ANQTYDILTTNGTIQ
+1005 
-1020 YGVYQSYLWDLIN
+1020 
-1033 YKGDKAISHVEVGN
+1033 
-1047 NTYDVTFDINGQD
+1047 
-1060 ETLQETFSN
+1060 
-1069 KSITTQFLGD
+1069 
-1079 DLQAKAKATY
+1079 
-1089 QQDLN
+1089 
-1094 NSQSALSNA
+1094 NSQSALNNA
-1103 TNDNKIASADT
+1103 ASDSKIANNDT
-1114 GYTNNQNTT
+1114 SYTQSKNTT
-1123 IKQDA
+1123 VAKDA
-1128 QNLEHTSQQIAKDE
+1128 QSLENTNQQIQQDE
-1142 QALQGDLNKLKQLA
+1142 QALEKDLAQIKQLA
-1156 NSSFN
+1156 NSTTGFN
-1161 EQAFNQAQSK
+1161 EQAFNQAQK
-1171 EQQDEQTLQ
+1171 QEQQDEQTLQ
-1180 NEEET
+1180 NDEKT
-1185 FSSEQEGLEKALA
+1185 FNAEQEGLEQAIA
-1198 NAKPASPT
+1198 NAKHAN
-1206 PTPTPTPTPSPT
+1206 PTPSHA
-1218 PNPTPTKHTAPNK
+1218 PTPTKHTAPNTPPNK
-1231 VPPTPPTQNLPTT
+1231 VSPTPTPPTQNLPTT

-1259 QKGVYYIDPNL
+1259 NKGVYYIDPNL
-1270 SGQSGQSANTLS
+1270 SGQSGQSGNTLS

-1325 YIIGTFNA
+1325 YITGTFSA

-1345 EGVSGSDGGGANITF
+1345 EGVSNSDGGGANITF

-1374 DAETVTKMIQ
+1374 NAETVTKMIQ

-1389 HSYATF
+1389 HSYTTF
-1395 DATNNI
+1395 DALNNI

-1416 SFNAKNISFSNASF
+1416 SFSAKNISFSNASF

-1438 SSVISANAANSLS
+1438 SSTISANASNSLS
-1451 FNNSRLN
+1451 FINSRLN
-1458 GGAVYNL
+1458 GGAIYNL
-1465 WANSL
+1465 QANSL

-1493 TQLLGNTSF
+1493 TQLLGNTNF

-1523 ITLGNKSQT
+1523 ITLGNKSQA

-1553 LNASGASAFNN
+1553 LNANNTSAFNN

-1575 ATFNSLFFNGATLS
+1575 ATFSSLFFNGGTLS
-1589 LNANSKLNASSASFS
+1589 LNASSKLNASSASFS

-1616 SVSNASSLNAN
+1616 SASNTSSLNAN
-1627 INFQGASQATF
+1627 INFQGASQADF
-1638 GGNTTIDAAS
+1638 GGNTTIDTAS

-1671 GYAPSLSKALMS
+1671 GYAPSLTKALMS

-1761 NSSQIIQESIKNGD
+1761 NFSQIIQESIKNGD

-1810 YSYDYSDNQA
+1810 YSYDYSNNQA

-1843 PGTYSPFNQPLNS
+1843 PGTYSPFNQPLSS
-1856 LNIYNKGFSSGNLKT
+1856 LNIYNKGFSSENLKT

-1881 TLKEMIET
+1881 TLKEMIES
-1889 NQLDNITS
+1889 NQLDNITN
-1897 INEVLQLLDRI
+1897 INEVLQLLDKI
-1908 KITPAQKQALLE
+1908 KITPVQKQALLE

-1937 LVIGATQDHVTN
+1937 LIIGATQDNVTN

-1999 AKSIYITGTLGSG
+1999 AKSIYITGTIGSG
-2012 NAFESGGSADITFQ
+2012 NAFESGGSADVTFQ

-2047 NLLGQEGIDKIFNQG
+2047 NLLGQKGIDKIFNQG

-2069 QMAMEKIKQAGGL
+2069 QVAMEKIKQAGGL
-2082 GNFVENALIPL
+2082 GNFIENALSPL
-2093 SKELPSS
+2093 SKELPAS

-2116 NLLNNSGVM
+2116 DLLNNSGVM
-2125 NAIQNIISKKL
+2125 NEIQNIISKKL

-2163 KGLLNFIGGYMD
+2163 KGLLNFIGGYID

-2208 LDEFLGQDVVKKLE
+2208 LNEFLGQNVVKKLE
-2222 SQGLVSNIINNIIS
+2222 SQGLVNNIINNIIS

-2241 GIYNQGLGSVLP
+2241 GVYNQGLGSVLP
-2253 PSLQNALKE
+2253 LSLQNALKE

-2326 YQGALIFASNGVSNI
+2326 YQGALIFASNDVSNI

-2365 GEICINLANCPTTK
+2365 GEICVNLANCPTTK

-2405 GVIASNGAIDLS
+2405 GAITSNGVIDLS
-2417 QVKNNSVIGTLNL
+2417 QVTNNSVIGTLNL
-2430 NENATLQANNLT
+2430 NENAALQANNLT
-2442 IANAFNNAS
+2442 ITNAFNNAS

-2459 DFTLNQQA
+2459 NFTLNQQA

-2492 SHSVSHAIINAQGIA
+2492 SHSASHAIINAQGSA
-2507 TIMTNYNNPLIQFN
+2507 TIMANNNNPLIQFN
-2521 TSSKETGAYTLID
+2521 TSSKEVGTYTLID

-2543 NDQITGGSS
+2543 NNQITGGSS

-2563 NINGKHMVMT
+2563 DINGKHMVMT

-2578 YNGQAVSIK
+2578 YNGQAVSVK
-2587 DGGLIVGFK
+2587 DGGLVVGFK

-2615 VSNAPINNLQA
+2615 VSNDPINNLQA

-2631 YIAQIQGIQGVDSIE
+2631 YIAQIQGVQSVDSID
-2646 QAGGTQAINWL
+2646 QAGGNQAIDWL

-2668 FAPYYLESH
+2668 FAPYYLENH

-2699 NFKNDATNIL
+2699 DFKNDATNIL

-2724 SDTSTFASADFH
+2724 SDTSTFARSDFL

-2817 ANITQSGSS
+2817 GNITQSGSS

-2870 SYRYNT
+2870 SYRYDT

-2897 FKPQIGLAYYY
+2897 FKPQVGLAYYY
-2908 IGMSGLRGIMDD
+2908 IGLSGLRGIMDD

>member
-6 AGLISKFIS
+6 ARLISRFIS

-21 NKISKKIFK
+21 NKISKKFFT
-30 LNPILKRE
+30 LNQILKRE

-48 SIKKPFNKNKS
+48 SIEKLSNRDKS
-59 FLKASVLLIGALG
+59 FLKASVLLIGVLG
-72 GLPHLRA
+72 GLSHLRA
-79 SECRYWSWWSGYHDK
+79 NECRYWSWSSWSYQDN
-94 IESGSNSPTHNS
+94 IESGPNSPTHNS
-106 YCLFSSTQG
+106 YCLFSSAQG

-138 NNGTLNVGGNIR
+138 NGGTLNVGGNIR
-150 FGGTGVNGVNVGY
+150 FGGTGINGGDVGY
-163 ITGTYDAQTI
+163 ITGAYDAQTI
-173 NFNSSRITTGNSLSD
+173 NFNSSHLTTGNSYSD

-193 LNFNATNRIT
+193 LNFNATNNLT

-213 AGAQHSYMNFKGS
+213 AGTQKSYMNFKGS
-226 NINVSG
+226 NIKVSG
-232 SSFTDDTNGGFSFS
+232 SSFTDDTDGGFSFS
-246 GNNNNSAISFNKTKF
+246 GSSNNSAISFDKTSF
-261 NQGTYNFTNSANL
+261 NQGTYH
-274 SFNNS
+274 FNN
-279 NFNQSTYNFNSL
+279 T

-298 TFNQGTYNFTDNTS
+298 SFNQGTYHFNDNASFNNDTFNQGTYNFNGNAS
-312 FNNDTFNQGTY
+312 FDNDTFNQGTY
-323 NFNTSKVSFSGAN
+323 NFNTSKVSFLGIN

-343 FASLKGSVSFGSGAV
+343 FASLKGSVSFGSGAI

-365 NANQTY
+365 NNNQTY
-371 DILTTNGTIQYGVYQ
+371 DILTTNGAIQYGVYQ

-413 TFDINGQDETLQETF
+413 TFDIDGQDETLQETF
-428 SNKSIT
+428 NKQSII
-434 TQFLGDDLQAKAK
+434 TQFLGDDLQQQAQQ
-447 ATYQQDL
+447 TYQEDLTHSQNAL
-454 NNSQSALSN
+454 NNVTSDNTIANNDTSYTQSKN
-463 ATNDNKIASADTG
+463 ATIA
-476 YTNNQNTTIKQDAQN
+476 KDAQSLKN
-491 LEHTSQQIAKDE
+491 TDQQIQQDE
-503 QALQGDLNKL
+503 QALQGDLNEL
-513 KQLANSSFNE
+513 KQLANSTTGFNE
-523 QAFNQAQS
+523 QAFNQAQKQEQQDLKTLQSEESTFNTEQEGLEQAIQQEQAQEQKQEQAQAQKTYQEDLTHSQNALNNVTSDNTIASNDTSYTQS
-531 KEQQDEQTLQNEENT
+531 KNATIAKDAQGLENTNQKIQQDKQALEKDLAQIKQLANSTTGFNEQAFNQAQKQEQQDEQTLQNEEKT
-546 FSSEQEGLEKALAN
+546 FNAEQEGL
-560 AKEQQEQ
+560 
-567 QQAQATYQQDLNNSQ
+567 
-582 SALSNATNDNKI
+582 
-594 ASADTDYTKN
+594 
-604 QNTAIKQDAQNL
+604 KQ
-616 ENTSQQIT
+616 
-624 QDQKDLEQDLDKL
+624 
-637 QQLANS
+637 
-643 KTGFNEQAF
+643 
-652 NQAQSTE
+652 
-659 QQDEQTL
+659 
-666 QNEEETF
+666 
-673 SSEQE
+673 
-678 GLEKALANAKHTSPT
+678 
-693 PTKHTAQNNPP
+693 
-704 NKVSPPTQNLPT
+704 
-716 TNVWNGVYNFQNQT
+716 
-730 YSKKGIYYIDPNL
+730 
-743 SGQSGQSGNT
+743 
-753 LSTYGY
+753 
-759 LDWFT
+759 
-764 LKNKFSV
+764 
-771 NANNGTLII
+771 
-780 GNNTESANTKGL
+780 
-792 IWIGDDKGLVY
+792 
-803 YNTGT
+803 
-808 FNAANIYLTSNLKTG
+808 
-823 NGFSGEGAT
+823 
-832 LNFNATNRIT
+832 
-842 INQASFDNSDAGAQH
+842 
-857 SYMNFK
+857 
-863 GSNINVSGSSFTD
+863 
-876 DTNGGFSFS
+876 
-885 GNNNNSAIS
+885 
-894 FNKTKFN
+894 
-901 QGTYNFTNSAN
+901 
-912 LSFNNSNFNQS
+912 
-923 TYNFNSL
+923 
-930 QSTFNNSTFN
+930 
-940 QGTYNFT
+940 
-947 DNTSFNNDTFN
+947 
-958 QGTYNFNT
+958 
-966 SKVSFSGANTLNSS
+966 
-980 SPFAS
+980 
-985 LKGSVSFGSGAVFN
+985 
-999 LNQTLN
+999 
-1005 ANQTYDILTTNGTIQ
+1005 
-1020 YGVYQSYLWDLIN
+1020 
-1033 YKGDKAISHVEVGN
+1033 
-1047 NTYDVTFDINGQD
+1047 
-1060 ETLQETFSN
+1060 
-1069 KSITTQFLGD
+1069 
-1079 DLQAKAKATY
+1079 
-1089 QQDLN
+1089 
-1094 NSQSALSNA
+1094 
-1103 TNDNKIASADT
+1103 
-1114 GYTNNQNTT
+1114 
-1123 IKQDA
+1123 
-1128 QNLEHTSQQIAKDE
+1128 
-1142 QALQGDLNKLKQLA
+1142 
-1156 NSSFN
+1156 
-1161 EQAFNQAQSK
+1161 
-1171 EQQDEQTLQ
+1171 
-1180 NEEET
+1180 
-1185 FSSEQEGLEKALA
+1185 ALA

-1206 PTPTPTPTPSPT
+1206 PSPT
-1218 PNPTPTKHTAPNK
+1218 PTPTKHTVQNTPPSQ

-1259 QKGVYYIDPNL
+1259 NKGVYYIDPNL

-1288 LGRSFGVN
+1288 FGRSFGVN
-1296 IQNGTLIIGNNTES
+1296 IQNGTLIIGNDTES
-1310 VNDNGLIWIG
+1310 VNSNGLIWIG

-1325 YIIGTFNA
+1325 YITGTFSA

-1345 EGVSGSDGGGANITF
+1345 EGVSNSDGGGANITF

-1389 HSYATF
+1389 HSYAAF
-1395 DATNNI
+1395 DALNNI

-1416 SFNAKNISFSNASF
+1416 SFSAKNISFSNASF

-1438 SSVISANAANSLS
+1438 SSVISANATNSLS
-1451 FNNSRLN
+1451 FINSRLN
-1458 GGAVYNL
+1458 GGAIYNL
-1465 WANSL
+1465 QASSL
-1470 IFNNTQAVFNVLYSR
+1470 IFSNTQAVFNVLYSR

-1523 ITLGNKSQT
+1523 ITLGNKSQA

-1553 LNASGASAFNN
+1553 LNANGASAFNN

-1575 ATFNSLFFNGATLS
+1575 ATFNSLFFNGGTLS
-1589 LNANSKLNASSASFS
+1589 LNASSKLNASSASFS
-1604 NNTTINLDDSVL
+1604 NDTTINLDDSVL
-1616 SVSNASSLNAN
+1616 SANNTSSLNAN
-1627 INFQGASQATF
+1627 INFQGASQANF
-1638 GGNTTIDAAS
+1638 GGNTTIDTAS
-1648 FNFDSASSLS
+1648 FNFDSASSLN

-1671 GYAPSLSKALMS
+1671 GYAPSLTKALMS

-1810 YSYDYSDNQA
+1810 YSYDYSDDQV

-1856 LNIYNKGFSSGNLKT
+1856 LNIYNKGFSSENLKT

-1881 TLKEMIET
+1881 ALKEMIES
-1889 NQLDNITS
+1889 NQLDNITN
-1897 INEVLQLLDRI
+1897 INEVLQLLDKI
-1908 KITPAQKQALLE
+1908 KITQAQKQALLE

-1931 TFSNGN
+1931 TFNNGN
-1937 LVIGATQDHVTN
+1937 LIIGATQDNVTN

-1999 AKSIYITGTLGSG
+1999 AKSIYITGTIGSG
-2012 NAFESGGSADITFQ
+2012 NAFESGGSADVTFQ

-2047 NLLGQEGIDKIFNQG
+2047 NLLGQKGIDKIFNQG

-2082 GNFVENALIPL
+2082 GNFIENALSPL
-2093 SKELPSS
+2093 SKELPAS
-2100 LQNET
+2100 LQDET

-2116 NLLNNSGVM
+2116 DLLNNSGVM
-2125 NAIQNIISKKL
+2125 NEIQNIISKKL

-2163 KGLLNFIGGYMD
+2163 KGLLNFIGGYID

-2184 VILKDITNPPTSLQK
+2184 VVLKDITNPPASLQK

-2208 LDEFLGQDVVKKLE
+2208 LNEFLGQDVIKKLE

-2241 GIYNQGLGSVLP
+2241 GVYNQGLGSVLP

-2326 YQGALIFASNGVSNI
+2326 YQGALIFASNDVSNI

-2365 GEICINLANCPTTK
+2365 GEICVNLANCPTTK

-2388 TPTNESLSVRA
+2388 TPTNETLSVRA

-2405 GVIASNGAIDLS
+2405 GAITSNGAIDLS

-2442 IANAFNNAS
+2442 ITNAFNNAS

-2459 DFTLNQQA
+2459 NFTLNQQA

-2477 VMGNFNSYGDLVFNL
+2477 VMGNFNSYGDLVFNI
-2492 SHSVSHAIINAQGIA
+2492 SHSVSHAIINAQGNA
-2507 TIMTNYNNPLIQFN
+2507 TIMANNNNPLIQFN
-2521 TSSKETGAYTLID
+2521 TSSKEAGTYTLID

-2543 NDQITGGSS
+2543 NNQITGGSS
-2552 LDNYLKLYTLI
+2552 LDNYLKLYALI
-2563 NINGKHMVMT
+2563 DINGKHMVMT

-2578 YNGQAVSIK
+2578 YNGQAVNIK
-2587 DGGLIVGFK
+2587 DGGLVVGFK

-2615 VSNAPINNLQA
+2615 VSNDPINNLQA

-2631 YIAQIQGIQGVDSIE
+2631 YIAQIQGVQSVDSID
-2646 QAGGTQAINWL
+2646 QVGGNQAINWL

-2677 STKDLTTIAGDIA
+2677 SVKDLTTIAGDIA

-2699 NFKNDATNIL
+2699 DFKNDATNIL

-2817 ANITQSGSS
+2817 GNITQSGSS

-2870 SYRYNT
+2870 SYRYDT

-2897 FKPQIGLAYYY
+2897 FKPQVGLAYYY
-2908 IGMSGLRGIMDD
+2908 IGLSGLRGIMDD

>member
-1 MAFKK
+1 M
-6 AGLISKFIS
+6 
-15 KGSFKL
+15 
-21 NKISKKIFK
+21 
-30 LNPILKRE
+30 
-38 KPLKRHKKTK
+38 
-48 SIKKPFNKNKS
+48 
-59 FLKASVLLIGALG
+59 G
-72 GLPHLRA
+72 GLSHLRA
-79 SECRYWSWWSGYHDK
+79 SECRYWSWSSWGYHDN

-106 YCLFSSTQG
+106 YCLFNSAQG

-150 FGGTGVNGVNVGY
+150 FGGMGVNGGDVGY

-173 NFNSSRITTGNSLSD
+173 NFNSSRITTGNSYST

-193 LNFNATNRIT
+193 LNFNATNHIT
-203 INQASFDNSD
+203 INQASFDNGD
-213 AGAQHSYMNFKGS
+213 AGAQHSYMNFSGS
-226 NINVSG
+226 NINVSD
-232 SSFTDDTNGGFSFS
+232 SSFTDDTDGGFSFS
-246 GNNNNSAISFNKTKF
+246 GNGANSNLSFDKTNFNQGTYKFTNSANLNFNNSAF
-261 NQGTYNFTNSANL
+261 NQGTYNFNSAQ
-274 SFNNS
+274 STFENS
-279 NFNQSTYNFNSL
+279 NFNQGTYNFNSL
-291 QSTFNNS
+291 QSTFNND
-298 TFNQGTYNFTDNTS
+298 TFNQGTYSFTDNTGLN

-323 NFNTSKVSFSGAN
+323 SFNASKVSFSGAN

-343 FASLKGSVSFGSGAV
+343 FASLKGSVSFGSDAI

-365 NANQTY
+365 NTNQTY

-401 SHVEVGNNTYDV
+401 SHVEVGSNTYDV

-428 SNKSIT
+428 NNQAIT
-434 TQFLGDDLQAKAK
+434 TQFLGDDLQAKAQ

-454 NNSQSALSN
+454 SNSQTALNN
-463 ATNDNKIASADTG
+463 ATSDNKIASSDTD
-476 YTNNQNTTIKQDAQN
+476 YTNNQNTTIKKDAQS
-491 LEHTSQQIAKDE
+491 LENTDQTIQQDE
-503 QALQGDLNKL
+503 QAL
-513 KQLANSSFNE
+513 
-523 QAFNQAQS
+523 
-531 KEQQDEQTLQNEENT
+531 
-546 FSSEQEGLEKALAN
+546 EK
-560 AKEQQEQ
+560 
-567 QQAQATYQQDLNNSQ
+567 
-582 SALSNATNDNKI
+582 
-594 ASADTDYTKN
+594 
-604 QNTAIKQDAQNL
+604 
-616 ENTSQQIT
+616 
-624 QDQKDLEQDLDKL
+624 DLDKL
-637 QQLANS
+637 QQLAS
-643 KTGFNEQAF
+643 STTGFNQQAF

-659 QQDEQTL
+659 QQDLQTL
-666 QNEEETF
+666 QENENTF
-673 SSEQE
+673 NAEQE
-678 GLEKALANAKHTSPT
+678 GLE
-693 PTKHTAQNNPP
+693 Q
-704 NKVSPPTQNLPT
+704 
-716 TNVWNGVYNFQNQT
+716 
-730 YSKKGIYYIDPNL
+730 
-743 SGQSGQSGNT
+743 
-753 LSTYGY
+753 
-759 LDWFT
+759 
-764 LKNKFSV
+764 
-771 NANNGTLII
+771 
-780 GNNTESANTKGL
+780 
-792 IWIGDDKGLVY
+792 
-803 YNTGT
+803 
-808 FNAANIYLTSNLKTG
+808 
-823 NGFSGEGAT
+823 
-832 LNFNATNRIT
+832 
-842 INQASFDNSDAGAQH
+842 
-857 SYMNFK
+857 
-863 GSNINVSGSSFTD
+863 
-876 DTNGGFSFS
+876 
-885 GNNNNSAIS
+885 
-894 FNKTKFN
+894 
-901 QGTYNFTNSAN
+901 
-912 LSFNNSNFNQS
+912 
-923 TYNFNSL
+923 
-930 QSTFNNSTFN
+930 
-940 QGTYNFT
+940 
-947 DNTSFNNDTFN
+947 
-958 QGTYNFNT
+958 
-966 SKVSFSGANTLNSS
+966 
-980 SPFAS
+980 
-985 LKGSVSFGSGAVFN
+985 
-999 LNQTLN
+999 
-1005 ANQTYDILTTNGTIQ
+1005 
-1020 YGVYQSYLWDLIN
+1020 
-1033 YKGDKAISHVEVGN
+1033 
-1047 NTYDVTFDINGQD
+1047 
-1060 ETLQETFSN
+1060 
-1069 KSITTQFLGD
+1069 
-1079 DLQAKAKATY
+1079 
-1089 QQDLN
+1089 
-1094 NSQSALSNA
+1094 
-1103 TNDNKIASADT
+1103 
-1114 GYTNNQNTT
+1114 
-1123 IKQDA
+1123 
-1128 QNLEHTSQQIAKDE
+1128 
-1142 QALQGDLNKLKQLA
+1142 
-1156 NSSFN
+1156 
-1161 EQAFNQAQSK
+1161 
-1171 EQQDEQTLQ
+1171 
-1180 NEEET
+1180 
-1185 FSSEQEGLEKALA
+1185 ALA
-1198 NAKPASPT
+1198 NAKPTSPT
-1206 PTPTPTPTPSPT
+1206 
-1218 PNPTPTKHTAPNK
+1218 PTPTKHTAPNTPPNK
-1231 VPPTPPTQNLPTT
+1231 VSPTPPTQNLPTT
-1244 NVWNGVYWLQNQTYS
+1244 NVWNGVYNLQNQTYS
-1259 QKGVYYIDPNL
+1259 KQGVYYIDPNL

-1325 YIIGTFNA
+1325 YITGTFNA

-1389 HSYATF
+1389 HSYAAF

-1401 SVTNSSFSDMTWGKF
+1401 SVTDSSFSDMTWGKF
-1416 SFNAKNISFSNASF
+1416 SFSAKNISFSNASF

-1438 SSVISANAANSLS
+1438 SSAISANAANSLS

-1514 DTTLQNNAN
+1514 DTTLQDNAN
-1523 ITLGNKSQT
+1523 ITLGNKSQAT
-1532 AFKNSL
+1532 FKNSL

-1553 LNASGASAFNN
+1553 LNANGASAFNN

-1575 ATFNSLFFNGATLS
+1575 AAFNSLFFNGGIIS

-1616 SVSNASSLNAN
+1616 SASNASSLNAN
-1627 INFQGASQATF
+1627 INFQGTSQANF
-1638 GGNTTIDAAS
+1638 GGNTTIDTAS

-1671 GYAPSLSKALMS
+1671 GYAPSLAKALMS
-1683 VSGQFVLGNNGDINL
+1683 VSGQFVLGDNGDINL

-1742 NATYSDNNNIQTWS
+1742 NATYSGNNNIQTWS

-1820 GTYYLTSNIKG
+1820 GTYYLTSSIKG

-1843 PGTYSPFNQPLNS
+1843 SGTYSPFNQPLNS

-1881 TLKEMIET
+1881 TLKEMIES

-1897 INEVLQLLDRI
+1897 INEVLQLLDKI

-1937 LVIGATQDHVTN
+1937 LVIGATQDNVTN

-1999 AKSIYITGTLGSG
+1999 AKSIYITGTVGSA
-2012 NAFESGGSADITFQ
+2012 NAFESGGSADVTFQ

-2031 VLNKANIE
+2031 VLNNANIE

-2069 QMAMEKIKQAGGL
+2069 QVAMEKIKQAGGL
-2082 GNFVENALIPL
+2082 GNFVENALSPL
-2093 SKELPSS
+2093 SKELPAS

-2125 NAIQNIISKKL
+2125 NEIQNIISKKL

-2163 KGLLNFIGGYMD
+2163 KGLLNFIGGYID

-2208 LDEFLGQDVVKKLE
+2208 LNEFLGQDVVKKLE

-2241 GIYNQGLGSVLP
+2241 GLYNQGLGSVLP

-2326 YQGALIFASNGVSNI
+2326 YQGTLIFASNGVSNI

-2379 NSSSTNSSV
+2379 DSSSTNSSV

-2405 GVIASNGAIDLS
+2405 GTIASNGAIDLS

-2430 NENATLQANNLT
+2430 NENAALQANNLT
-2442 IANAFNNAS
+2442 ITNAFNNAS

-2467 TLSTNASGLN
+2467 TLSTNASGLD

-2492 SHSVSHAIINAQGIA
+2492 NHSASHAIINAQGTA
-2507 TIMTNYNNPLIQFN
+2507 TIMANNNNPLIQFN

-2543 NDQITGGSS
+2543 NDQITGGNS
-2552 LDNYLKLYTLI
+2552 LADYLKLYTLI
-2563 NINGKHMVMT
+2563 DINGKHMVMT

-2578 YNGQAVSIK
+2578 YNGQAVNIK

-2615 VSNAPINNLQA
+2615 VSNDPINNLQA

-2631 YIAQIQGIQGVDSIE
+2631 YIAQIQGTQGVDSIE
-2646 QAGGTQAINWL
+2646 QAGGAQAINWL

-2699 NFKNDATNIL
+2699 DFKNDATNIL

-2724 SDTSTFASADFH
+2724 SDTSTLASADFH

-2870 SYRYNT
+2870 SYKYDT

-2908 IGMSGLRGIMDD
+2908 IGLSGLRGIMDD

-2985 YRDGGRYNT
+2985 YRDGSRYNT

-3007 KTFYVNAGIGARFGL
+3007 KTFYVNASIGARFGL

>member
-6 AGLISKFIS
+6 ARLISKFIS

-30 LNPILKRE
+30 LNQILKCE
-38 KPLKRHKKTK
+38 KPLKCHKKALK
-48 SIKKPFNKNKS
+48 PIKKLSNRNKS
-59 FLKASVLLIGALG
+59 FLKVSVLLIGALG
-72 GLPHLRA
+72 GLSHLRA
-79 SECRYWSWWSGYHDK
+79 NECRYWSWSSWSYQDN
-94 IESGSNSPTHNS
+94 IESGPNSPTHNS

-138 NNGTLNVGGNIR
+138 NNGTLDIEGNIR
-150 FGGTGVNGVNVGY
+150 FGGTGINGGDVGY
-163 ITGTYDAQTI
+163 ITGTYDAANIYLT
-173 NFNSSRITTGNSLSD
+173 SHLTTGNSYAD

-193 LNFNATNRIT
+193 LNFNAANNIT
-203 INQASFDNSD
+203 INQASFDNND
-213 AGAQHSYMNFKGS
+213 AGTQKSYMNFKGS
-226 NINVSG
+226 NIKVSG
-232 SSFTDDTNGGFSFS
+232 SSFKDDTDGGFNFS
-246 GNNNNSAISFNKTKF
+246 GNSNNSTISFNQTNFNQGAYSFSNSTTLSFDNSNF
-261 NQGTYNFTNSANL
+261 NQGTYHFNSTQ
-274 SFNNS
+274 STFENS
-279 NFNQSTYNFNSL
+279 NFNQGTYHFNST
-291 QSTFNNS
+291 QSTFENS
-298 TFNQGTYNFTDNTS
+298 NFNQGTYSFNDNTS
-312 FNNDTFNQGTY
+312 FNNDTFNQGAY
-323 NFNTSKVSFSGAN
+323 SFNTNKVSFSGTN

-343 FASLKGSVSFGSGAV
+343 FASLKGSVSFNSNVSNAI

-365 NANQTY
+365 NNNQTY
-371 DILTTNGTIQYGVYQ
+371 DILTTNGAIQYGVYQ

-401 SHVEVGNNTYDV
+401 SHVGVGNNTYDV

-428 SNKSIT
+428 NKQSII
-434 TQFLGDDLQAKAK
+434 TQFLGDDLQQQAQQ
-447 ATYQQDL
+447 TYQEDVA
-454 NNSQSALSN
+454 NSQNALN
-463 ATNDNKIASADTG
+463 GATSDKTIASNDTG
-476 YTNNQNTTIKQDAQN
+476 YTQSKNATVAKDAQN
-491 LEHTSQQIAKDE
+491 LEHTNQQIAQDE
-503 QALQGDLNKL
+503 QALQGDLDKL
-513 KQLANSSFNE
+513 KQLANSTTGFSE
-523 QAFNQAQS
+523 QAFNQAQ
-531 KEQQDEQTLQNEENT
+531 KQEQQDEQTLQNDENAFNT
-546 FSSEQEGLEKALAN
+546 EQDSLNKAIQQAQ
-560 AKEQQEQ
+560 AQQQKQEQ
-567 QQAQATYQQDLNNSQ
+567 QQAQQTYQEDVAHSQNALNNVTS
-582 SALSNATNDNKI
+582 DNKI
-594 ASADTDYTKN
+594 ASNDTSYTQSKN
-604 QNTAIKQDAQNL
+604 TTIAKDAQNL
-616 ENTSQQIT
+616 ENTNQEIQQ
-624 QDQKDLEQDLDKL
+624 DEQALQGDLDKL
-637 QQLANS
+637 KQLANS
-643 KTGFNEQAF
+643 TTGFNEQAF

-666 QNEEETF
+666 QNDEKTF
-673 SSEQE
+673 SNEQE
-678 GLEKALANAKHTSPT
+678 GLK
-693 PTKHTAQNNPP
+693 
-704 NKVSPPTQNLPT
+704 
-716 TNVWNGVYNFQNQT
+716 
-730 YSKKGIYYIDPNL
+730 
-743 SGQSGQSGNT
+743 
-753 LSTYGY
+753 
-759 LDWFT
+759 
-764 LKNKFSV
+764 
-771 NANNGTLII
+771 
-780 GNNTESANTKGL
+780 
-792 IWIGDDKGLVY
+792 
-803 YNTGT
+803 
-808 FNAANIYLTSNLKTG
+808 
-823 NGFSGEGAT
+823 
-832 LNFNATNRIT
+832 
-842 INQASFDNSDAGAQH
+842 QA
-857 SYMNFK
+857 
-863 GSNINVSGSSFTD
+863 I
-876 DTNGGFSFS
+876 
-885 GNNNNSAIS
+885 
-894 FNKTKFN
+894 
-901 QGTYNFTNSAN
+901 
-912 LSFNNSNFNQS
+912 
-923 TYNFNSL
+923 
-930 QSTFNNSTFN
+930 
-940 QGTYNFT
+940 
-947 DNTSFNNDTFN
+947 
-958 QGTYNFNT
+958 
-966 SKVSFSGANTLNSS
+966 
-980 SPFAS
+980 
-985 LKGSVSFGSGAVFN
+985 
-999 LNQTLN
+999 
-1005 ANQTYDILTTNGTIQ
+1005 
-1020 YGVYQSYLWDLIN
+1020 
-1033 YKGDKAISHVEVGN
+1033 
-1047 NTYDVTFDINGQD
+1047 
-1060 ETLQETFSN
+1060 
-1069 KSITTQFLGD
+1069 
-1079 DLQAKAKATY
+1079 
-1089 QQDLN
+1089 
-1094 NSQSALSNA
+1094 
-1103 TNDNKIASADT
+1103 
-1114 GYTNNQNTT
+1114 
-1123 IKQDA
+1123 
-1128 QNLEHTSQQIAKDE
+1128 
-1142 QALQGDLNKLKQLA
+1142 
-1156 NSSFN
+1156 
-1161 EQAFNQAQSK
+1161 
-1171 EQQDEQTLQ
+1171 
-1180 NEEET
+1180 
-1185 FSSEQEGLEKALA
+1185 A

-1206 PTPTPTPTPSPT
+1206 PTPI
-1218 PNPTPTKHTAPNK
+1218 KHTAPNTPPSQ
-1231 VPPTPPTQNLPTT
+1231 VPPPTQNLPTT

-1259 QKGVYYIDPNL
+1259 KQGIYYIDPNL

-1325 YIIGTFNA
+1325 YITGTFSA

-1345 EGVSGSDGGGANITF
+1345 EGVSNSDGGGANITF

-1395 DATNNI
+1395 DALNNI

-1416 SFNAKNISFSNASF
+1416 SFSAKNISFSNASF

-1438 SSVISANAANSLS
+1438 SSTISANASNSLS
-1451 FNNSRLN
+1451 FINSRLN
-1458 GGAVYNL
+1458 GGAIYNL
-1465 WANSL
+1465 QANSL

-1493 TQLLGNTSF
+1493 TQLLGNTNF

-1523 ITLGNKSQT
+1523 ITLGNKSQA

-1553 LNASGASAFNN
+1553 LNANNTSAFNN

-1575 ATFNSLFFNGATLS
+1575 ATFNSLFFNGGTLS
-1589 LNANSKLNASSASFS
+1589 LNASSKLNASSASFS

-1616 SVSNASSLNAN
+1616 SANNTSSLNAN
-1627 INFQGASQATF
+1627 INFQGTSQADF
-1638 GGNTTIDAAS
+1638 GGNTTIDTAS
-1648 FNFDSASSLS
+1648 FNFDSASSLN

-1671 GYAPSLSKALMS
+1671 GYAPSLTKALMN
-1683 VSGQFVLGNNGDINL
+1683 VSGQFVLGSNGDINL

-1775 LTIEVLNNPNSA
+1775 LTIEVLNSPNSA

-1810 YSYDYSDNQA
+1810 YSYDYSDNQV

-1831 LFTPKGSQTPQT
+1831 LFTPKGSQTPQA

-1856 LNIYNKGFSSGNLKT
+1856 LNIYNKGFSSENLKT

-1881 TLKEMIET
+1881 TLKEMIES
-1889 NQLDNITS
+1889 NQLDNITN
-1897 INEVLQLLDRI
+1897 INEVLQLLDKI
-1908 KITPAQKQALLE
+1908 KITQAQKQALLE

-1931 TFSNGN
+1931 TFNNGN
-1937 LVIGATQDHVTN
+1937 LVIGATQDNVTN

-1999 AKSIYITGTLGSG
+1999 AKSIYITGTIGSG
-2012 NAFESGGSADITFQ
+2012 NAFESGGSADVTFQ

-2069 QMAMEKIKQAGGL
+2069 QVAMEKIKQAGGL
-2082 GNFVENALIPL
+2082 GNFIENALSPL
-2093 SKELPSS
+2093 SKELPAS
-2100 LQNET
+2100 LQSET

-2116 NLLNNSGVM
+2116 DLLNNSGVM
-2125 NAIQNIISKKL
+2125 NEIQNIISQKL

-2163 KGLLNFIGGYMD
+2163 KGLLNFIGGYID
-2175 ASELSSILS
+2175 ASELSSILG
-2184 VILKDITNPPTSLQK
+2184 VVLKDITNPPASLQK

-2208 LDEFLGQDVVKKLE
+2208 LNEFLGQDVVKKLE

-2241 GIYNQGLGSVLP
+2241 SVYNQGLGSVLP
-2253 PSLQNALKE
+2253 LSLQNALKE

-2365 GEICINLANCPTTK
+2365 GEICVNLASCPTTK

-2388 TPTNESLSVRA
+2388 TPTNESLSVHA

-2405 GVIASNGAIDLS
+2405 GAIASNGAIDLS

-2442 IANAFNNAS
+2442 ITNAFNNAS

-2459 DFTLNQQA
+2459 NFTLNQQA

-2492 SHSVSHAIINAQGIA
+2492 SHSASHAIINAQGAA
-2507 TIMTNYNNPLIQFN
+2507 TIMANDNNPLIQFN
-2521 TSSKETGAYTLID
+2521 TSSKETGTYTLID

-2552 LDNYLKLYTLI
+2552 LDNYLKLYVLI
-2563 NINGKHMVMT
+2563 DINGKHMVMAG
-2573 DNGLT
+2573 NGLT
-2578 YNGQAVSIK
+2578 YNGQAVNVK
-2587 DGGLIVGFK
+2587 DGGLVVGFK

-2615 VSNAPINNLQA
+2615 VSNDPINNLQA

-2631 YIAQIQGIQGVDSIE
+2631 YIAQIQGVQSVDSID
-2646 QAGGTQAINWL
+2646 QAGGSQAINWL

-2677 STKDLTTIAGDIA
+2677 SAKDLTTIAGDIA
-2690 NTLEVIANP
+2690 NTLEAIANP
-2699 NFKNDATNIL
+2699 DFKNDATNIL

-2852 YNKTFINSYDP
+2852 YNKTFINSYDS

-2870 SYRYNT
+2870 SYKYNT

-2908 IGMSGLRGIMDD
+2908 IGLSSLRGIMDD

>member
-6 AGLISKFIS
+6 ARLISKFIS

-30 LNPILKRE
+30 LNQILKRE
-38 KPLKRHKKTK
+38 KPLKHHKKALK
-48 SIKKPFNKNKS
+48 PIKKLSDRNKS

-72 GLPHLRA
+72 GLSHLKA
-79 SECRYWSWWSGYHDK
+79 NECRYWSWSFWSYQDN
-94 IESGSNSPTHNS
+94 IESGPNSPTHNS

-125 TYSAGGASFTQKF
+125 TYSAGGTSFTQKF
-138 NNGTLNVGGNIR
+138 NGGTLNVGGNIR
-150 FGGTGVNGVNVGY
+150 FGGTGINGGDVGY

-173 NFNSSRITTGNSLSD
+173 NFNSSHLKTGNSYSD

-193 LNFNATNRIT
+193 LNFNATNNIT
-203 INQASFDNSD
+203 INQASLDNSD
-213 AGAQHSYMNFKGS
+213 AGTQHSYMNFKGS
-226 NINVSG
+226 NIKVSG
-232 SSFTDDTNGGFSFS
+232 SSFKDDTDGGFNFS
-246 GNNNNSAISFNKTKF
+246 GNSNNSTISFNQTNF
-261 NQGTYNFTNSANL
+261 NQGTYNFSNSTSS
-274 SFNNS
+274 SFDNS
-279 NFNQSTYNFNSL
+279 NFNQGTYHFNSAQSTFENSSFNQGAYNFNDSV
-291 QSTFNNS
+291 
-298 TFNQGTYNFTDNTS
+298 S
-312 FNNDTFNQGTY
+312 FNNDTFNQGAY
-323 NFNTSKVSFSGAN
+323 NFNTSKVSFSGTN

-343 FASLKGSVSFGSGAV
+343 FASLKGSVSFNSGAI

-365 NANQTY
+365 NNNQTY
-371 DILTTNGTIQYGVYQ
+371 DILTTNGAIQYGVYQ

-428 SNKSIT
+428 NNQSII
-434 TQFLGDDLQAKAK
+434 TQFLGDDLQQQAQK
-447 ATYQQDL
+447 TYQEDLTHSQNAL
-454 NNSQSALSN
+454 NNVTSDNTIANNDTSYTQSKN
-463 ATNDNKIASADTG
+463 ATILK
-476 YTNNQNTTIKQDAQN
+476 DAQS
-491 LEHTSQQIAKDE
+491 LENTNQQIQQDE
-503 QALQGDLNKL
+503 QALEKDLAQI
-513 KQLANSSFNE
+513 KQLANSTTGFNE
-523 QAFNQAQS
+523 QAFKNVQKQ
-531 KEQQDEQTLQNEENT
+531 EQQDEQTLQNDENAFNT
-546 FSSEQEGLEKALAN
+546 EQEGLEQAIAN
-560 AKEQQEQ
+560 AKP
-567 QQAQATYQQDLNNSQ
+567 
-582 SALSNATNDNKI
+582 
-594 ASADTDYTKN
+594 
-604 QNTAIKQDAQNL
+604 
-616 ENTSQQIT
+616 
-624 QDQKDLEQDLDKL
+624 
-637 QQLANS
+637 ANPTPS
-643 KTGFNEQAF
+643 PT
-652 NQAQSTE
+652 
-659 QQDEQTL
+659 
-666 QNEEETF
+666 
-673 SSEQE
+673 
-678 GLEKALANAKHTSPT
+678 PT
-693 PTKHTAQNNPP
+693 PTKHTAPNTPP
-704 NKVSPPTQNLPT
+704 SQVPPTPTQNPPAE
-716 TNVWNGVYNFQNQT
+716 NVWNGVYWLQNKT
-730 YSKKGIYYIDPNL
+730 YSNKGVYYIDPNL

-753 LSTYGY
+753 LSTY
-759 LDWFT
+759 
-764 LKNKFSV
+764 
-771 NANNGTLII
+771 
-780 GNNTESANTKGL
+780 
-792 IWIGDDKGLVY
+792 
-803 YNTGT
+803 
-808 FNAANIYLTSNLKTG
+808 
-823 NGFSGEGAT
+823 
-832 LNFNATNRIT
+832 
-842 INQASFDNSDAGAQH
+842 
-857 SYMNFK
+857 
-863 GSNINVSGSSFTD
+863 
-876 DTNGGFSFS
+876 
-885 GNNNNSAIS
+885 
-894 FNKTKFN
+894 
-901 QGTYNFTNSAN
+901 
-912 LSFNNSNFNQS
+912 
-923 TYNFNSL
+923 
-930 QSTFNNSTFN
+930 
-940 QGTYNFT
+940 
-947 DNTSFNNDTFN
+947 
-958 QGTYNFNT
+958 
-966 SKVSFSGANTLNSS
+966 
-980 SPFAS
+980 
-985 LKGSVSFGSGAVFN
+985 
-999 LNQTLN
+999 
-1005 ANQTYDILTTNGTIQ
+1005 
-1020 YGVYQSYLWDLIN
+1020 
-1033 YKGDKAISHVEVGN
+1033 
-1047 NTYDVTFDINGQD
+1047 
-1060 ETLQETFSN
+1060 
-1069 KSITTQFLGD
+1069 
-1079 DLQAKAKATY
+1079 
-1089 QQDLN
+1089 
-1094 NSQSALSNA
+1094 
-1103 TNDNKIASADT
+1103 
-1114 GYTNNQNTT
+1114 
-1123 IKQDA
+1123 
-1128 QNLEHTSQQIAKDE
+1128 
-1142 QALQGDLNKLKQLA
+1142 
-1156 NSSFN
+1156 
-1161 EQAFNQAQSK
+1161 
-1171 EQQDEQTLQ
+1171 
-1180 NEEET
+1180 
-1185 FSSEQEGLEKALA
+1185 
-1198 NAKPASPT
+1198 
-1206 PTPTPTPTPSPT
+1206 
-1218 PNPTPTKHTAPNK
+1218 
-1231 VPPTPPTQNLPTT
+1231 
-1244 NVWNGVYWLQNQTYS
+1244 
-1259 QKGVYYIDPNL
+1259 
-1270 SGQSGQSANTLS
+1270 
-1282 TYTANL
+1282 TANL
-1288 LGRSFGVN
+1288 LGRSFNVN
-1296 IQNGTLIIGNNTES
+1296 IQNGTLIIGNDTES
-1310 VNDNGLIWIG
+1310 VNSNGLIWIG

-1325 YIIGTFNA
+1325 YITGTFNA
-1333 ANIYLTNNFKTG
+1333 VNIYLTNNFKTG
-1345 EGVSGSDGGGANITF
+1345 EGVSNSDGGGANITF

-1389 HSYATF
+1389 HSYAAF
-1395 DATNNI
+1395 DALNNI

-1416 SFNAKNISFSNASF
+1416 SFSAENISFSNASF

-1438 SSVISANAANSLS
+1438 SSTISANASNSLS
-1451 FNNSRLN
+1451 FINSRLN

-1465 WANSL
+1465 QANSL

-1523 ITLGNKSQT
+1523 ITLGNKSQA

-1553 LNASGASAFNN
+1553 LNANGASAFNN

-1575 ATFNSLFFNGATLS
+1575 AAFSSLFFNGGTLS
-1589 LNANSKLNASSASFS
+1589 LNASSKLNASNASFS

-1616 SVSNASSLNAN
+1616 SANNTSSLNAN
-1627 INFQGASQATF
+1627 INFQDASQADF
-1638 GGNTTIDAAS
+1638 GGNTTIDTAS
-1648 FNFDSASSLS
+1648 FNFDSASSLN

-1671 GYAPSLSKALMS
+1671 GYAPSLTKALMS

-1856 LNIYNKGFSSGNLKT
+1856 LNIYNKGFSSENLKT

-1881 TLKEMIET
+1881 TLKEMIES
-1889 NQLDNITS
+1889 NQLDNITN
-1897 INEVLQLLDRI
+1897 INEVLQLLDKI
-1908 KITPAQKQALLE
+1908 KITQAQKQALLE

-1931 TFSNGN
+1931 TFNNGN
-1937 LVIGATQDHVTN
+1937 LIIGATQDNVTN

-1999 AKSIYITGTLGSG
+1999 AKSVYITGTLGSG
-2012 NAFESGGSADITFQ
+2012 NAFESGGSADVTFQ

-2047 NLLGQEGIDKIFNQG
+2047 NLLGQEGIDEIFNQG

-2069 QMAMEKIKQAGGL
+2069 QVAMEKIKQAGGL
-2082 GNFVENALIPL
+2082 GNFIENALSPL
-2093 SKELPSS
+2093 SKELPAS

-2125 NAIQNIISKKL
+2125 NAIQNIISQKL

-2163 KGLLNFIGGYMD
+2163 KGLLNFIGGYID

-2184 VILKDITNPPTSLQK
+2184 VVLKDITNPPTSLQK

-2208 LDEFLGQDVVKKLE
+2208 LNEFLGQDVVKKLE

-2241 GIYNQGLGSVLP
+2241 DVYNQGLGSVLP

-2290 VFVNNS
+2290 IFVNNS

-2347 ATNGLSLNAGLNN
+2347 ATNGLSLDAGLNN

-2365 GEICINLANCPTTK
+2365 GEICVNLANCPTTK

-2405 GVIASNGAIDLS
+2405 GAIASNGAIDLS
-2417 QVKNNSVIGTLNL
+2417 QVTNNSVIGTLNL
-2430 NENATLQANNLT
+2430 NESATLQANNLT
-2442 IANAFNNAS
+2442 ITNAFNNAS

-2459 DFTLNQQA
+2459 NFTLNQQA

-2492 SHSVSHAIINAQGIA
+2492 SHSASHAIINAQGNA
-2507 TIMTNYNNPLIQFN
+2507 TIMANDNNPLIQFN
-2521 TSSKETGAYTLID
+2521 TSSKEVGTYTLID

-2563 NINGKHMVMT
+2563 DINGKHMVMT
-2573 DNGLT
+2573 GNGLT
-2578 YNGQAVSIK
+2578 YNGQAVNVK
-2587 DGGLIVGFK
+2587 DGGLVVGFK

-2615 VSNAPINNLQA
+2615 VSNDPISNLQA

-2631 YIAQIQGIQGVDSIE
+2631 YIAQIQGTQGVDSID
-2646 QAGGTQAINWL
+2646 QVGGAQAIDWL

-2677 STKDLTTIAGDIA
+2677 SAKDLTTIAGDIA

-2699 NFKNDATNIL
+2699 DFKNDATNIL

-2724 SDTSTFASADFH
+2724 SDTSTFARSDFL

-2817 ANITQSGSS
+2817 GNITQSGSS

-2870 SYRYNT
+2870 SYRYDT

-2897 FKPQIGLAYYY
+2897 FKPQVGLAYYY
-2908 IGMSGLRGIMDD
+2908 IGLSGLRGIMDD

>member
-6 AGLISKFIS
+6 ARLISRFVS

-21 NKISKKIFK
+21 NKISKKFFT
-30 LNPILKRE
+30 LNRILKRE

-48 SIKKPFNKNKS
+48 SIEKPFNKNKS

-72 GLPHLRA
+72 GLSHLRA
-79 SECRYWSWWSGYHDK
+79 NECRYWSWSSWSYQDN
-94 IESGSNSPTHNS
+94 IESGPNSPTHNS
-106 YCLFSSTQG
+106 YCLFSSAQG

-138 NNGTLNVGGNIR
+138 NNGTLDIGGNIR
-150 FGGTGVNGVNVGY
+150 FGGTGINGGDVGY

-173 NFNSSRITTGNSLSD
+173 NFNSSHITTGNSYAD
-188 GGGAT
+188 GGGAM
-193 LNFNATNRIT
+193 LNFNATNNIT
-203 INQASFDNSD
+203 INQASFNNSD
-213 AGAQHSYMNFKGS
+213 AGTQHSYMNFKGS
-226 NINVSG
+226 NIKVSG
-232 SSFTDDTNGGFSFS
+232 SSFTDDTDGGFNFS
-246 GNNNNSAISFNKTKF
+246 GNNNSSAISFNQTSF
-261 NQGTYNFTNSANL
+261 NQGTYHFNDSV
-274 SFNNS
+274 SFNN
-279 NFNQSTYNFNSL
+279 N
-291 QSTFNNS
+291 
-298 TFNQGTYNFTDNTS
+298 TFNQGTYD
-312 FNNDTFNQGTY
+312 FND
-323 NFNTSKVSFSGAN
+323 SKVSFSGTN

-343 FASLKGSVSFGSGAV
+343 FASLKGSVSFNSNAI

-365 NANQTY
+365 NNNQTY
-371 DILTTNGTIQYGVYQ
+371 DILTTNGAIQYGVYQ

-413 TFDINGQDETLQETF
+413 TFDIDGQDETLQETF
-428 SNKSIT
+428 NNQSII
-434 TQFLGDDLQAKAK
+434 TQFLGDNLQQQAQKTSQEDL
-447 ATYQQDL
+447 T
-454 NNSQSALSN
+454 NSQNALSGATSDNTIANNDTSYTQSKN
-463 ATNDNKIASADTG
+463 ATVAK
-476 YTNNQNTTIKQDAQN
+476 DAQS
-491 LEHTSQQIAKDE
+491 LENTNQQIQKGE
-503 QALQGDLNKL
+503 QALEKDLDNL
-513 KQLANSSFNE
+513 KQLANS
-523 QAFNQAQS
+523 
-531 KEQQDEQTLQNEENT
+531 T
-546 FSSEQEGLEKALAN
+546 
-560 AKEQQEQ
+560 
-567 QQAQATYQQDLNNSQ
+567 
-582 SALSNATNDNKI
+582 
-594 ASADTDYTKN
+594 
-604 QNTAIKQDAQNL
+604 
-616 ENTSQQIT
+616 
-624 QDQKDLEQDLDKL
+624 
-637 QQLANS
+637 
-643 KTGFNEQAF
+643 TGFNEQAF
-652 NQAQSTE
+652 NQAQKQE

-666 QNEEETF
+666 QNNENAFNT
-673 SSEQE
+673 EQE
-678 GLEKALANAKHTSPT
+678 RLKQAIANAKPASPT
-693 PTKHTAQNNPP
+693 PSPTPTPTPSPTKHTAPNTPP
-704 NKVSPPTQNLPT
+704 SQVPPTPTQNPPAES
-716 TNVWNGVYNFQNQT
+716 VWSGVYWLQNKT
-730 YSKKGIYYIDPNL
+730 YSNKGVYYIDPNL

-753 LSTYGY
+753 LSTY
-759 LDWFT
+759 
-764 LKNKFSV
+764 
-771 NANNGTLII
+771 
-780 GNNTESANTKGL
+780 
-792 IWIGDDKGLVY
+792 
-803 YNTGT
+803 
-808 FNAANIYLTSNLKTG
+808 
-823 NGFSGEGAT
+823 
-832 LNFNATNRIT
+832 
-842 INQASFDNSDAGAQH
+842 
-857 SYMNFK
+857 
-863 GSNINVSGSSFTD
+863 
-876 DTNGGFSFS
+876 
-885 GNNNNSAIS
+885 
-894 FNKTKFN
+894 
-901 QGTYNFTNSAN
+901 
-912 LSFNNSNFNQS
+912 
-923 TYNFNSL
+923 
-930 QSTFNNSTFN
+930 
-940 QGTYNFT
+940 
-947 DNTSFNNDTFN
+947 
-958 QGTYNFNT
+958 
-966 SKVSFSGANTLNSS
+966 
-980 SPFAS
+980 
-985 LKGSVSFGSGAVFN
+985 
-999 LNQTLN
+999 
-1005 ANQTYDILTTNGTIQ
+1005 
-1020 YGVYQSYLWDLIN
+1020 
-1033 YKGDKAISHVEVGN
+1033 
-1047 NTYDVTFDINGQD
+1047 
-1060 ETLQETFSN
+1060 
-1069 KSITTQFLGD
+1069 
-1079 DLQAKAKATY
+1079 
-1089 QQDLN
+1089 
-1094 NSQSALSNA
+1094 
-1103 TNDNKIASADT
+1103 
-1114 GYTNNQNTT
+1114 
-1123 IKQDA
+1123 
-1128 QNLEHTSQQIAKDE
+1128 
-1142 QALQGDLNKLKQLA
+1142 
-1156 NSSFN
+1156 
-1161 EQAFNQAQSK
+1161 
-1171 EQQDEQTLQ
+1171 
-1180 NEEET
+1180 
-1185 FSSEQEGLEKALA
+1185 
-1198 NAKPASPT
+1198 
-1206 PTPTPTPTPSPT
+1206 
-1218 PNPTPTKHTAPNK
+1218 
-1231 VPPTPPTQNLPTT
+1231 
-1244 NVWNGVYWLQNQTYS
+1244 
-1259 QKGVYYIDPNL
+1259 
-1270 SGQSGQSANTLS
+1270 
-1282 TYTANL
+1282 TANL
-1288 LGRSFGVN
+1288 LGRSFSVN
-1296 IQNGTLIIGNNTES
+1296 IQNGTLIIGNDTES
-1310 VNDNGLIWIG
+1310 VSSNGLIWIG

-1325 YIIGTFNA
+1325 YITGTFNA
-1333 ANIYLTNNFKTG
+1333 TNIYLTNNFKTG
-1345 EGVSGSDGGGANITF
+1345 EGVSNSDGGGANTTF

-1365 ITMDGLNYN
+1365 ITMNGLNYN

-1389 HSYATF
+1389 HSYAAF

-1438 SSVISANAANSLS
+1438 SSTISANASNSLS
-1451 FNNSRLN
+1451 FINSRLN

-1465 WANSL
+1465 QANSL

-1523 ITLGNKSQT
+1523 ITLGNKSQA

-1553 LNASGASAFNN
+1553 LNANGASAFNN

-1575 ATFNSLFFNGATLS
+1575 AAFNSLFFNGGTLS
-1589 LNANSKLNASSASFS
+1589 LNASSKLGASSASFS

-1616 SVSNASSLNAN
+1616 NANNTSSLNAN
-1627 INFQGASQATF
+1627 INFQGASQADF
-1638 GGNTTIDAAS
+1638 GGNTTIDTAS
-1648 FNFDSASSLS
+1648 FNFDSASSLN

-1671 GYAPSLSKALMS
+1671 GYAPSLTKALMS
-1683 VSGQFVLGNNGDINL
+1683 VSGQFVLGSNGDINL

-1831 LFTPKGSQTPQT
+1831 LFTPKGSQTPQA

-1856 LNIYNKGFSSGNLKT
+1856 LNIYNKGFSSENLKT

-1881 TLKEMIET
+1881 ALKEMIES
-1889 NQLDNITS
+1889 NQLDNITN
-1897 INEVLQLLDRI
+1897 INEVLQLLDKI
-1908 KITPAQKQALLE
+1908 KITQAQKQALLE

-1931 TFSNGN
+1931 TFNNGN
-1937 LVIGATQDHVTN
+1937 LVIGATQDNVTN

-1999 AKSIYITGTLGSG
+1999 AKSIYITGTIGSG
-2012 NAFESGGSADITFQ
+2012 NAFESGGSADVTFQ

-2082 GNFVENALIPL
+2082 GNFIENALSPL
-2093 SKELPSS
+2093 SKELPAS
-2100 LQNET
+2100 LQDET

-2116 NLLNNSGVM
+2116 DLLNNSGVM
-2125 NAIQNIISKKL
+2125 NEIQNIISKKL

-2163 KGLLNFIGGYMD
+2163 KGLLNFIGGYID
-2175 ASELSSILS
+2175 ASEISSILS

-2208 LDEFLGQDVVKKLE
+2208 LNEFLGQDVVKKLE
-2222 SQGLVSNIINNIIS
+2222 SQGLVSNIINNVIS

-2241 GIYNQGLGSVLP
+2241 GVYNQGLGSVLP

-2347 ATNGLSLNAGLNN
+2347 ATNGLSLNADLNN

-2365 GEICINLANCPTTK
+2365 GEICVNLANCPTTK
-2379 NSSSTNSSV
+2379 NGSSTNSSV
-2388 TPTNESLSVRA
+2388 TPTNETLSVRA

-2405 GVIASNGAIDLS
+2405 GAIASNGAIDLS
-2417 QVKNNSVIGTLNL
+2417 QVTNNSVIGTLNL

-2442 IANAFNNAS
+2442 ITNAFDNAS

-2459 DFTLNQQA
+2459 NFTLNQQA

-2492 SHSVSHAIINAQGIA
+2492 SHSASHAIINAQGAA
-2507 TIMTNYNNPLIQFN
+2507 TIMANSNNPLIQFN
-2521 TSSKETGAYTLID
+2521 ASSKEVGTYTLID

-2543 NDQITGGSS
+2543 NNQITGGSS

-2563 NINGKHMVMT
+2563 DINGKHMVMT

-2578 YNGQAVSIK
+2578 YNGQAVNVK
-2587 DGGLIVGFK
+2587 DGGLVVGFK

-2615 VSNAPINNLQA
+2615 VSNDPINNLQA

-2631 YIAQIQGIQGVDSIE
+2631 YIAQIQGVQSVDSID
-2646 QAGGTQAINWL
+2646 QAGGNQAINWL

-2724 SDTSTFASADFH
+2724 SDTSTFARSDFL
-2736 ERLEALKNKRFADA
+2736 ERLESLKNKRFADA

-2780 FINGG
+2780 FISGG

-2826 NVNMGVY
+2826 NVNVGVY

-2870 SYRYNT
+2870 SYRYDT

-2897 FKPQIGLAYYY
+2897 FKPQVGLSYYY
-2908 IGMSGLRGIMDD
+2908 IGLSGLRGIMDD

>member
-6 AGLISKFIS
+6 ARLISKFIS

-21 NKISKKIFK
+21 NKISKKILT
-30 LNPILKRE
+30 LNQILKYK
-38 KPLKRHKKTK
+38 KPLKCHKKALK
-48 SIKKPFNKNKS
+48 PIKKLSNRNKS

-72 GLPHLRA
+72 GLSHLRA
-79 SECRYWSWWSGYHDK
+79 NECRYWSWSSWSYQDN
-94 IESGSNSPTHNS
+94 IESGPNSPTHNS

-138 NNGTLNVGGNIR
+138 NGGTLDIGGNIR
-150 FGGTGVNGVNVGY
+150 FGGTGINGGDVGY

-173 NFNSSRITTGNSLSD
+173 NFNSSHLTTGNSYSD

-193 LNFNATNRIT
+193 LNFNATNNIT
-203 INQASFDNSD
+203 INQASLDNSD
-213 AGAQHSYMNFKGS
+213 AGTQKSYMNFKGS
-226 NINVSG
+226 NIKVSG
-232 SSFTDDTNGGFSFS
+232 SSFKDDTDGGFNFS
-246 GNNNNSAISFNKTKF
+246 GNSNNSTISFNQTSFNQGTYHFSNSTSSSFDNSSFNQGTYHFNSAQSTFENSNF
-261 NQGTYNFTNSANL
+261 NQGTYNFN
-274 SFNNS
+274 
-279 NFNQSTYNFNSL
+279 
-291 QSTFNNS
+291 
-298 TFNQGTYNFTDNTS
+298 DNTS
-312 FNNDTFNQGTY
+312 FNNDTFNQGIY
-323 NFNTSKVSFSGAN
+323 SFNTSKVSFLGTN

-343 FASLKGSVSFGSGAV
+343 FASLKGSVSFGSDAI

-365 NANQTY
+365 NSNQTY
-371 DILTTNGTIQYGVYQ
+371 DILTTNGAIQYGVYQ

-401 SHVEVGNNTYDV
+401 SHVGVGNNTYDV

-428 SNKSIT
+428 NKQSII
-434 TQFLGDDLQAKAK
+434 TQFLGDGLQAQAQK
-447 ATYQQDL
+447 TYQQDL
-454 NNSQSALSN
+454 SNSQSALNN
-463 ATNDNKIASADTG
+463 AASDSKIANSDTD
-476 YTNNQNTTIKQDAQN
+476 YTKNKNTAIATDAQN
-491 LEHTSQQIAKDE
+491 LENTNQQIAQDE
-503 QALQGDLNKL
+503 QALEKDLAQI
-513 KQLANSSFNE
+513 KQLANSTTGFNE
-523 QAFNQAQS
+523 QAFNQAQD
-531 KEQQDEQTLQNEENT
+531 KEQQDEQTLQNEEKT
-546 FSSEQEGLEKALAN
+546 FNAEQERLKQALQQVQA
-560 AKEQQEQ
+560 QEQ
-567 QQAQATYQQDLNNSQ
+567 EQAQKTYQQDLSNSQ
-582 SALSNATNDNKI
+582 STLNNAASDSKI
-594 ASADTDYTKN
+594 ANSDTDYTNNKN
-604 QNTAIKQDAQNL
+604 TTIKEDAQNL
-616 ENTSQQIT
+616 ENTNQKIQQDE
-624 QDQKDLEQDLDKL
+624 QALEKDLAQIK
-637 QQLANS
+637 QLANS
-643 KTGFNEQAF
+643 TTGFSEQAF
-652 NQAQSTE
+652 NQAQKQE

-666 QNEEETF
+666 QNEEKTF
-673 SSEQE
+673 NNEQE
-678 GLEKALANAKHTSPT
+678 GLKQAIANAKPTSPT
-693 PTKHTAQNNPP
+693 P
-704 NKVSPPTQNLPT
+704 
-716 TNVWNGVYNFQNQT
+716 
-730 YSKKGIYYIDPNL
+730 
-743 SGQSGQSGNT
+743 
-753 LSTYGY
+753 
-759 LDWFT
+759 
-764 LKNKFSV
+764 
-771 NANNGTLII
+771 
-780 GNNTESANTKGL
+780 
-792 IWIGDDKGLVY
+792 
-803 YNTGT
+803 
-808 FNAANIYLTSNLKTG
+808 
-823 NGFSGEGAT
+823 
-832 LNFNATNRIT
+832 
-842 INQASFDNSDAGAQH
+842 
-857 SYMNFK
+857 
-863 GSNINVSGSSFTD
+863 
-876 DTNGGFSFS
+876 
-885 GNNNNSAIS
+885 
-894 FNKTKFN
+894 
-901 QGTYNFTNSAN
+901 
-912 LSFNNSNFNQS
+912 
-923 TYNFNSL
+923 
-930 QSTFNNSTFN
+930 
-940 QGTYNFT
+940 
-947 DNTSFNNDTFN
+947 
-958 QGTYNFNT
+958 
-966 SKVSFSGANTLNSS
+966 
-980 SPFAS
+980 
-985 LKGSVSFGSGAVFN
+985 
-999 LNQTLN
+999 
-1005 ANQTYDILTTNGTIQ
+1005 
-1020 YGVYQSYLWDLIN
+1020 
-1033 YKGDKAISHVEVGN
+1033 SH
-1047 NTYDVTFDINGQD
+1047 
-1060 ETLQETFSN
+1060 
-1069 KSITTQFLGD
+1069 
-1079 DLQAKAKATY
+1079 A
-1089 QQDLN
+1089 
-1094 NSQSALSNA
+1094 
-1103 TNDNKIASADT
+1103 
-1114 GYTNNQNTT
+1114 
-1123 IKQDA
+1123 
-1128 QNLEHTSQQIAKDE
+1128 
-1142 QALQGDLNKLKQLA
+1142 
-1156 NSSFN
+1156 
-1161 EQAFNQAQSK
+1161 
-1171 EQQDEQTLQ
+1171 
-1180 NEEET
+1180 
-1185 FSSEQEGLEKALA
+1185 
-1198 NAKPASPT
+1198 
-1206 PTPTPTPTPSPT
+1206 
-1218 PNPTPTKHTAPNK
+1218 PTPTKHTAPNTPPSQ

-1259 QKGVYYIDPNL
+1259 NKGVYYIDPNL
-1270 SGQSGQSANTLS
+1270 SGQSGQSGNTLS

-1288 LGRSFGVN
+1288 FGRSFSVN
-1296 IQNGTLIIGNNTES
+1296 IQNGTLIIGNDTES

-1325 YIIGTFNA
+1325 YITGTFSA

-1345 EGVSGSDGGGANITF
+1345 EGVSNSDGGGANITF

-1395 DATNNI
+1395 DALNNI

-1416 SFNAKNISFSNASF
+1416 SFTAKNISFSNASF

-1438 SSVISANAANSLS
+1438 SSTISANASNSLS
-1451 FNNSRLN
+1451 FINSRLN

-1465 WANSL
+1465 QANSL

-1493 TQLLGNTSF
+1493 TQLLGNTNF

-1523 ITLGNKSQT
+1523 ITLGNKSQA

-1553 LNASGASAFNN
+1553 LNANGTSAFNN

-1575 ATFNSLFFNGATLS
+1575 ATFNSLFFNGGTLS
-1589 LNANSKLNASSASFS
+1589 LNASSKLNASNASFS

-1616 SVSNASSLNAN
+1616 SASNTSSLNAN
-1627 INFQGASQATF
+1627 INFQGASQADF
-1638 GGNTTIDAAS
+1638 GGNTTIDTAS
-1648 FNFDSASSLS
+1648 FNFDSASSLN

-1671 GYAPSLSKALMS
+1671 GYTPSLAKALMS

-1810 YSYDYSDNQA
+1810 YSYDYSDNQV

-1831 LFTPKGSQTPQT
+1831 LFTPKGSQTPQA

-1856 LNIYNKGFSSGNLKT
+1856 LNIYNKGFSSENLKT

-1881 TLKEMIET
+1881 TLKEMIES
-1889 NQLDNITS
+1889 NQLDNITN
-1897 INEVLQLLDRI
+1897 INEVLQLLDKI
-1908 KITPAQKQALLE
+1908 KITQTQKQALLE

-1937 LVIGATQDHVTN
+1937 LIIGATQDNVTN

-1961 SSPCALDSATCSS
+1961 SSPCTLDSATCSS

-1999 AKSIYITGTLGSG
+1999 AKSIYITGTMGSG
-2012 NAFESGGSADITFQ
+2012 NAFESGGSADVTFQ

-2062 NLANVLS
+2062 NLANILS
-2069 QMAMEKIKQAGGL
+2069 QVAMEKIKQAGGL
-2082 GNFVENALIPL
+2082 GNFIENALSPL
-2093 SKELPSS
+2093 SKELPAS
-2100 LQNET
+2100 LQDET

-2116 NLLNNSGVM
+2116 DLLNNSGVM

-2149 NYLAKQSLKSMLDD
+2149 NYLAKQSLKSVLDD
-2163 KGLLNFIGGYMD
+2163 KGLLNFIGGYID

-2184 VILKDITNPPTSLQK
+2184 VVLKDITNPPTSLQK

-2208 LDEFLGQDVVKKLE
+2208 LNEFLGQDVVKKLE

-2241 GIYNQGLGSVLP
+2241 GVYNQGLGSVLP

-2326 YQGALIFASNGVSNI
+2326 YQGALIFASNSVSNI

-2365 GEICINLANCPTTK
+2365 GEICVNLANCPTTK

-2442 IANAFNNAS
+2442 ITNAFNNAS

-2459 DFTLNQQA
+2459 NFTLNQQA

-2492 SHSVSHAIINAQGIA
+2492 SHSASHAIINAQGNA
-2507 TIMTNYNNPLIQFN
+2507 TIMANNNNPLIQFN
-2521 TSSKETGAYTLID
+2521 ISSKETGTYTLID

-2563 NINGKHMVMT
+2563 DINGKHMVMT
-2573 DNGLT
+2573 GNGLT
-2578 YNGQAVSIK
+2578 YNGQAVNIK
-2587 DGGLIVGFK
+2587 DGGLVVGFK

-2615 VSNAPINNLQA
+2615 VSNDPINNLQA

-2631 YIAQIQGIQGVDSIE
+2631 YIAQIQGVQSVDSID
-2646 QAGGTQAINWL
+2646 QAGGNQAINWL

-2677 STKDLTTIAGDIA
+2677 SVKDLTTIAGDIA

-2699 NFKNDATNIL
+2699 DFKNDATNIL

-2724 SDTSTFASADFH
+2724 SDTSTFARSDFL

-2817 ANITQSGSS
+2817 GNITQSGSS

-2870 SYRYNT
+2870 SYKYDT

-2908 IGMSGLRGIMDD
+2908 IGLSGLRGIMDD